1 MGNKSIQKFFADQN
15 SVIDLSSLGN
25 AKGAKVSLSGPD
37 MNITT
42 PRGSVI
48 IVNGALYSSIKG
60 NNLAVKFKDK
70 TITGAKILGS
80 VDLKDIQL
88 ERIDSS
94 LVDSA
99 QVEKKGNGK
108 RRNKKEEEELKKQ
121 LDDAENAKKEADKAK
136 EEAEKA
142 KEAAEKALNEAFE
155 VQNSSKQIEEML
167 QNFLADN
174 VAKDNLAQQSD
185 ASQQNTQAKATQ
197 ASKQNDAEKVL
208 PQPINKNTS
217 TGKSNSSKNEEN
229 KLDAES
235 VKEPLKVT
243 LALAAESNSGS
254 KDDSITNFTKP
265 QFVGST
271 APNATVI
278 IKING
283 IAVGQ
288 AVADSLGNFTF
299 TAPET
304 LTDGTYN
311 LEAEAK
317 TADGSGSAKLVITID
332 SVTDKPTFELS
343 PESSVSGHKGLT
355 PTLTPSIVGTAEE
368 NAKVDIYVDNKL
380 VASVDV
386 DKDGNWSYEFKDNE
400 LSEGEN
406 SIKVVAVDKA
416 GNKNETTDSIIT
428 DTIAPEKPTIELD
441 DSSDS
446 GIKND
451 NITNSTLPT
460 FIGVAEPG
468 STVSIYLGLKHL
480 GEVIVAKD
488 GTWSYTLT
496 TPLKDGEYN
505 ITATATDIAGHTSA
519 TANLPFTIDTRIS
532 YFSAEIETTN
542 DSGIVGDNVTN
553 NTRPT
558 FTGKT
563 EPNAIISVINSE
575 TGEEVIFKANDKGEW
590 TFNFTSDSVE
600 GINNLT
606 FTVEDVAGNKK
617 DFSFS
622 YVIDTIAPVPPTVS
636 LEDYVVLPNGIILS
650 GNDLPALVGT
660 AEPKSTILLMRD
672 GKLYDSIEV
681 DSNGTWNYQFSN
693 KFLQGAYDIEIISQ
707 DAAGN
712 KSSTVKYSFTI
723 QTEVV
728 PPKAEL
734 DASDDSGAKGDWIT
748 NKHNA
753 LTLLGTAD
761 RFATVNILIDG
772 KTIGVTTADADGNW
786 NFDISRN
793 LSDNVYKI
801 TVESI
806 DPLGRTSSVDYQLTI
821 DSFTPIPTVMLH
833 DSADSGVK
841 GDMITKINTP
851 LFTGMAEANAK
862 VSIYVDGVLS
872 GEAIAGDDG
881 VWNFQ
886 FTTALSDGSHDVTV
900 KVEDIAGNTAS
911 SSAYN
916 FQIVTQ
922 TQKPTIELV
931 NDTGVDNTDHIIN
944 EKNPA
949 LTGTAAPYSTVKL
962 YIDGAL
968 IAEVRTNKDGRW
980 EYTLK
985 ADQGLVDGDH
995 RITASVEDIAGNI
1008 AHSDPFL
1015 ISVDTA
1021 ISIPIVSLSPDS
1033 DSGISDD
1040 NLTNIVKPTLHLKD
1054 IDPDIISVQVWDAM
1068 SDTQIGVA
1076 TQQPDGSWA
1085 YTFTSDLTEGLHQ
1098 VYVKVEDI
1106 AGNKANSAIF
1116 DFTIDTT
1123 VSTPVISL
1131 LSKDD
1136 TGVTGD
1142 NLTNINKPGFAI
1154 SGVDADAH
1162 RVVVQ
1167 VMHNGVSEEIELS
1180 HLNGSWL
1187 FIPGNTWA
1195 DGSYTLTVKV
1205 EDKAGNTNYSAPLTV
1220 VIDTQIAIDG
1230 VELVNDSGV
1239 KGDNMTNDDRPHF
1252 RVTVPTDVNEVRLS
1266 IDGGNS
1272 WVQATPGVAGSWEY
1286 IWPTDLADGQ
1296 YTLTVEATD
1305 KAGNTVTKTIDF
1317 AVDTTLSVPV
1327 IVLDSADDTGIQ
1339 GDNMTNSTQPTFAL
1353 QHIDDDAVR
1362 VTVSVEHGGVTTTF
1376 DATKGTGGWTFTP
1389 PTSWADGDYT
1399 LSVSVE
1405 DKAGNTSHSA
1415 SLTVTVDT
1423 QIAIN
1428 NIELVNDSGIPDD
1441 NLTNNVRPHFQVTV
1455 PTDVNVVRLSID
1467 GGKTWFN
1474 ATQSATPGVW
1484 DYIWPDD
1491 VADGGYTLTVEATDE
1506 AGNKATQTLDFTI
1519 DTTLSVPTLSL
1530 DSADD
1535 SGIAGDNITN
1545 VKTPGFTLNNIDT
1558 DVSRVIVEVMHNG
1571 IKQEVPL
1578 VQTGG
1583 QWRFAPTSD
1592 WADGDYILTVKVED
1606 RAGNVKQSAPLTVTV
1621 DTHIAI
1627 DRIELVNDSG
1637 IPGDNLTNEAR
1648 PHFQVTVPADVNGV
1662 RLSIDGGKTWFDA
1675 TQSATSGVWD
1685 YTWLTNVANGPHTLM
1700 VEASDKA
1707 GNKTTQKLDFTID
1720 TILSEPTITLDS
1732 ADDSAAGDNITNVK
1746 MPGFTLGNI
1755 DADVT
1760 KVVVTVAHDGKNQQI
1775 ELIKNGGVWRFTPGA
1790 AWTDG
1795 DYTLTVKVEDKAGNT
1810 NYSAPLTV
1818 TIDTQTSIDRIELL
1832 NDTGIVGDNLTNEAR
1847 PQFHITVPTDVNSVQ
1862 LSLDGGINWVNATLT
1877 SDGVWEYIWPTDL
1890 VENTYTLTVK
1900 ATDVA
1905 GNTATETLNFII
1917 DTTLSTPTITLDSA
1931 DDSGTAN
1938 DNKTNVKTPGFI
1950 IGGIDSD
1957 VTQVV
1962 VQVMRDGH
1970 SEEVELTQT
1979 NGQWRFVPGSAWTDG
1994 DYTLTVT
2001 VKDEAGN
2008 IRHSAPLTV
2017 TIDTQIT
2024 IDHIELV
2031 NDSGIPDDNLTNNV
2045 RPHFQVTVPTDVNV
2059 VRLSIDG
2066 GKTWFNATQSATPGV
2081 WDYTWLAD
2089 VGEGKH
2095 TLTVE
2100 ATDKAG
2106 NKTTQQLDFIIDT
2119 LLSEP
2124 TIVLDNTDDS
2134 GTKGDHLTNVNKPTF
2149 LLGNIDADARYV
2161 TVEVQHGGTKEVL
2174 TATKDATG
2182 NWSVTPTGTWA
2193 DGDYTLTVRVE
2204 DEAGNE
2210 KHSASLT
2217 VTVDTQI
2224 TIDVIEL
2231 VNDNGI
2237 PGDNMT
2243 NDAHPQFRVTVPGDV
2258 NEVSLSIDG
2267 GVTWVKAT
2275 QSATPGVWNYTWPGT
2290 VPDGDYTLNVKATD
2304 NAGNTVTETLHFT
2317 IDTTLSTPVIVLD
2330 SADDSGVHGDN
2341 MTNHTQPTFA
2351 LQHIDDDAVR
2361 VTVSVEHGGVTT
2373 TFDAT
2378 KDAGGWTFTP
2388 TGAWADGDYTLS
2400 VSVEDKAGNTSH
2412 SASLTVTVD
2421 TQIAINNIELV
2432 NDSGIP
2438 DDNLTNNVR
2447 PHFQVTVPT
2456 DVNVVRLSIDGGK
2469 TWFNATQSATPGVWD
2484 YIWPDD
2490 VADGGY
2496 TLTVEATDEAGN
2508 KATQTLDF
2516 TIDTTLSVPTL
2527 SLDSADDSGIAGDNI
2542 TNVKTPGFTL
2552 NNIDTDVSRVIV
2564 EVMHNGIKQEVPL
2577 VQTGGQWRFA
2587 PTSDWADGDY
2597 ILTVKVED
2605 RAGNVKQSAPLTVT
2619 VDTHIAID
2627 RIELV
2632 NDSGIP
2638 GDNLTNEARPHF
2650 QVTVPAD
2657 VNGVRLSIDGGKTW
2671 FDATQSATSGVWDYT
2686 WLTNVANGPHTLMVE
2701 ASDKAGNKTT
2711 QKLDFT
2717 IDTILSEP
2725 TITLDSADDSA
2736 AGDNITNVK
2745 MPGFTLGNIDA
2756 DVTKVV
2762 VTVAHDGKN
2771 QQIELIKNGGVW
2783 RFTPGAAWTDGDYTL
2798 TVKVEDKAGNT
2809 NYSAPLTVT
2818 IDTQTSIDRIELLND
2833 TGIVGDNLTNEARPQ
2848 FHITVP
2854 TDVNSV
2860 QLSLDGGINWV
2871 NATLTSDGVWEY
2883 IWPTDLV
2890 ENTYTLTV
2898 KATDV
2903 AGNTATETL
2912 NFIIDTTLSTPTI
2925 TLDSADDSGTAN
2937 DNKTNVKTP
2946 GFIIGGIDSDVT
2958 QVVVQVM
2965 RDGHSEEV
2973 ELTQT
2978 NGQWRFVPGSAWT
2991 DGDYTLTVTVKD
3003 EAGNIRHSAPLT
3015 VTIDTQITIDHIE
3028 LVNDSGI
3035 PDDNLTNNV
3044 RPHFQVTVP
3053 TDVNVVRLSIDGGK
3067 TWFNATQSATPGVW
3081 DYTWLA
3087 DVGEGKHTLTVEA
3100 TDKAG
3105 NKTTQQLDFIIDTL
3119 LSEPTIVLDNTDDS
3133 GTKGDNLTNV
3143 NKPTFLLGNID
3154 ADARYVTVEV
3164 QHGGT
3169 KEVLTATKGATGIW
3183 SVTPTGTWADGDYT
3197 LTVRVEDD
3205 AGNVKYSAPLTVTV
3219 DTQITIDVIELVNDN
3234 GIPGDN
3240 LTNDVRPHFR
3250 VTVPGDVNEVRLSID
3265 GGNTWVRATQG
3276 TAGIW
3281 DYTWP
3286 KDVTDGLHTLTVEA
3300 TDKAGNKTTQTLDF
3314 TIDTRLSTPTIAMD
3328 SRDDTGAIGDHITSV
3343 KRPGF
3348 TIGNIDAD
3356 AHSVILRITQGGNSQ
3371 EVTLTQVGG
3380 QWRFTPDADWADGS
3394 YTLTVEVT
3402 DNAGNVRQST
3412 PLVVTVDTQTSITDI
3427 TLVNDHGVP
3436 DDNLT
3441 NSTRPQFEITVPAD
3455 VNSVQL
3461 SIDGGAN
3468 WVSATQGIEG
3478 VWGYTWP
3485 TDMGDGK
3492 HTLTVMVT
3500 DRAGNTATQT
3510 LEFFIDTRLST
3521 PTIALDSTDDTGTPG
3536 DDMTNRT
3543 RPTFILQ
3550 NIDSDVINVTV
3561 SVTHNGTTTSFTAT
3575 QGAGGWSFTPPAPWG
3590 DGDYTLTVTVEDRA
3604 GNTRPSTPLTVTVDT
3619 QIAIDRIELVNDS
3632 GVPGDNVTK
3641 HVRPQFQI
3649 SVPDDV
3655 EKVLLSIDG
3664 GTTWVTAIKSSTAGI
3679 WDYTWPTDMP
3689 EGQHTL
3695 TVEVTD
3701 GAGNKMTETLNFTI
3715 DITLLTPTIELAPD
3729 QDTGQNKNDNL
3740 TSVTQPVFVLGSID
3754 KDVRHV
3760 ELSIE
3765 HNGTFKTVVL
3775 TESADGWRYRPD
3787 SALADGSYTFTVT
3800 VTDVAGNQQTSAPL
3814 KVTIDGTLTTPV
3826 IELAAGE
3833 DSGTVGDRLTNHDRP
3848 VFDIHQ
3854 VDSDVTRVMVK
3865 VTYNGKTHEEAAV
3878 FTNGQWRFTPS
3889 ASWADGSYQLA
3900 VVVEDLAGNVKE
3912 SAPFEVRID
3921 TTTTIN
3927 NIVLL
3932 NDTGVQND
3940 QLTNVAK
3947 PSFRIDVPGDVVQV
3961 RVTLDG
3967 GANWNVIRKNADG
3980 QWIFDSPNTLV
3991 DGTYTLRVEATDEA
4005 GNIANKDL
4013 VFNID
4018 TNIQVPTIA
4027 LDAGQ
4032 DTGANTA
4039 DNITNISRPTFT
4051 IGNVD
4056 PDVIKV
4062 VVTIDGHDYN
4072 ATKVGAGWQFTP
4084 GNAIPDGSYNI
4095 TVTVE
4100 DKAGNTATSK
4110 PLPVVIDTTAEI
4122 ESVTLV
4128 TDSGDS
4134 DVDNI
4139 TKVDK
4144 PQFSIVTADDITHVR
4159 VKIDNAANWI
4169 ELTKGGDGRW
4179 IFNVGS
4185 ALPDGQHTLLVDVT
4199 DIAGNVAQETLQF
4212 TIDTTLREPTIV
4224 LDPTHDTG
4232 DDTNDNLTRINKP
4245 VFIIGNVD
4253 NDVSHIV
4260 VHIDGRDYTI
4270 ENTGGNLTFTPDQPL
4285 SDGQHTISVTVTDI
4299 AGNTKTSAE
4308 LRIEIDTQV
4317 QIDSVTLTTDSGVN
4331 DHDNVTNATRPSF
4344 EIATPDDVTSVLVS
4358 FDGVNWTP
4366 ISKNAAGQWEFTAGS
4381 ALPDGHYTLHVQA
4394 TDRAGNTANSTLGF
4408 TVDTQIDGL
4417 SVVML
4422 DDAGKD
4428 STDGITNITS
4438 PRFEISAREPLQSVT
4453 VILNGKSSTLTQGAG
4468 NKWLFT
4474 PDTPLVDGTYKI
4486 EIVAEDIA
4494 GNKISK
4500 EVSFTIDT
4508 IVSDPS
4514 IDLLDADDTGESAV
4528 DNITSV
4534 TTPRFV
4540 IGNVPADIDTVVIRI
4555 NGVSY
4560 SVTANGNNLWEFQ
4573 VPVALNDG
4581 VYEAVVVFRD
4591 IAGNTSETK
4600 LPFTIDTTTSVSVRM
4615 EPASDTGNSNSDNL
4629 TNKQNP
4635 KFEGTAEPNAK
4646 LVITIVDDKSGREVL
4661 KQTITV
4667 GADGNW
4673 SVTPNILPDGMY
4685 TINVVATDVA
4695 GNTAQTQERFTIDT
4709 VTIDPT
4715 IRLSDPSIDDQHE
4728 ATSLRPEFKGFA
4740 EAFSTIM
4747 IQWDGKVVGS
4757 ANANAN
4763 GEWSWTPP
4771 SVLAPG
4777 SYVVSIVAKDKA
4789 GNESSQ
4795 VDFPVV
4801 IPVIDVTPPTIK
4813 LSEES
4818 DSGALGDFTTNNKTP
4833 TLIGSTLPNTIVSIY
4848 VDGVKVGEATA
4859 DTAGRYT
4866 FQLSEMKDGH
4876 YVVQVGIVNPRDNSE
4891 LRSTAVDVTIDTEV
4905 AELVWNISGMHEG
4918 GYINTVTPEIGGT
4931 SEPNSKITI
4940 FVNGVEKAIA
4950 YTTGAGHWGVVLPA
4964 LGNDGNYELTFKV
4977 EDVAGNIRE
4986 FGPQNVILDTVISPL
5001 TVVLREADDSGKV
5014 GDWITNKSHVTIDG
5028 TAEAGSTLT
5037 IRNPQGV
5044 VIATL
5049 VVGNDGRWSAELDL
5063 REGSN
5068 AFVVVSEDKAGNSQ
5082 QKEILIEH
5090 DTQIEISD
5098 ISLSR
5103 DTNSGD
5109 KYDLI
5114 TNNKSPVLVAMTD
5127 PGATVQVYINGVLQG
5142 TVEASSS
5149 GNISYTMPA
5158 NSADGEYQVQFV
5170 ATDTAGNRVE
5180 SAITTVTIDSQIAVF
5195 DIDEDSLPALS
5206 NNRAL
5211 SVSGVGEA
5219 GSQVSIFVD
5228 GKLVNVVMVEADGT
5242 WRAPI
5247 LLQDDGTFNI
5257 HFSITDVAGNTEVSK
5272 DYSVDVD
5279 SSTDFP
5285 TLNLEDASNSGSLDD
5300 LITNHNK
5307 PVLVGTAE
5315 AGATIHIYVD
5325 EKIVANVLVL
5335 EDGTW
5340 SYQFDNA
5347 LKDGEYS
5354 IRVVAEDPA
5363 GNTAESPRL
5372 LVTIDTST
5380 FIDNPAMVAGSD
5392 NGIFSNDS
5400 ITSQTRPTFS
5410 IFGEMNQSVQI
5421 FIDGVLVD
5429 TITVT
5434 DRNQVYRPESPLG
5447 DGSHSIYYV
5456 ITDKAGNTATSKTL
5470 NFTIDTFNTTPVAID
5485 SIGGQTLAE
5494 MTGSDGKI
5502 YITDTT
5508 RNLLFSGSAEPNSK
5522 IEIIINGLNVGEVWV
5537 NEKGHWQM
5545 PVNPLYFTEGQLDIT
5560 VKSTDR
5566 AGNVNQEKYSIW
5578 VDTHIKVFTSELDD
5592 NKSSSKTEWWSNSDL
5607 ITMRGTGEIGATV
5620 SLIVAGVTLAT
5631 AVVAATGRWELS
5643 TDKLPEGTYDISL
5656 VIEDSAGNRWEDVRE
5671 IFIDRTPPNAP
5682 VVTYS
5687 DIVNDLIIMQGTA
5700 EAKSQL
5706 IITDSEGNTYTLTVP
5721 DNGKWSMAIPY
5732 PSEGKFTITSV
5743 DAIGNRSD
5751 DVPLDI
5757 MKEVPVISLSPDS
5770 DSGTVGD
5777 NITRDK
5783 QPTFIIGNL
5792 ESDVVVVQVD
5802 INGTVYN
5809 AEKNA
5814 DGVWFFTPGT
5824 PLADGS
5830 YTISVIA
5837 SDAAGN
5843 QKNSLPITVTIDS
5856 TLTVPEIALAA
5867 GEDNG
5872 ASDSDNV
5879 TNHTQPKFTLQ
5890 HIDADVTGVTVNVTH
5905 NGVTDIYQ
5913 ATQGADGWTFTP
5925 PAAWNDGNYTLSVTV
5940 VDRAGN
5946 SQQSASLAVT
5956 VDSTVTVTA
5965 DSQHDDASDDATATA
5980 VTPPES
5986 ETVNAE
5992 SATHLRTEPSA
6003 AEESVVKVTA
6013 YSITLLNADSGDEI
6027 DRSISQTPSFEISVP
6042 ENIVNVS
6049 IMFEGEEFTLP
6060 ITNQKAIFEVPLSLE
6075 DGEYTMDVKFID
6087 KDNDFLIKEKTFSV
6101 DHSSADIVNAMNVR
6115 GKTEDDIND
6124 SPSTSSVGHN
6134 NNGAIDVFAV
6144 NEVTLP
6150 VDNQEEHA

>member
-1033 DSGISDD
+1033 DSGVSDD

-1187 FIPGNTWA
+1187 FIPGNTWT

-2124 TIVLDNTDDS
+2124 TIVLDSTDDS

-2330 SADDSGVHGDN
+2330 SADDTGIQGDN
-2341 MTNHTQPTFA
+2341 MTNSTQPTFA

-2378 KDAGGWTFTP
+2378 KGTGGWTFTP
-2388 TGAWADGDYTLS
+2388 PTSWADGDYTLS

-2421 TQIAINNIELV
+2421 TQIAINN
-2432 NDSGIP
+2432 
-2438 DDNLTNNVR
+2438 
-2447 PHFQVTVPT
+2447 
-2456 DVNVVRLSIDGGK
+2456 
-2469 TWFNATQSATPGVWD
+2469 
-2484 YIWPDD
+2484 
-2490 VADGGY
+2490 
-2496 TLTVEATDEAGN
+2496 
-2508 KATQTLDF
+2508 
-2516 TIDTTLSVPTL
+2516 
-2527 SLDSADDSGIAGDNI
+2527 
-2542 TNVKTPGFTL
+2542 
-2552 NNIDTDVSRVIV
+2552 
-2564 EVMHNGIKQEVPL
+2564 
-2577 VQTGGQWRFA
+2577 
-2587 PTSDWADGDY
+2587 
-2597 ILTVKVED
+2597 
-2605 RAGNVKQSAPLTVT
+2605 
-2619 VDTHIAID
+2619 
-2627 RIELV
+2627 
-2632 NDSGIP
+2632 
-2638 GDNLTNEARPHF
+2638 
-2650 QVTVPAD
+2650 
-2657 VNGVRLSIDGGKTW
+2657 
-2671 FDATQSATSGVWDYT
+2671 
-2686 WLTNVANGPHTLMVE
+2686 
-2701 ASDKAGNKTT
+2701 
-2711 QKLDFT
+2711 
-2717 IDTILSEP
+2717 
-2725 TITLDSADDSA
+2725 
-2736 AGDNITNVK
+2736 
-2745 MPGFTLGNIDA
+2745 
-2756 DVTKVV
+2756 
-2762 VTVAHDGKN
+2762 
-2771 QQIELIKNGGVW
+2771 
-2783 RFTPGAAWTDGDYTL
+2783 
-2798 TVKVEDKAGNT
+2798 
-2809 NYSAPLTVT
+2809 
-2818 IDTQTSIDRIELLND
+2818 
-2833 TGIVGDNLTNEARPQ
+2833 
-2848 FHITVP
+2848 
-2854 TDVNSV
+2854 
-2860 QLSLDGGINWV
+2860 
-2871 NATLTSDGVWEY
+2871 
-2883 IWPTDLV
+2883 
-2890 ENTYTLTV
+2890 
-2898 KATDV
+2898 
-2903 AGNTATETL
+2903 
-2912 NFIIDTTLSTPTI
+2912 
-2925 TLDSADDSGTAN
+2925 
-2937 DNKTNVKTP
+2937 
-2946 GFIIGGIDSDVT
+2946 
-2958 QVVVQVM
+2958 
-2965 RDGHSEEV
+2965 
-2973 ELTQT
+2973 
-2978 NGQWRFVPGSAWT
+2978 
-2991 DGDYTLTVTVKD
+2991 
-3003 EAGNIRHSAPLT
+3003 
-3015 VTIDTQITIDHIE
+3015 IE

-4560 SVTANGNNLWEFQ
+4560 PVTANGNNLWEFQ

>member
-2124 TIVLDNTDDS
+2124 TIVLDSTDDS

-2421 TQIAINNIELV
+2421 TQIAINN
-2432 NDSGIP
+2432 
-2438 DDNLTNNVR
+2438 
-2447 PHFQVTVPT
+2447 
-2456 DVNVVRLSIDGGK
+2456 
-2469 TWFNATQSATPGVWD
+2469 
-2484 YIWPDD
+2484 
-2490 VADGGY
+2490 
-2496 TLTVEATDEAGN
+2496 
-2508 KATQTLDF
+2508 
-2516 TIDTTLSVPTL
+2516 
-2527 SLDSADDSGIAGDNI
+2527 
-2542 TNVKTPGFTL
+2542 
-2552 NNIDTDVSRVIV
+2552 
-2564 EVMHNGIKQEVPL
+2564 
-2577 VQTGGQWRFA
+2577 
-2587 PTSDWADGDY
+2587 
-2597 ILTVKVED
+2597 
-2605 RAGNVKQSAPLTVT
+2605 
-2619 VDTHIAID
+2619 
-2627 RIELV
+2627 
-2632 NDSGIP
+2632 
-2638 GDNLTNEARPHF
+2638 
-2650 QVTVPAD
+2650 
-2657 VNGVRLSIDGGKTW
+2657 
-2671 FDATQSATSGVWDYT
+2671 
-2686 WLTNVANGPHTLMVE
+2686 
-2701 ASDKAGNKTT
+2701 
-2711 QKLDFT
+2711 
-2717 IDTILSEP
+2717 
-2725 TITLDSADDSA
+2725 
-2736 AGDNITNVK
+2736 
-2745 MPGFTLGNIDA
+2745 
-2756 DVTKVV
+2756 
-2762 VTVAHDGKN
+2762 
-2771 QQIELIKNGGVW
+2771 
-2783 RFTPGAAWTDGDYTL
+2783 
-2798 TVKVEDKAGNT
+2798 
-2809 NYSAPLTVT
+2809 
-2818 IDTQTSIDRIELLND
+2818 
-2833 TGIVGDNLTNEARPQ
+2833 
-2848 FHITVP
+2848 
-2854 TDVNSV
+2854 
-2860 QLSLDGGINWV
+2860 
-2871 NATLTSDGVWEY
+2871 
-2883 IWPTDLV
+2883 
-2890 ENTYTLTV
+2890 
-2898 KATDV
+2898 
-2903 AGNTATETL
+2903 
-2912 NFIIDTTLSTPTI
+2912 
-2925 TLDSADDSGTAN
+2925 
-2937 DNKTNVKTP
+2937 
-2946 GFIIGGIDSDVT
+2946 
-2958 QVVVQVM
+2958 
-2965 RDGHSEEV
+2965 
-2973 ELTQT
+2973 
-2978 NGQWRFVPGSAWT
+2978 
-2991 DGDYTLTVTVKD
+2991 
-3003 EAGNIRHSAPLT
+3003 
-3015 VTIDTQITIDHIE
+3015 IE

-4005 GNIANKDL
+4005 GNIANKD
-4013 VFNID
+4013 
-4018 TNIQVPTIA
+4018 
-4027 LDAGQ
+4027 
-4032 DTGANTA
+4032 
-4039 DNITNISRPTFT
+4039 
-4051 IGNVD
+4051 
-4056 PDVIKV
+4056 
-4062 VVTIDGHDYN
+4062 
-4072 ATKVGAGWQFTP
+4072 
-4084 GNAIPDGSYNI
+4084 
-4095 TVTVE
+4095 
-4100 DKAGNTATSK
+4100 
-4110 PLPVVIDTTAEI
+4110 
-4122 ESVTLV
+4122 
-4128 TDSGDS
+4128 
-4134 DVDNI
+4134 
-4139 TKVDK
+4139 
-4144 PQFSIVTADDITHVR
+4144 
-4159 VKIDNAANWI
+4159 
-4169 ELTKGGDGRW
+4169 
-4179 IFNVGS
+4179 
-4185 ALPDGQHTLLVDVT
+4185 
-4199 DIAGNVAQETLQF
+4199 
-4212 TIDTTLREPTIV
+4212 
-4224 LDPTHDTG
+4224 
-4232 DDTNDNLTRINKP
+4232 
-4245 VFIIGNVD
+4245 
-4253 NDVSHIV
+4253 
-4260 VHIDGRDYTI
+4260 
-4270 ENTGGNLTFTPDQPL
+4270 
-4285 SDGQHTISVTVTDI
+4285 
-4299 AGNTKTSAE
+4299 
-4308 LRIEIDTQV
+4308 
-4317 QIDSVTLTTDSGVN
+4317 
-4331 DHDNVTNATRPSF
+4331 
-4344 EIATPDDVTSVLVS
+4344 
-4358 FDGVNWTP
+4358 
-4366 ISKNAAGQWEFTAGS
+4366 
-4381 ALPDGHYTLHVQA
+4381 
-4394 TDRAGNTANSTLGF
+4394 
-4408 TVDTQIDGL
+4408 
-4417 SVVML
+4417 
-4422 DDAGKD
+4422 
-4428 STDGITNITS
+4428 
-4438 PRFEISAREPLQSVT
+4438 
-4453 VILNGKSSTLTQGAG
+4453 
-4468 NKWLFT
+4468 
-4474 PDTPLVDGTYKI
+4474 
-4486 EIVAEDIA
+4486 
-4494 GNKISK
+4494 
-4500 EVSFTIDT
+4500 
-4508 IVSDPS
+4508 
-4514 IDLLDADDTGESAV
+4514 
-4528 DNITSV
+4528 
-4534 TTPRFV
+4534 
-4540 IGNVPADIDTVVIRI
+4540 
-4555 NGVSY
+4555 
-4560 SVTANGNNLWEFQ
+4560 
-4573 VPVALNDG
+4573 
-4581 VYEAVVVFRD
+4581 
-4591 IAGNTSETK
+4591 
-4600 LPFTIDTTTSVSVRM
+4600 
-4615 EPASDTGNSNSDNL
+4615 
-4629 TNKQNP
+4629 
-4635 KFEGTAEPNAK
+4635 
-4646 LVITIVDDKSGREVL
+4646 
-4661 KQTITV
+4661 
-4667 GADGNW
+4667 
-4673 SVTPNILPDGMY
+4673 
-4685 TINVVATDVA
+4685 
-4695 GNTAQTQERFTIDT
+4695 
-4709 VTIDPT
+4709 
-4715 IRLSDPSIDDQHE
+4715 
-4728 ATSLRPEFKGFA
+4728 
-4740 EAFSTIM
+4740 
-4747 IQWDGKVVGS
+4747 
-4757 ANANAN
+4757 
-4763 GEWSWTPP
+4763 
-4771 SVLAPG
+4771 
-4777 SYVVSIVAKDKA
+4777 
-4789 GNESSQ
+4789 
-4795 VDFPVV
+4795 
-4801 IPVIDVTPPTIK
+4801 
-4813 LSEES
+4813 
-4818 DSGALGDFTTNNKTP
+4818 
-4833 TLIGSTLPNTIVSIY
+4833 
-4848 VDGVKVGEATA
+4848 
-4859 DTAGRYT
+4859 
-4866 FQLSEMKDGH
+4866 
-4876 YVVQVGIVNPRDNSE
+4876 
-4891 LRSTAVDVTIDTEV
+4891 
-4905 AELVWNISGMHEG
+4905 
-4918 GYINTVTPEIGGT
+4918 
-4931 SEPNSKITI
+4931 
-4940 FVNGVEKAIA
+4940 
-4950 YTTGAGHWGVVLPA
+4950 
-4964 LGNDGNYELTFKV
+4964 
-4977 EDVAGNIRE
+4977 
-4986 FGPQNVILDTVISPL
+4986 
-5001 TVVLREADDSGKV
+5001 
-5014 GDWITNKSHVTIDG
+5014 
-5028 TAEAGSTLT
+5028 
-5037 IRNPQGV
+5037 
-5044 VIATL
+5044 
-5049 VVGNDGRWSAELDL
+5049 
-5063 REGSN
+5063 
-5068 AFVVVSEDKAGNSQ
+5068 
-5082 QKEILIEH
+5082 
-5090 DTQIEISD
+5090 
-5098 ISLSR
+5098 
-5103 DTNSGD
+5103 
-5109 KYDLI
+5109 
-5114 TNNKSPVLVAMTD
+5114 
-5127 PGATVQVYINGVLQG
+5127 
-5142 TVEASSS
+5142 
-5149 GNISYTMPA
+5149 
-5158 NSADGEYQVQFV
+5158 
-5170 ATDTAGNRVE
+5170 
-5180 SAITTVTIDSQIAVF
+5180 
-5195 DIDEDSLPALS
+5195 
-5206 NNRAL
+5206 
-5211 SVSGVGEA
+5211 
-5219 GSQVSIFVD
+5219 
-5228 GKLVNVVMVEADGT
+5228 
-5242 WRAPI
+5242 
-5247 LLQDDGTFNI
+5247 
-5257 HFSITDVAGNTEVSK
+5257 
-5272 DYSVDVD
+5272 
-5279 SSTDFP
+5279 
-5285 TLNLEDASNSGSLDD
+5285 
-5300 LITNHNK
+5300 
-5307 PVLVGTAE
+5307 
-5315 AGATIHIYVD
+5315 
-5325 EKIVANVLVL
+5325 
-5335 EDGTW
+5335 
-5340 SYQFDNA
+5340 
-5347 LKDGEYS
+5347 
-5354 IRVVAEDPA
+5354 
-5363 GNTAESPRL
+5363 
-5372 LVTIDTST
+5372 
-5380 FIDNPAMVAGSD
+5380 
-5392 NGIFSNDS
+5392 
-5400 ITSQTRPTFS
+5400 
-5410 IFGEMNQSVQI
+5410 
-5421 FIDGVLVD
+5421 
-5429 TITVT
+5429 
-5434 DRNQVYRPESPLG
+5434 
-5447 DGSHSIYYV
+5447 
-5456 ITDKAGNTATSKTL
+5456 
-5470 NFTIDTFNTTPVAID
+5470 
-5485 SIGGQTLAE
+5485 
-5494 MTGSDGKI
+5494 
-5502 YITDTT
+5502 
-5508 RNLLFSGSAEPNSK
+5508 
-5522 IEIIINGLNVGEVWV
+5522 
-5537 NEKGHWQM
+5537 
-5545 PVNPLYFTEGQLDIT
+5545 
-5560 VKSTDR
+5560 
-5566 AGNVNQEKYSIW
+5566 
-5578 VDTHIKVFTSELDD
+5578 
-5592 NKSSSKTEWWSNSDL
+5592 
-5607 ITMRGTGEIGATV
+5607 
-5620 SLIVAGVTLAT
+5620 
-5631 AVVAATGRWELS
+5631 
-5643 TDKLPEGTYDISL
+5643 
-5656 VIEDSAGNRWEDVRE
+5656 
-5671 IFIDRTPPNAP
+5671 
-5682 VVTYS
+5682 
-5687 DIVNDLIIMQGTA
+5687 
-5700 EAKSQL
+5700 
-5706 IITDSEGNTYTLTVP
+5706 
-5721 DNGKWSMAIPY
+5721 
-5732 PSEGKFTITSV
+5732 
-5743 DAIGNRSD
+5743 
-5751 DVPLDI
+5751 
-5757 MKEVPVISLSPDS
+5757 
-5770 DSGTVGD
+5770 
-5777 NITRDK
+5777 
-5783 QPTFIIGNL
+5783 
-5792 ESDVVVVQVD
+5792 
-5802 INGTVYN
+5802 
-5809 AEKNA
+5809 
-5814 DGVWFFTPGT
+5814 
-5824 PLADGS
+5824 
-5830 YTISVIA
+5830 
-5837 SDAAGN
+5837 
-5843 QKNSLPITVTIDS
+5843 
-5856 TLTVPEIALAA
+5856 
-5867 GEDNG
+5867 
-5872 ASDSDNV
+5872 
-5879 TNHTQPKFTLQ
+5879 
-5890 HIDADVTGVTVNVTH
+5890 
-5905 NGVTDIYQ
+5905 
-5913 ATQGADGWTFTP
+5913 
-5925 PAAWNDGNYTLSVTV
+5925 
-5940 VDRAGN
+5940 
-5946 SQQSASLAVT
+5946 
-5956 VDSTVTVTA
+5956 
-5965 DSQHDDASDDATATA
+5965 
-5980 VTPPES
+5980 
-5986 ETVNAE
+5986 
-5992 SATHLRTEPSA
+5992 
-6003 AEESVVKVTA
+6003 
-6013 YSITLLNADSGDEI
+6013 
-6027 DRSISQTPSFEISVP
+6027 
-6042 ENIVNVS
+6042 
-6049 IMFEGEEFTLP
+6049 
-6060 ITNQKAIFEVPLSLE
+6060 
-6075 DGEYTMDVKFID
+6075 
-6087 KDNDFLIKEKTFSV
+6087 
-6101 DHSSADIVNAMNVR
+6101 
-6115 GKTEDDIND
+6115 
-6124 SPSTSSVGHN
+6124 
-6134 NNGAIDVFAV
+6134 
-6144 NEVTLP
+6144 
-6150 VDNQEEHA
+6150 

>member
-42 PRGSVI
+42 PHGSVI

-121 LDDAENAKKEADKAK
+121 LDEAENAKKEADKAK

-451 NITNSTLPT
+451 SITNSTLPT

-532 YFSAEIETTN
+532 YFSAEIETTD

-600 GINNLT
+600 GVNNLT

-622 YVIDTIAPVPPTVS
+622 YVIDTVAPVPPTVS
-636 LEDYVVLPNGIILS
+636 LEDFVVLPNGIILS

-1040 NLTNIVKPTLHLKD
+1040 SLTNIVKPTLHLKD
-1054 IDPDIISVQVWDAM
+1054 IDPDIISVQVWDAA

-1106 AGNKANSAIF
+1106 AGNKANSAVF

-1187 FIPGNTWA
+1187 FTPGNTWA

-1327 IVLDSADDTGIQ
+1327 IVLNSADDTGVQ

-1376 DATKGTGGWTFTP
+1376 DATKGVGGWSFTP
-1389 PTSWADGDYT
+1389 TGAWADGDYT

-1428 NIELVNDSGIPDD
+1428 NIELVNDSGIPND

-1474 ATQSATPGVW
+1474 ATQNATPGVW

-1506 AGNKATQTLDFTI
+1506 AGNKTTQTLDFTI

-1545 VKTPGFTLNNIDT
+1545 VKTPGFTLNNIDA
-1558 DVSRVIVEVMHNG
+1558 DVSRVTVEVMHNG

-1675 TQSATSGVWD
+1675 TQSATPGVWD

-1707 GNKTTQKLDFTID
+1707 GNKTTQKLDFIID
-1720 TILSEPTITLDS
+1720 TMLSEPTITLDS

-1877 SDGVWEYIWPTDL
+1877 PDGVWEYIWPTDL

-2017 TIDTQIT
+2017 TIDTQIA

-2031 NDSGIPDDNLTNNV
+2031 NDSGIPDDNLTN
-2045 RPHFQVTVPTDVNV
+2045 
-2059 VRLSIDG
+2059 
-2066 GKTWFNATQSATPGV
+2066 
-2081 WDYTWLAD
+2081 
-2089 VGEGKH
+2089 
-2095 TLTVE
+2095 E
-2100 ATDKAG
+2100 A
-2106 NKTTQQLDFIIDT
+2106 
-2119 LLSEP
+2119 
-2124 TIVLDNTDDS
+2124 
-2134 GTKGDHLTNVNKPTF
+2134 
-2149 LLGNIDADARYV
+2149 
-2161 TVEVQHGGTKEVL
+2161 
-2174 TATKDATG
+2174 
-2182 NWSVTPTGTWA
+2182 
-2193 DGDYTLTVRVE
+2193 
-2204 DEAGNE
+2204 
-2210 KHSASLT
+2210 
-2217 VTVDTQI
+2217 
-2224 TIDVIEL
+2224 
-2231 VNDNGI
+2231 
-2237 PGDNMT
+2237 
-2243 NDAHPQFRVTVPGDV
+2243 
-2258 NEVSLSIDG
+2258 
-2267 GVTWVKAT
+2267 
-2275 QSATPGVWNYTWPGT
+2275 
-2290 VPDGDYTLNVKATD
+2290 
-2304 NAGNTVTETLHFT
+2304 
-2317 IDTTLSTPVIVLD
+2317 
-2330 SADDSGVHGDN
+2330 
-2341 MTNHTQPTFA
+2341 
-2351 LQHIDDDAVR
+2351 
-2361 VTVSVEHGGVTT
+2361 
-2373 TFDAT
+2373 
-2378 KDAGGWTFTP
+2378 
-2388 TGAWADGDYTLS
+2388 
-2400 VSVEDKAGNTSH
+2400 
-2412 SASLTVTVD
+2412 
-2421 TQIAINNIELV
+2421 
-2432 NDSGIP
+2432 
-2438 DDNLTNNVR
+2438 
-2447 PHFQVTVPT
+2447 
-2456 DVNVVRLSIDGGK
+2456 
-2469 TWFNATQSATPGVWD
+2469 
-2484 YIWPDD
+2484 
-2490 VADGGY
+2490 
-2496 TLTVEATDEAGN
+2496 
-2508 KATQTLDF
+2508 
-2516 TIDTTLSVPTL
+2516 
-2527 SLDSADDSGIAGDNI
+2527 
-2542 TNVKTPGFTL
+2542 
-2552 NNIDTDVSRVIV
+2552 
-2564 EVMHNGIKQEVPL
+2564 
-2577 VQTGGQWRFA
+2577 
-2587 PTSDWADGDY
+2587 
-2597 ILTVKVED
+2597 
-2605 RAGNVKQSAPLTVT
+2605 
-2619 VDTHIAID
+2619 
-2627 RIELV
+2627 
-2632 NDSGIP
+2632 
-2638 GDNLTNEARPHF
+2638 
-2650 QVTVPAD
+2650 
-2657 VNGVRLSIDGGKTW
+2657 
-2671 FDATQSATSGVWDYT
+2671 
-2686 WLTNVANGPHTLMVE
+2686 
-2701 ASDKAGNKTT
+2701 
-2711 QKLDFT
+2711 
-2717 IDTILSEP
+2717 
-2725 TITLDSADDSA
+2725 
-2736 AGDNITNVK
+2736 
-2745 MPGFTLGNIDA
+2745 
-2756 DVTKVV
+2756 
-2762 VTVAHDGKN
+2762 
-2771 QQIELIKNGGVW
+2771 
-2783 RFTPGAAWTDGDYTL
+2783 
-2798 TVKVEDKAGNT
+2798 
-2809 NYSAPLTVT
+2809 
-2818 IDTQTSIDRIELLND
+2818 
-2833 TGIVGDNLTNEARPQ
+2833 
-2848 FHITVP
+2848 
-2854 TDVNSV
+2854 
-2860 QLSLDGGINWV
+2860 
-2871 NATLTSDGVWEY
+2871 
-2883 IWPTDLV
+2883 
-2890 ENTYTLTV
+2890 
-2898 KATDV
+2898 
-2903 AGNTATETL
+2903 
-2912 NFIIDTTLSTPTI
+2912 
-2925 TLDSADDSGTAN
+2925 
-2937 DNKTNVKTP
+2937 
-2946 GFIIGGIDSDVT
+2946 
-2958 QVVVQVM
+2958 
-2965 RDGHSEEV
+2965 
-2973 ELTQT
+2973 
-2978 NGQWRFVPGSAWT
+2978 
-2991 DGDYTLTVTVKD
+2991 
-3003 EAGNIRHSAPLT
+3003 
-3015 VTIDTQITIDHIE
+3015 
-3028 LVNDSGI
+3028 
-3035 PDDNLTNNV
+3035 

-3169 KEVLTATKGATGIW
+3169 KEVLTATKDATGNWSVTPTGTWADGDYTLTVRVEDEAGNEKHSASLTVTVDTQITIDAIELVNDNGIPGDNMTNDAHPQFRVTVPGDVNEVSLSIDGGVTWVKATQSATPGVWNYTWPGTVPDGDYTLNVKATDNAGNTVTETLHFTIDTTLSTPVIVLDSADDTGIQGDNMTNRTQPTFNLQHIDDDAVRVTVSVEHGGVTTTFDATKGVGGWTFTPPTSWGAGDYTLSVSVEDKAGNTSHSASLTVTVDTQIAINNIELVNDSGIPDDNLTNNVRPQFQVKVPTDVNEVRLSIDGGKTWFNATQSATPGVWDYTWLADVGEGKHTLTVEATDKAGNQTTQKLDFIIDTLLSEPTIVLDNTDDSGIKGDNLTNANKPTFLLGNIDADARYVTVEVQHGSTKEVLTATKGATGIW

-3197 LTVRVEDD
+3197 LTVRVEDE

-3314 TIDTRLSTPTIAMD
+3314 TIDTRLSTPTITMD

-3348 TIGNIDAD
+3348 TIGNIDSD
-3356 AHSVILRITQGGNSQ
+3356 AQSVILRITQGGNSQ

-3412 PLVVTVDTQTSITDI
+3412 PLIVTVDTQTSITDI

-3468 WVSATQGIEG
+3468 WVSAAQGIEG

-3619 QIAIDRIELVNDS
+3619 QIAIDHIELVNDS
-3632 GVPGDNVTK
+3632 GVPGDNITK

-3695 TVEVTD
+3695 IVEVTD
-3701 GAGNKMTETLNFTI
+3701 GAGNKMTGTLDFTI

-3740 TSVTQPVFVLGSID
+3740 TSVTQPIFVLGSID

-3848 VFDIHQ
+3848 VFDIRQ

-3900 VVVEDLAGNVKE
+3900 VVVEDLAGNIKE
-3912 SAPFEVRID
+3912 SAPLEVRID

-3947 PSFRIDVPGDVVQV
+3947 PSFRIDVPGDVIQV

-4185 ALPDGQHTLLVDVT
+4185 ALPDGKHTLLVDVT

-4270 ENTGGNLTFTPDQPL
+4270 ENTGGNLAFTPDQPL

-4308 LRIEIDTQV
+4308 LQIEIDTQV

-4534 TTPRFV
+4534 TKPRFV

-4560 SVTANGNNLWEFQ
+4560 PVTANGNNLWEFQ

-4615 EPASDTGNSNSDNL
+4615 EPASDTGSSNSDNL

-4661 KQTITV
+4661 KHTITV

-4715 IRLSDPSIDDQHE
+4715 IRLSDPSIDDQYE
-4728 ATSLRPEFKGFA
+4728 ATSLRPEFKGLA

-4833 TLIGSTLPNTIVSIY
+4833 TLVGNSLPNAIVSIY

-4964 LGNDGNYELTFKV
+4964 LGNDGNYVLTFKV

-5082 QKEILIEH
+5082 QKDILIEH

-5300 LITNHNK
+5300 LITSHNK

-5380 FIDNPAMVAGSD
+5380 FIDNPVMMAGSD

-5400 ITSQTRPTFS
+5400 ITSQTRPAFS
-5410 IFGEMNQSVQI
+5410 IYGEMNQSVQI

-5537 NEKGHWQM
+5537 NDKGHWQM

-5578 VDTHIKVFTSELDD
+5578 VDTHIQVFTSELDD
-5592 NKSSSKTEWWSNSDL
+5592 NKSSSKTDWWSNSST
-5607 ITMRGTGEIGATV
+5607 ITMRGMGEIGATV

-5631 AVVAATGRWELS
+5631 AVVAANGQWELS
-5643 TDKLPEGTYDISL
+5643 TDQLPEGKYDITLS
-5656 VIEDSAGNRWEDVRE
+5656 IEDNAGNRKEEVHE

-5706 IITDSEGNTYTLTVP
+5706 IITDSNGNTYTLTVP

-5757 MKEVPVISLSPDS
+5757 MKETPVISLSPDS

-5777 NITRDK
+5777 NITRDN

-5867 GEDNG
+5867 GEGNG

-5879 TNHTQPKFTLQ
+5879 TNHNHTQPKFTLQ

-5925 PAAWNDGNYTLSVTV
+5925 PAAWNDGTYTLSVTV

-5946 SQQSASLAVT
+5946 SLQSASLEVT

-5965 DSQHDDASDDATATA
+5965 DSQHDDASDDATPTA

-5992 SATHLRTEPSA
+5992 SATHLRTVPSA
-6003 AEESVVKVTA
+6003 AEESVVKETA

-6049 IMFEGEEFTLP
+6049 VMFEGEEFTLP

-6075 DGEYTMDVKFID
+6075 DGEYTMDVKFLD
-6087 KDNDFLIKEKTFSV
+6087 KDDDFLIKEKTFSV
-6101 DHSSADIVNAMNVR
+6101 DHSSADIVNAMNAR

-6134 NNGAIDVFAV
+6134 NNGAIEVFAV

>member
-42 PRGSVI
+42 PHGSVI

-428 DTIAPEKPTIELD
+428 DTIPPEKPTIELD

-451 NITNSTLPT
+451 NVTNSTLPT

-532 YFSAEIETTN
+532 YFSAEIETTD

-600 GINNLT
+600 GVNNLT

-622 YVIDTIAPVPPTVS
+622 YVIDTVAPVPPTVS
-636 LEDYVVLPNGIILS
+636 LEDFVVLPNGIILS

-1033 DSGISDD
+1033 DSGIADD

-1054 IDPDIISVQVWDAM
+1054 IDPDIISVQVWDAA

-1106 AGNKANSAIF
+1106 AGNKANSAVF

-1327 IVLDSADDTGIQ
+1327 IVLDSADDTGVQ
-1339 GDNMTNSTQPTFAL
+1339 GDNMTNRTQPTFAL

-1474 ATQSATPGVW
+1474 ATQSATTGVW

-1637 IPGDNLTNEAR
+1637 ISGDNLTNEAR

-2124 TIVLDNTDDS
+2124 TIVLDSTDDS
-2134 GTKGDHLTNVNKPTF
+2134 GTKGDNLTNVNKPTF

-2204 DEAGNE
+2204 DDAGNE

-2317 IDTTLSTPVIVLD
+2317 IDTTLSVPVIVLN
-2330 SADDSGVHGDN
+2330 SADDTGVQGDN
-2341 MTNHTQPTFA
+2341 MTNSTQPTFA

-2378 KDAGGWTFTP
+2378 KGTGGWSFTP

-2447 PHFQVTVPT
+2447 PHFQVKVPT
-2456 DVNVVRLSIDGGK
+2456 DVN
-2469 TWFNATQSATPGVWD
+2469 
-2484 YIWPDD
+2484 
-2490 VADGGY
+2490 
-2496 TLTVEATDEAGN
+2496 E
-2508 KATQTLDF
+2508 
-2516 TIDTTLSVPTL
+2516 
-2527 SLDSADDSGIAGDNI
+2527 
-2542 TNVKTPGFTL
+2542 
-2552 NNIDTDVSRVIV
+2552 
-2564 EVMHNGIKQEVPL
+2564 
-2577 VQTGGQWRFA
+2577 
-2587 PTSDWADGDY
+2587 
-2597 ILTVKVED
+2597 
-2605 RAGNVKQSAPLTVT
+2605 
-2619 VDTHIAID
+2619 
-2627 RIELV
+2627 
-2632 NDSGIP
+2632 
-2638 GDNLTNEARPHF
+2638 
-2650 QVTVPAD
+2650 
-2657 VNGVRLSIDGGKTW
+2657 
-2671 FDATQSATSGVWDYT
+2671 
-2686 WLTNVANGPHTLMVE
+2686 
-2701 ASDKAGNKTT
+2701 
-2711 QKLDFT
+2711 
-2717 IDTILSEP
+2717 
-2725 TITLDSADDSA
+2725 
-2736 AGDNITNVK
+2736 
-2745 MPGFTLGNIDA
+2745 
-2756 DVTKVV
+2756 
-2762 VTVAHDGKN
+2762 
-2771 QQIELIKNGGVW
+2771 
-2783 RFTPGAAWTDGDYTL
+2783 
-2798 TVKVEDKAGNT
+2798 
-2809 NYSAPLTVT
+2809 
-2818 IDTQTSIDRIELLND
+2818 
-2833 TGIVGDNLTNEARPQ
+2833 
-2848 FHITVP
+2848 
-2854 TDVNSV
+2854 
-2860 QLSLDGGINWV
+2860 
-2871 NATLTSDGVWEY
+2871 
-2883 IWPTDLV
+2883 
-2890 ENTYTLTV
+2890 
-2898 KATDV
+2898 
-2903 AGNTATETL
+2903 
-2912 NFIIDTTLSTPTI
+2912 
-2925 TLDSADDSGTAN
+2925 
-2937 DNKTNVKTP
+2937 
-2946 GFIIGGIDSDVT
+2946 
-2958 QVVVQVM
+2958 
-2965 RDGHSEEV
+2965 
-2973 ELTQT
+2973 
-2978 NGQWRFVPGSAWT
+2978 
-2991 DGDYTLTVTVKD
+2991 
-3003 EAGNIRHSAPLT
+3003 
-3015 VTIDTQITIDHIE
+3015 
-3028 LVNDSGI
+3028 
-3035 PDDNLTNNV
+3035 
-3044 RPHFQVTVP
+3044 
-3053 TDVNVVRLSIDGGK
+3053 VRLSIDGGK

-3105 NKTTQQLDFIIDTL
+3105 NQTTQKLDFIIDTL
-3119 LSEPTIVLDNTDDS
+3119 LSEPTIVLDSTDDS
-3133 GTKGDNLTNV
+3133 GTKGDNLTNA
-3143 NKPTFLLGNID
+3143 NKPTFILGNID

-3276 TAGIW
+3276 TAGTW

-3348 TIGNIDAD
+3348 TIGNIDSD
-3356 AHSVILRITQGGNSQ
+3356 AQSVILRITQGGNSQ

-3412 PLVVTVDTQTSITDI
+3412 PLIVTVDTQTSITDI

-3619 QIAIDRIELVNDS
+3619 QIAIDHIELVNDS

-3715 DITLLTPTIELAPD
+3715 DITLMTPTIELAPD

-3787 SALADGSYTFTVT
+3787 SALVDGSYTFTVT

-3865 VTYNGKTHEEAAV
+3865 VTYNGKTHEETAV

-3980 QWIFDSPNTLV
+3980 QWIFDSPNTLG

-4560 SVTANGNNLWEFQ
+4560 PVTANGNNLWEFQ

-4891 LRSTAVDVTIDTEV
+4891 LRSTAVDLTIDTEV

-5300 LITNHNK
+5300 LITSHNK

-5380 FIDNPAMVAGSD
+5380 FIDNPVMMAGSD

-5400 ITSQTRPTFS
+5400 ITSQTRPAFS

-5578 VDTHIKVFTSELDD
+5578 VDTHIQVFTSELDD
-5592 NKSSSKTEWWSNSDL
+5592 NKSSSKTDWWSNSST
-5607 ITMRGTGEIGATV
+5607 ITMRGMGEIGATV

-5631 AVVAATGRWELS
+5631 AVVAANGQWELS
-5643 TDKLPEGTYDISL
+5643 TDQLPEGKYDITLS
-5656 VIEDSAGNRWEDVRE
+5656 IEDNAGNRKEEVHE

-5706 IITDSEGNTYTLTVP
+5706 IITDSNGNTYTLTVP

-5925 PAAWNDGNYTLSVTV
+5925 PAAWNDGTYTLSVTV

-5965 DSQHDDASDDATATA
+5965 DSQHNDASDDATATA

-5992 SATHLRTEPSA
+5992 SATHLRTVPSV
-6003 AEESVVKVTA
+6003 AEESVVKETA

-6049 IMFEGEEFTLP
+6049 VMFEGEEFTLP

-6087 KDNDFLIKEKTFSV
+6087 KDDDFLIKEKTFSV
-6101 DHSSADIVNAMNVR
+6101 DHSSADIVNAMNAR

>member
-243 LALAAESNSGS
+243 LALATESNSGS

-622 YVIDTIAPVPPTVS
+622 YVIDTVAPVPPTVS
-636 LEDYVVLPNGIILS
+636 LEDFVVLPNGIILS

-1033 DSGISDD
+1033 DSGVSDD

-1054 IDPDIISVQVWDAM
+1054 IDPDIISVQVWDAA

-1106 AGNKANSAIF
+1106 AGNKANSAVF

-1205 EDKAGNTNYSAPLTV
+1205 EDKAGNTSYSAPLTV

-1376 DATKGTGGWTFTP
+1376 DATKGTGGWSFTP
-1389 PTSWADGDYT
+1389 TGAWADGDYT

-1428 NIELVNDSGIPDD
+1428 NIELVNDSGIPND

-1474 ATQSATPGVW
+1474 ATQSATPGAW

-1491 VADGGYTLTVEATDE
+1491 VADGGYTLTVEATDK
-1506 AGNKATQTLDFTI
+1506 AGNKTTQELDFTI

-2124 TIVLDNTDDS
+2124 TIVLDSTDDS
-2134 GTKGDHLTNVNKPTF
+2134 GTKGDNLTNVNKPTF

-2317 IDTTLSTPVIVLD
+2317 IDTTLSVPVIVLN
-2330 SADDSGVHGDN
+2330 SADDTGVQGDN
-2341 MTNHTQPTFA
+2341 MTNSTQPTFA

-2378 KDAGGWTFTP
+2378 KGTGGWSFTP

-2447 PHFQVTVPT
+2447 PHFQVKVPM
-2456 DVNVVRLSIDGGK
+2456 DVN
-2469 TWFNATQSATPGVWD
+2469 
-2484 YIWPDD
+2484 
-2490 VADGGY
+2490 
-2496 TLTVEATDEAGN
+2496 E
-2508 KATQTLDF
+2508 
-2516 TIDTTLSVPTL
+2516 
-2527 SLDSADDSGIAGDNI
+2527 
-2542 TNVKTPGFTL
+2542 
-2552 NNIDTDVSRVIV
+2552 
-2564 EVMHNGIKQEVPL
+2564 
-2577 VQTGGQWRFA
+2577 
-2587 PTSDWADGDY
+2587 
-2597 ILTVKVED
+2597 
-2605 RAGNVKQSAPLTVT
+2605 
-2619 VDTHIAID
+2619 
-2627 RIELV
+2627 
-2632 NDSGIP
+2632 
-2638 GDNLTNEARPHF
+2638 
-2650 QVTVPAD
+2650 
-2657 VNGVRLSIDGGKTW
+2657 
-2671 FDATQSATSGVWDYT
+2671 
-2686 WLTNVANGPHTLMVE
+2686 
-2701 ASDKAGNKTT
+2701 
-2711 QKLDFT
+2711 
-2717 IDTILSEP
+2717 
-2725 TITLDSADDSA
+2725 
-2736 AGDNITNVK
+2736 
-2745 MPGFTLGNIDA
+2745 
-2756 DVTKVV
+2756 
-2762 VTVAHDGKN
+2762 
-2771 QQIELIKNGGVW
+2771 
-2783 RFTPGAAWTDGDYTL
+2783 
-2798 TVKVEDKAGNT
+2798 
-2809 NYSAPLTVT
+2809 
-2818 IDTQTSIDRIELLND
+2818 
-2833 TGIVGDNLTNEARPQ
+2833 
-2848 FHITVP
+2848 
-2854 TDVNSV
+2854 
-2860 QLSLDGGINWV
+2860 
-2871 NATLTSDGVWEY
+2871 
-2883 IWPTDLV
+2883 
-2890 ENTYTLTV
+2890 
-2898 KATDV
+2898 
-2903 AGNTATETL
+2903 
-2912 NFIIDTTLSTPTI
+2912 
-2925 TLDSADDSGTAN
+2925 
-2937 DNKTNVKTP
+2937 
-2946 GFIIGGIDSDVT
+2946 
-2958 QVVVQVM
+2958 
-2965 RDGHSEEV
+2965 
-2973 ELTQT
+2973 
-2978 NGQWRFVPGSAWT
+2978 
-2991 DGDYTLTVTVKD
+2991 
-3003 EAGNIRHSAPLT
+3003 
-3015 VTIDTQITIDHIE
+3015 
-3028 LVNDSGI
+3028 
-3035 PDDNLTNNV
+3035 
-3044 RPHFQVTVP
+3044 
-3053 TDVNVVRLSIDGGK
+3053 VRLSIDGGK

-3105 NKTTQQLDFIIDTL
+3105 NQTTQKLDFIIDTL
-3119 LSEPTIVLDNTDDS
+3119 LSEPTIVLDSTDDS
-3133 GTKGDNLTNV
+3133 GTKGDNLTNA
-3143 NKPTFLLGNID
+3143 NKPTFILGNID

-3164 QHGGT
+3164 QYGGT

-3314 TIDTRLSTPTIAMD
+3314 TIDTRLSTPTITMD

-3348 TIGNIDAD
+3348 TIGNIDSD
-3356 AHSVILRITQGGNSQ
+3356 AQSVILRITQGGNSQ

-3412 PLVVTVDTQTSITDI
+3412 PLIVTVDTQTSITDI

-3468 WVSATQGIEG
+3468 WVSAAQGIEG

-3619 QIAIDRIELVNDS
+3619 QIAIDHIELVNDS

-3715 DITLLTPTIELAPD
+3715 DITLMTPTIELAPD

-3848 VFDIHQ
+3848 VFDIRQ

-4308 LRIEIDTQV
+4308 LQIEIDTQV

-4534 TTPRFV
+4534 TKPRFV

-4560 SVTANGNNLWEFQ
+4560 PVTANGNNLWEFQ

-4833 TLIGSTLPNTIVSIY
+4833 TLVGNTLPNAIVSIY

-4964 LGNDGNYELTFKV
+4964 LGNDGNYVLTFKV

-5300 LITNHNK
+5300 LITSHNK

-5380 FIDNPAMVAGSD
+5380 FIDNPVMMAGSD

-5400 ITSQTRPTFS
+5400 ITSQTRPAFS
-5410 IFGEMNQSVQI
+5410 IYGEMNQSVQI

-5470 NFTIDTFNTTPVAID
+5470 NFTIDTLNTTPVAID

-5537 NEKGHWQM
+5537 NDKGHWQM

-5578 VDTHIKVFTSELDD
+5578 VDTHIQVFTSELDD
-5592 NKSSSKTEWWSNSDL
+5592 NKSSSKTDWWSNSST
-5607 ITMRGTGEIGATV
+5607 ITMRGMGEIGATV

-5631 AVVAATGRWELS
+5631 AVVAANGQWELS
-5643 TDKLPEGTYDISL
+5643 TDQLPEGKYDITLS
-5656 VIEDSAGNRWEDVRE
+5656 IEDNAGNRKEEVHE

-5706 IITDSEGNTYTLTVP
+5706 IITDSNGNTYTLTVP

-5751 DVPLDI
+5751 DVSLDI

-5872 ASDSDNV
+5872 VSDSDNV

-5905 NGVTDIYQ
+5905 NGVTDTYQ

-5925 PAAWNDGNYTLSVTV
+5925 PAAWNDGTYTLSVTV

-5992 SATHLRTEPSA
+5992 SATHLRTVPSA
-6003 AEESVVKVTA
+6003 AEESVVKETA

-6101 DHSSADIVNAMNVR
+6101 DHSSADIVNAMNAR

>member
-42 PRGSVI
+42 PHGSVI

-121 LDDAENAKKEADKAK
+121 LDEAENAKKEADKAK

-142 KEAAEKALNEAFE
+142 KEAAEKTLNEAFE

-428 DTIAPEKPTIELD
+428 DTIPPEKPTIELD

-532 YFSAEIETTN
+532 YFSAEIETTD

-600 GINNLT
+600 GVNNLT

-622 YVIDTIAPVPPTVS
+622 YVIDTVAPVPPTVS
-636 LEDYVVLPNGIILS
+636 LEDFVVLPNGIILS

-761 RFATVNILIDG
+761 RFATINILIDG

-833 DSADSGVK
+833 DSAGSGVK

-962 YIDGAL
+962 YVDGAL
-968 IAEVRTNKDGRW
+968 IAEVRTNKDSRW

-1033 DSGISDD
+1033 DSGIADD
-1040 NLTNIVKPTLHLKD
+1040 NLTNIVNPTLHLKD
-1054 IDPDIISVQVWDAM
+1054 IDPDIISVQVWDAA

-1076 TQQPDGSWA
+1076 TQQPDGSWT

-1106 AGNKANSAIF
+1106 AGNKANSAVF

-1187 FIPGNTWA
+1187 FTPGNTWA

-1205 EDKAGNTNYSAPLTV
+1205 EDKAGNTSYSAPLTV

-1327 IVLDSADDTGIQ
+1327 IVLNSADDTGVQ
-1339 GDNMTNSTQPTFAL
+1339 GDNMTNRTQPTFAL

-1428 NIELVNDSGIPDD
+1428 NIELVNDSGIPND

-1535 SGIAGDNITN
+1535 SGIAGDNITS

-1592 WADGDYILTVKVED
+1592 WADGGYILTVKVED

-1627 DRIELVNDSG
+1627 DRIELVNDSS
-1637 IPGDNLTNEAR
+1637 IPDDNLTNEAR

-1700 VEASDKA
+1700 VEATDKA
-1707 GNKTTQKLDFTID
+1707 GNKTTQKLDVIID
-1720 TILSEPTITLDS
+1720 TLLSEPTITLDS

-1818 TIDTQTSIDRIELL
+1818 TIDTQTSIDRIGLL

-1979 NGQWRFVPGSAWTDG
+1979 NGQWRFVPGSAWT
-1994 DYTLTVT
+1994 
-2001 VKDEAGN
+2001 
-2008 IRHSAPLTV
+2008 
-2017 TIDTQIT
+2017 
-2024 IDHIELV
+2024 
-2031 NDSGIPDDNLTNNV
+2031 
-2045 RPHFQVTVPTDVNV
+2045 
-2059 VRLSIDG
+2059 
-2066 GKTWFNATQSATPGV
+2066 
-2081 WDYTWLAD
+2081 
-2089 VGEGKH
+2089 
-2095 TLTVE
+2095 
-2100 ATDKAG
+2100 
-2106 NKTTQQLDFIIDT
+2106 
-2119 LLSEP
+2119 
-2124 TIVLDNTDDS
+2124 
-2134 GTKGDHLTNVNKPTF
+2134 
-2149 LLGNIDADARYV
+2149 
-2161 TVEVQHGGTKEVL
+2161 
-2174 TATKDATG
+2174 
-2182 NWSVTPTGTWA
+2182 
-2193 DGDYTLTVRVE
+2193 
-2204 DEAGNE
+2204 
-2210 KHSASLT
+2210 
-2217 VTVDTQI
+2217 
-2224 TIDVIEL
+2224 
-2231 VNDNGI
+2231 
-2237 PGDNMT
+2237 
-2243 NDAHPQFRVTVPGDV
+2243 
-2258 NEVSLSIDG
+2258 
-2267 GVTWVKAT
+2267 
-2275 QSATPGVWNYTWPGT
+2275 
-2290 VPDGDYTLNVKATD
+2290 
-2304 NAGNTVTETLHFT
+2304 
-2317 IDTTLSTPVIVLD
+2317 
-2330 SADDSGVHGDN
+2330 
-2341 MTNHTQPTFA
+2341 
-2351 LQHIDDDAVR
+2351 
-2361 VTVSVEHGGVTT
+2361 
-2373 TFDAT
+2373 
-2378 KDAGGWTFTP
+2378 
-2388 TGAWADGDYTLS
+2388 
-2400 VSVEDKAGNTSH
+2400 
-2412 SASLTVTVD
+2412 
-2421 TQIAINNIELV
+2421 
-2432 NDSGIP
+2432 
-2438 DDNLTNNVR
+2438 
-2447 PHFQVTVPT
+2447 
-2456 DVNVVRLSIDGGK
+2456 
-2469 TWFNATQSATPGVWD
+2469 
-2484 YIWPDD
+2484 
-2490 VADGGY
+2490 
-2496 TLTVEATDEAGN
+2496 
-2508 KATQTLDF
+2508 
-2516 TIDTTLSVPTL
+2516 
-2527 SLDSADDSGIAGDNI
+2527 
-2542 TNVKTPGFTL
+2542 
-2552 NNIDTDVSRVIV
+2552 
-2564 EVMHNGIKQEVPL
+2564 
-2577 VQTGGQWRFA
+2577 
-2587 PTSDWADGDY
+2587 
-2597 ILTVKVED
+2597 
-2605 RAGNVKQSAPLTVT
+2605 
-2619 VDTHIAID
+2619 
-2627 RIELV
+2627 
-2632 NDSGIP
+2632 
-2638 GDNLTNEARPHF
+2638 
-2650 QVTVPAD
+2650 
-2657 VNGVRLSIDGGKTW
+2657 
-2671 FDATQSATSGVWDYT
+2671 
-2686 WLTNVANGPHTLMVE
+2686 
-2701 ASDKAGNKTT
+2701 
-2711 QKLDFT
+2711 
-2717 IDTILSEP
+2717 
-2725 TITLDSADDSA
+2725 
-2736 AGDNITNVK
+2736 
-2745 MPGFTLGNIDA
+2745 
-2756 DVTKVV
+2756 
-2762 VTVAHDGKN
+2762 
-2771 QQIELIKNGGVW
+2771 
-2783 RFTPGAAWTDGDYTL
+2783 
-2798 TVKVEDKAGNT
+2798 
-2809 NYSAPLTVT
+2809 
-2818 IDTQTSIDRIELLND
+2818 
-2833 TGIVGDNLTNEARPQ
+2833 
-2848 FHITVP
+2848 
-2854 TDVNSV
+2854 
-2860 QLSLDGGINWV
+2860 
-2871 NATLTSDGVWEY
+2871 
-2883 IWPTDLV
+2883 
-2890 ENTYTLTV
+2890 
-2898 KATDV
+2898 
-2903 AGNTATETL
+2903 
-2912 NFIIDTTLSTPTI
+2912 
-2925 TLDSADDSGTAN
+2925 
-2937 DNKTNVKTP
+2937 
-2946 GFIIGGIDSDVT
+2946 
-2958 QVVVQVM
+2958 
-2965 RDGHSEEV
+2965 
-2973 ELTQT
+2973 
-2978 NGQWRFVPGSAWT
+2978 
-2991 DGDYTLTVTVKD
+2991 
-3003 EAGNIRHSAPLT
+3003 
-3015 VTIDTQITIDHIE
+3015 
-3028 LVNDSGI
+3028 
-3035 PDDNLTNNV
+3035 
-3044 RPHFQVTVP
+3044 
-3053 TDVNVVRLSIDGGK
+3053 
-3067 TWFNATQSATPGVW
+3067 
-3081 DYTWLA
+3081 
-3087 DVGEGKHTLTVEA
+3087 
-3100 TDKAG
+3100 
-3105 NKTTQQLDFIIDTL
+3105 
-3119 LSEPTIVLDNTDDS
+3119 
-3133 GTKGDNLTNV
+3133 
-3143 NKPTFLLGNID
+3143 
-3154 ADARYVTVEV
+3154 
-3164 QHGGT
+3164 
-3169 KEVLTATKGATGIW
+3169 
-3183 SVTPTGTWADGDYT
+3183 DGDYT

-3619 QIAIDRIELVNDS
+3619 QIAIDHIELVNDS

-3664 GTTWVTAIKSSTAGI
+3664 GTTWVTAIKSSTVGI

-3695 TVEVTD
+3695 IVEVTD
-3701 GAGNKMTETLNFTI
+3701 GAGNKMTGTLDFTI

-3848 VFDIHQ
+3848 VFDIRQ
-3854 VDSDVTRVMVK
+3854 IDSDVTRVMVK

-3878 FTNGQWRFTPS
+3878 FTNG
-3889 ASWADGSYQLA
+3889 
-3900 VVVEDLAGNVKE
+3900 
-3912 SAPFEVRID
+3912 
-3921 TTTTIN
+3921 
-3927 NIVLL
+3927 
-3932 NDTGVQND
+3932 
-3940 QLTNVAK
+3940 
-3947 PSFRIDVPGDVVQV
+3947 
-3961 RVTLDG
+3961 
-3967 GANWNVIRKNADG
+3967 
-3980 QWIFDSPNTLV
+3980 
-3991 DGTYTLRVEATDEA
+3991 
-4005 GNIANKDL
+4005 
-4013 VFNID
+4013 
-4018 TNIQVPTIA
+4018 
-4027 LDAGQ
+4027 
-4032 DTGANTA
+4032 
-4039 DNITNISRPTFT
+4039 
-4051 IGNVD
+4051 
-4056 PDVIKV
+4056 
-4062 VVTIDGHDYN
+4062 
-4072 ATKVGAGWQFTP
+4072 
-4084 GNAIPDGSYNI
+4084 
-4095 TVTVE
+4095 
-4100 DKAGNTATSK
+4100 
-4110 PLPVVIDTTAEI
+4110 
-4122 ESVTLV
+4122 
-4128 TDSGDS
+4128 
-4134 DVDNI
+4134 
-4139 TKVDK
+4139 
-4144 PQFSIVTADDITHVR
+4144 
-4159 VKIDNAANWI
+4159 
-4169 ELTKGGDGRW
+4169 
-4179 IFNVGS
+4179 
-4185 ALPDGQHTLLVDVT
+4185 
-4199 DIAGNVAQETLQF
+4199 
-4212 TIDTTLREPTIV
+4212 
-4224 LDPTHDTG
+4224 
-4232 DDTNDNLTRINKP
+4232 
-4245 VFIIGNVD
+4245 
-4253 NDVSHIV
+4253 
-4260 VHIDGRDYTI
+4260 
-4270 ENTGGNLTFTPDQPL
+4270 
-4285 SDGQHTISVTVTDI
+4285 
-4299 AGNTKTSAE
+4299 
-4308 LRIEIDTQV
+4308 
-4317 QIDSVTLTTDSGVN
+4317 
-4331 DHDNVTNATRPSF
+4331 
-4344 EIATPDDVTSVLVS
+4344 
-4358 FDGVNWTP
+4358 
-4366 ISKNAAGQWEFTAGS
+4366 
-4381 ALPDGHYTLHVQA
+4381 
-4394 TDRAGNTANSTLGF
+4394 
-4408 TVDTQIDGL
+4408 
-4417 SVVML
+4417 
-4422 DDAGKD
+4422 
-4428 STDGITNITS
+4428 
-4438 PRFEISAREPLQSVT
+4438 
-4453 VILNGKSSTLTQGAG
+4453 
-4468 NKWLFT
+4468 
-4474 PDTPLVDGTYKI
+4474 
-4486 EIVAEDIA
+4486 
-4494 GNKISK
+4494 
-4500 EVSFTIDT
+4500 
-4508 IVSDPS
+4508 
-4514 IDLLDADDTGESAV
+4514 
-4528 DNITSV
+4528 
-4534 TTPRFV
+4534 
-4540 IGNVPADIDTVVIRI
+4540 
-4555 NGVSY
+4555 
-4560 SVTANGNNLWEFQ
+4560 
-4573 VPVALNDG
+4573 
-4581 VYEAVVVFRD
+4581 
-4591 IAGNTSETK
+4591 
-4600 LPFTIDTTTSVSVRM
+4600 
-4615 EPASDTGNSNSDNL
+4615 
-4629 TNKQNP
+4629 
-4635 KFEGTAEPNAK
+4635 
-4646 LVITIVDDKSGREVL
+4646 
-4661 KQTITV
+4661 
-4667 GADGNW
+4667 
-4673 SVTPNILPDGMY
+4673 
-4685 TINVVATDVA
+4685 
-4695 GNTAQTQERFTIDT
+4695 
-4709 VTIDPT
+4709 
-4715 IRLSDPSIDDQHE
+4715 
-4728 ATSLRPEFKGFA
+4728 
-4740 EAFSTIM
+4740 
-4747 IQWDGKVVGS
+4747 
-4757 ANANAN
+4757 
-4763 GEWSWTPP
+4763 
-4771 SVLAPG
+4771 
-4777 SYVVSIVAKDKA
+4777 
-4789 GNESSQ
+4789 
-4795 VDFPVV
+4795 
-4801 IPVIDVTPPTIK
+4801 
-4813 LSEES
+4813 
-4818 DSGALGDFTTNNKTP
+4818 
-4833 TLIGSTLPNTIVSIY
+4833 
-4848 VDGVKVGEATA
+4848 
-4859 DTAGRYT
+4859 
-4866 FQLSEMKDGH
+4866 
-4876 YVVQVGIVNPRDNSE
+4876 
-4891 LRSTAVDVTIDTEV
+4891 
-4905 AELVWNISGMHEG
+4905 
-4918 GYINTVTPEIGGT
+4918 
-4931 SEPNSKITI
+4931 
-4940 FVNGVEKAIA
+4940 
-4950 YTTGAGHWGVVLPA
+4950 
-4964 LGNDGNYELTFKV
+4964 
-4977 EDVAGNIRE
+4977 
-4986 FGPQNVILDTVISPL
+4986 
-5001 TVVLREADDSGKV
+5001 
-5014 GDWITNKSHVTIDG
+5014 
-5028 TAEAGSTLT
+5028 
-5037 IRNPQGV
+5037 
-5044 VIATL
+5044 
-5049 VVGNDGRWSAELDL
+5049 
-5063 REGSN
+5063 
-5068 AFVVVSEDKAGNSQ
+5068 
-5082 QKEILIEH
+5082 
-5090 DTQIEISD
+5090 
-5098 ISLSR
+5098 
-5103 DTNSGD
+5103 
-5109 KYDLI
+5109 
-5114 TNNKSPVLVAMTD
+5114 
-5127 PGATVQVYINGVLQG
+5127 
-5142 TVEASSS
+5142 
-5149 GNISYTMPA
+5149 
-5158 NSADGEYQVQFV
+5158 
-5170 ATDTAGNRVE
+5170 
-5180 SAITTVTIDSQIAVF
+5180 
-5195 DIDEDSLPALS
+5195 
-5206 NNRAL
+5206 
-5211 SVSGVGEA
+5211 
-5219 GSQVSIFVD
+5219 
-5228 GKLVNVVMVEADGT
+5228 
-5242 WRAPI
+5242 
-5247 LLQDDGTFNI
+5247 
-5257 HFSITDVAGNTEVSK
+5257 
-5272 DYSVDVD
+5272 
-5279 SSTDFP
+5279 
-5285 TLNLEDASNSGSLDD
+5285 
-5300 LITNHNK
+5300 
-5307 PVLVGTAE
+5307 
-5315 AGATIHIYVD
+5315 
-5325 EKIVANVLVL
+5325 
-5335 EDGTW
+5335 
-5340 SYQFDNA
+5340 
-5347 LKDGEYS
+5347 
-5354 IRVVAEDPA
+5354 
-5363 GNTAESPRL
+5363 
-5372 LVTIDTST
+5372 
-5380 FIDNPAMVAGSD
+5380 
-5392 NGIFSNDS
+5392 
-5400 ITSQTRPTFS
+5400 
-5410 IFGEMNQSVQI
+5410 
-5421 FIDGVLVD
+5421 
-5429 TITVT
+5429 
-5434 DRNQVYRPESPLG
+5434 
-5447 DGSHSIYYV
+5447 
-5456 ITDKAGNTATSKTL
+5456 
-5470 NFTIDTFNTTPVAID
+5470 
-5485 SIGGQTLAE
+5485 
-5494 MTGSDGKI
+5494 
-5502 YITDTT
+5502 
-5508 RNLLFSGSAEPNSK
+5508 
-5522 IEIIINGLNVGEVWV
+5522 
-5537 NEKGHWQM
+5537 
-5545 PVNPLYFTEGQLDIT
+5545 
-5560 VKSTDR
+5560 
-5566 AGNVNQEKYSIW
+5566 
-5578 VDTHIKVFTSELDD
+5578 
-5592 NKSSSKTEWWSNSDL
+5592 
-5607 ITMRGTGEIGATV
+5607 
-5620 SLIVAGVTLAT
+5620 
-5631 AVVAATGRWELS
+5631 
-5643 TDKLPEGTYDISL
+5643 
-5656 VIEDSAGNRWEDVRE
+5656 
-5671 IFIDRTPPNAP
+5671 
-5682 VVTYS
+5682 
-5687 DIVNDLIIMQGTA
+5687 
-5700 EAKSQL
+5700 
-5706 IITDSEGNTYTLTVP
+5706 
-5721 DNGKWSMAIPY
+5721 
-5732 PSEGKFTITSV
+5732 
-5743 DAIGNRSD
+5743 
-5751 DVPLDI
+5751 
-5757 MKEVPVISLSPDS
+5757 
-5770 DSGTVGD
+5770 
-5777 NITRDK
+5777 
-5783 QPTFIIGNL
+5783 
-5792 ESDVVVVQVD
+5792 
-5802 INGTVYN
+5802 
-5809 AEKNA
+5809 
-5814 DGVWFFTPGT
+5814 
-5824 PLADGS
+5824 
-5830 YTISVIA
+5830 
-5837 SDAAGN
+5837 
-5843 QKNSLPITVTIDS
+5843 
-5856 TLTVPEIALAA
+5856 
-5867 GEDNG
+5867 
-5872 ASDSDNV
+5872 
-5879 TNHTQPKFTLQ
+5879 
-5890 HIDADVTGVTVNVTH
+5890 
-5905 NGVTDIYQ
+5905 
-5913 ATQGADGWTFTP
+5913 
-5925 PAAWNDGNYTLSVTV
+5925 
-5940 VDRAGN
+5940 
-5946 SQQSASLAVT
+5946 
-5956 VDSTVTVTA
+5956 
-5965 DSQHDDASDDATATA
+5965 
-5980 VTPPES
+5980 
-5986 ETVNAE
+5986 
-5992 SATHLRTEPSA
+5992 
-6003 AEESVVKVTA
+6003 
-6013 YSITLLNADSGDEI
+6013 
-6027 DRSISQTPSFEISVP
+6027 
-6042 ENIVNVS
+6042 
-6049 IMFEGEEFTLP
+6049 
-6060 ITNQKAIFEVPLSLE
+6060 
-6075 DGEYTMDVKFID
+6075 
-6087 KDNDFLIKEKTFSV
+6087 
-6101 DHSSADIVNAMNVR
+6101 
-6115 GKTEDDIND
+6115 
-6124 SPSTSSVGHN
+6124 
-6134 NNGAIDVFAV
+6134 
-6144 NEVTLP
+6144 
-6150 VDNQEEHA
+6150 

>member
-519 TANLPFTIDTRIS
+519 KANLPFTIDTRIS

-2124 TIVLDNTDDS
+2124 TIVLDSTDDS

-2484 YIWPDD
+2484 Y
-2490 VADGGY
+2490 
-2496 TLTVEATDEAGN
+2496 
-2508 KATQTLDF
+2508 
-2516 TIDTTLSVPTL
+2516 
-2527 SLDSADDSGIAGDNI
+2527 
-2542 TNVKTPGFTL
+2542 
-2552 NNIDTDVSRVIV
+2552 
-2564 EVMHNGIKQEVPL
+2564 
-2577 VQTGGQWRFA
+2577 
-2587 PTSDWADGDY
+2587 
-2597 ILTVKVED
+2597 
-2605 RAGNVKQSAPLTVT
+2605 
-2619 VDTHIAID
+2619 
-2627 RIELV
+2627 
-2632 NDSGIP
+2632 
-2638 GDNLTNEARPHF
+2638 
-2650 QVTVPAD
+2650 
-2657 VNGVRLSIDGGKTW
+2657 
-2671 FDATQSATSGVWDYT
+2671 
-2686 WLTNVANGPHTLMVE
+2686 
-2701 ASDKAGNKTT
+2701 
-2711 QKLDFT
+2711 
-2717 IDTILSEP
+2717 
-2725 TITLDSADDSA
+2725 
-2736 AGDNITNVK
+2736 
-2745 MPGFTLGNIDA
+2745 
-2756 DVTKVV
+2756 
-2762 VTVAHDGKN
+2762 
-2771 QQIELIKNGGVW
+2771 
-2783 RFTPGAAWTDGDYTL
+2783 
-2798 TVKVEDKAGNT
+2798 
-2809 NYSAPLTVT
+2809 
-2818 IDTQTSIDRIELLND
+2818 
-2833 TGIVGDNLTNEARPQ
+2833 
-2848 FHITVP
+2848 
-2854 TDVNSV
+2854 
-2860 QLSLDGGINWV
+2860 
-2871 NATLTSDGVWEY
+2871 
-2883 IWPTDLV
+2883 
-2890 ENTYTLTV
+2890 
-2898 KATDV
+2898 
-2903 AGNTATETL
+2903 
-2912 NFIIDTTLSTPTI
+2912 
-2925 TLDSADDSGTAN
+2925 
-2937 DNKTNVKTP
+2937 
-2946 GFIIGGIDSDVT
+2946 
-2958 QVVVQVM
+2958 
-2965 RDGHSEEV
+2965 
-2973 ELTQT
+2973 
-2978 NGQWRFVPGSAWT
+2978 
-2991 DGDYTLTVTVKD
+2991 
-3003 EAGNIRHSAPLT
+3003 
-3015 VTIDTQITIDHIE
+3015 
-3028 LVNDSGI
+3028 
-3035 PDDNLTNNV
+3035 
-3044 RPHFQVTVP
+3044 
-3053 TDVNVVRLSIDGGK
+3053 
-3067 TWFNATQSATPGVW
+3067 
-3081 DYTWLA
+3081 TWLA

-3328 SRDDTGAIGDHITSV
+3328 SRDDTGAIGAHITSV

-4560 SVTANGNNLWEFQ
+4560 PVTANGNNLWEFQ

>member
-451 NITNSTLPT
+451 SITNSTLPT

-532 YFSAEIETTN
+532 YFSAEIETTD

-636 LEDYVVLPNGIILS
+636 LEDFVVLPNGIILS

-968 IAEVRTNKDGRW
+968 IAEVRTNKEGRW

-1033 DSGISDD
+1033 DSGIADD

-1054 IDPDIISVQVWDAM
+1054 IDPDIISVQVWDAA

-1106 AGNKANSAIF
+1106 AGNKANSAVF

-1376 DATKGTGGWTFTP
+1376 DATKGTGGWSFTP
-1389 PTSWADGDYT
+1389 TGAWADGDYT

-1474 ATQSATPGVW
+1474 ATQSATPGAW

-1491 VADGGYTLTVEATDE
+1491 VADGGYTLTVEATDK
-1506 AGNKATQTLDFTI
+1506 AGNKTTQELDFTI

-1637 IPGDNLTNEAR
+1637 IPDDNLTNEAR

-1700 VEASDKA
+1700 VEATDKA

-1795 DYTLTVKVEDKAGNT
+1795 NYTLTVKVEDKAGNT

-2017 TIDTQIT
+2017 TIDTQI
-2024 IDHIELV
+2024 
-2031 NDSGIPDDNLTNNV
+2031 
-2045 RPHFQVTVPTDVNV
+2045 
-2059 VRLSIDG
+2059 
-2066 GKTWFNATQSATPGV
+2066 A
-2081 WDYTWLAD
+2081 
-2089 VGEGKH
+2089 
-2095 TLTVE
+2095 
-2100 ATDKAG
+2100 
-2106 NKTTQQLDFIIDT
+2106 
-2119 LLSEP
+2119 
-2124 TIVLDNTDDS
+2124 
-2134 GTKGDHLTNVNKPTF
+2134 
-2149 LLGNIDADARYV
+2149 
-2161 TVEVQHGGTKEVL
+2161 
-2174 TATKDATG
+2174 
-2182 NWSVTPTGTWA
+2182 
-2193 DGDYTLTVRVE
+2193 
-2204 DEAGNE
+2204 
-2210 KHSASLT
+2210 
-2217 VTVDTQI
+2217 
-2224 TIDVIEL
+2224 
-2231 VNDNGI
+2231 
-2237 PGDNMT
+2237 
-2243 NDAHPQFRVTVPGDV
+2243 
-2258 NEVSLSIDG
+2258 
-2267 GVTWVKAT
+2267 
-2275 QSATPGVWNYTWPGT
+2275 
-2290 VPDGDYTLNVKATD
+2290 
-2304 NAGNTVTETLHFT
+2304 
-2317 IDTTLSTPVIVLD
+2317 
-2330 SADDSGVHGDN
+2330 
-2341 MTNHTQPTFA
+2341 
-2351 LQHIDDDAVR
+2351 
-2361 VTVSVEHGGVTT
+2361 
-2373 TFDAT
+2373 
-2378 KDAGGWTFTP
+2378 
-2388 TGAWADGDYTLS
+2388 
-2400 VSVEDKAGNTSH
+2400 
-2412 SASLTVTVD
+2412 
-2421 TQIAINNIELV
+2421 
-2432 NDSGIP
+2432 
-2438 DDNLTNNVR
+2438 
-2447 PHFQVTVPT
+2447 
-2456 DVNVVRLSIDGGK
+2456 
-2469 TWFNATQSATPGVWD
+2469 
-2484 YIWPDD
+2484 
-2490 VADGGY
+2490 
-2496 TLTVEATDEAGN
+2496 
-2508 KATQTLDF
+2508 
-2516 TIDTTLSVPTL
+2516 
-2527 SLDSADDSGIAGDNI
+2527 
-2542 TNVKTPGFTL
+2542 
-2552 NNIDTDVSRVIV
+2552 
-2564 EVMHNGIKQEVPL
+2564 
-2577 VQTGGQWRFA
+2577 
-2587 PTSDWADGDY
+2587 
-2597 ILTVKVED
+2597 
-2605 RAGNVKQSAPLTVT
+2605 
-2619 VDTHIAID
+2619 
-2627 RIELV
+2627 
-2632 NDSGIP
+2632 
-2638 GDNLTNEARPHF
+2638 
-2650 QVTVPAD
+2650 
-2657 VNGVRLSIDGGKTW
+2657 
-2671 FDATQSATSGVWDYT
+2671 
-2686 WLTNVANGPHTLMVE
+2686 
-2701 ASDKAGNKTT
+2701 
-2711 QKLDFT
+2711 
-2717 IDTILSEP
+2717 
-2725 TITLDSADDSA
+2725 
-2736 AGDNITNVK
+2736 
-2745 MPGFTLGNIDA
+2745 
-2756 DVTKVV
+2756 
-2762 VTVAHDGKN
+2762 
-2771 QQIELIKNGGVW
+2771 
-2783 RFTPGAAWTDGDYTL
+2783 
-2798 TVKVEDKAGNT
+2798 
-2809 NYSAPLTVT
+2809 
-2818 IDTQTSIDRIELLND
+2818 
-2833 TGIVGDNLTNEARPQ
+2833 
-2848 FHITVP
+2848 
-2854 TDVNSV
+2854 
-2860 QLSLDGGINWV
+2860 
-2871 NATLTSDGVWEY
+2871 
-2883 IWPTDLV
+2883 
-2890 ENTYTLTV
+2890 
-2898 KATDV
+2898 
-2903 AGNTATETL
+2903 
-2912 NFIIDTTLSTPTI
+2912 
-2925 TLDSADDSGTAN
+2925 
-2937 DNKTNVKTP
+2937 
-2946 GFIIGGIDSDVT
+2946 
-2958 QVVVQVM
+2958 
-2965 RDGHSEEV
+2965 
-2973 ELTQT
+2973 
-2978 NGQWRFVPGSAWT
+2978 
-2991 DGDYTLTVTVKD
+2991 
-3003 EAGNIRHSAPLT
+3003 
-3015 VTIDTQITIDHIE
+3015 IDHIE

-3169 KEVLTATKGATGIW
+3169 KEVLTATKDATGNWSVTPTGTWADGDYTLTVRVEDEAGNEKHSASLTVTVDTQITIDAIELVNDNGIPGDNMTNDAHPQFRVTVPGDVNEVSLSIDGGVTWVKATQSATPGVWNYTWPGTVPDGDYTLNVKATDNAGNTVTETLHFTIDTTLSVPVIVLNSADDTGVQGDNMTNSTQPTFALQHIDDDAVRVTVSVEHGGVTTTFDATKGVGGWSFTPTGAWADGDYTLSVSVEDKAGNTSHSASLTVTVDTQIAINNIELVNDSGIPDDNLTNNVRPHFQVKVPTDVNEVRLSIDGGKTWFNATQSATPGVWDYTWLADVGEGKHTLTVEATDKAGNQTTQKLDFIIDTMLSEPTIVLDSTDDSGTKGDNLTNANKPTFILGNIDADARYVTVEVQYGGTKEVLTATKGATGIW
-3183 SVTPTGTWADGDYT
+3183 SVTPTGTWADGDYM

-3314 TIDTRLSTPTIAMD
+3314 TIDTRLSTPTITMD

-3348 TIGNIDAD
+3348 TIGNIDSD
-3356 AHSVILRITQGGNSQ
+3356 AQSVILRITQGGNSQ

-3412 PLVVTVDTQTSITDI
+3412 PLIVTVDTQTSITDI

-3468 WVSATQGIEG
+3468 WVSAAQGIEG

-3619 QIAIDRIELVNDS
+3619 QIAIDHIELVNDS

-3715 DITLLTPTIELAPD
+3715 DITLMTPTIELAPD

-3848 VFDIHQ
+3848 VFDIRQ

-4308 LRIEIDTQV
+4308 LKIEIDTQV

-4534 TTPRFV
+4534 TKPRFV

-4560 SVTANGNNLWEFQ
+4560 PVTANGNNLWEFQ

-4891 LRSTAVDVTIDTEV
+4891 LRSTAVDLTIDTEV

-5300 LITNHNK
+5300 LITSHNK

-5380 FIDNPAMVAGSD
+5380 FIDNPVMMAGSD

-5578 VDTHIKVFTSELDD
+5578 VDTHIQVFTSELDD
-5592 NKSSSKTEWWSNSDL
+5592 NKSSSKTDWWSNSST
-5607 ITMRGTGEIGATV
+5607 ITMRGMGEIGATV

-5631 AVVAATGRWELS
+5631 AVVAANGQWELS
-5643 TDKLPEGTYDISL
+5643 TDQLPEGKYDITLS
-5656 VIEDSAGNRWEDVRE
+5656 IEDNAGNRKEEVHE

-5706 IITDSEGNTYTLTVP
+5706 IITDSNGNTYTLTVP

-5992 SATHLRTEPSA
+5992 SATHLRTVPSA
-6003 AEESVVKVTA
+6003 AEESVVKETA

-6049 IMFEGEEFTLP
+6049 VMFEGEEFTLP

-6087 KDNDFLIKEKTFSV
+6087 KDDDFLIKEKTFSV
-6101 DHSSADIVNAMNVR
+6101 DHSSADIVNAMNAR

>member
-243 LALAAESNSGS
+243 LALATESNSGS

-622 YVIDTIAPVPPTVS
+622 YVIDTVAPVPPTVS
-636 LEDYVVLPNGIILS
+636 LEDFVVLPNGIILS

-931 NDTGVDNTDHIIN
+931 NDTGIDNTDHIIN

-1033 DSGISDD
+1033 DSGVSDD

-1054 IDPDIISVQVWDAM
+1054 IDPDIISVQVWDAA

-1106 AGNKANSAIF
+1106 AGNKANSAVF

-1205 EDKAGNTNYSAPLTV
+1205 EDKAGNTSYSAPLTV

-1376 DATKGTGGWTFTP
+1376 DATKGTGGWSFTP
-1389 PTSWADGDYT
+1389 TGAWADGDYT

-1428 NIELVNDSGIPDD
+1428 NIELVNDSGIPND

-1474 ATQSATPGVW
+1474 ATQSATPGAW

-1491 VADGGYTLTVEATDE
+1491 VADGGYTLTVEATDK
-1506 AGNKATQTLDFTI
+1506 AGNKTTQELDFTI

-2124 TIVLDNTDDS
+2124 TIVLDSTDDS
-2134 GTKGDHLTNVNKPTF
+2134 GTKGDNLTNVNKPTF

-2317 IDTTLSTPVIVLD
+2317 IDTTLSVPVIVLN
-2330 SADDSGVHGDN
+2330 SADDTGVQGDN
-2341 MTNHTQPTFA
+2341 MTNSTQPTFA

-2378 KDAGGWTFTP
+2378 KGTGGWSFTP

-2447 PHFQVTVPT
+2447 PHFQVKVPM
-2456 DVNVVRLSIDGGK
+2456 DVN
-2469 TWFNATQSATPGVWD
+2469 
-2484 YIWPDD
+2484 
-2490 VADGGY
+2490 
-2496 TLTVEATDEAGN
+2496 E
-2508 KATQTLDF
+2508 
-2516 TIDTTLSVPTL
+2516 
-2527 SLDSADDSGIAGDNI
+2527 
-2542 TNVKTPGFTL
+2542 
-2552 NNIDTDVSRVIV
+2552 
-2564 EVMHNGIKQEVPL
+2564 
-2577 VQTGGQWRFA
+2577 
-2587 PTSDWADGDY
+2587 
-2597 ILTVKVED
+2597 
-2605 RAGNVKQSAPLTVT
+2605 
-2619 VDTHIAID
+2619 
-2627 RIELV
+2627 
-2632 NDSGIP
+2632 
-2638 GDNLTNEARPHF
+2638 
-2650 QVTVPAD
+2650 
-2657 VNGVRLSIDGGKTW
+2657 
-2671 FDATQSATSGVWDYT
+2671 
-2686 WLTNVANGPHTLMVE
+2686 
-2701 ASDKAGNKTT
+2701 
-2711 QKLDFT
+2711 
-2717 IDTILSEP
+2717 
-2725 TITLDSADDSA
+2725 
-2736 AGDNITNVK
+2736 
-2745 MPGFTLGNIDA
+2745 
-2756 DVTKVV
+2756 
-2762 VTVAHDGKN
+2762 
-2771 QQIELIKNGGVW
+2771 
-2783 RFTPGAAWTDGDYTL
+2783 
-2798 TVKVEDKAGNT
+2798 
-2809 NYSAPLTVT
+2809 
-2818 IDTQTSIDRIELLND
+2818 
-2833 TGIVGDNLTNEARPQ
+2833 
-2848 FHITVP
+2848 
-2854 TDVNSV
+2854 
-2860 QLSLDGGINWV
+2860 
-2871 NATLTSDGVWEY
+2871 
-2883 IWPTDLV
+2883 
-2890 ENTYTLTV
+2890 
-2898 KATDV
+2898 
-2903 AGNTATETL
+2903 
-2912 NFIIDTTLSTPTI
+2912 
-2925 TLDSADDSGTAN
+2925 
-2937 DNKTNVKTP
+2937 
-2946 GFIIGGIDSDVT
+2946 
-2958 QVVVQVM
+2958 
-2965 RDGHSEEV
+2965 
-2973 ELTQT
+2973 
-2978 NGQWRFVPGSAWT
+2978 
-2991 DGDYTLTVTVKD
+2991 
-3003 EAGNIRHSAPLT
+3003 
-3015 VTIDTQITIDHIE
+3015 
-3028 LVNDSGI
+3028 
-3035 PDDNLTNNV
+3035 
-3044 RPHFQVTVP
+3044 
-3053 TDVNVVRLSIDGGK
+3053 VRLSIDGGK

-3105 NKTTQQLDFIIDTL
+3105 NQTTQKLDFIIDTL
-3119 LSEPTIVLDNTDDS
+3119 LSEPTIVLDSTDDS
-3133 GTKGDNLTNV
+3133 GTKGDNLTNA
-3143 NKPTFLLGNID
+3143 NKPTFILGNID

-3164 QHGGT
+3164 QYGGT

-3314 TIDTRLSTPTIAMD
+3314 TIDTRLSTPTITMD

-3348 TIGNIDAD
+3348 TIGNIDSD
-3356 AHSVILRITQGGNSQ
+3356 AQSVILRITQGGNSQ

-3412 PLVVTVDTQTSITDI
+3412 PLIVTVDTQTSITDI

-3468 WVSATQGIEG
+3468 WVSAAQGIEG

-3619 QIAIDRIELVNDS
+3619 QIAIDHIELVNDS

-3715 DITLLTPTIELAPD
+3715 DITLMTPTIELAPD

-3848 VFDIHQ
+3848 VFDIRQ

-4534 TTPRFV
+4534 TKPRFV

-4560 SVTANGNNLWEFQ
+4560 PVTANGNNLWEFQ

-4833 TLIGSTLPNTIVSIY
+4833 TLVGNTLPNAIVSIY

-4964 LGNDGNYELTFKV
+4964 LGNDGNYVLTFKV

-5300 LITNHNK
+5300 LITSHNK

-5380 FIDNPAMVAGSD
+5380 FIDNPVMMAGSD

-5400 ITSQTRPTFS
+5400 ITSQTRPAFS
-5410 IFGEMNQSVQI
+5410 IYGEMNQSVQI

-5470 NFTIDTFNTTPVAID
+5470 NFTIDTLNTTPVAID

-5537 NEKGHWQM
+5537 NDKGHWQM

-5578 VDTHIKVFTSELDD
+5578 VDTHIQVFTSELDD
-5592 NKSSSKTEWWSNSDL
+5592 NKSSSKTDWWSNSST
-5607 ITMRGTGEIGATV
+5607 ITMRGMGEIGATV

-5631 AVVAATGRWELS
+5631 AVVAANGQWELS
-5643 TDKLPEGTYDISL
+5643 TDQLPEGKYDITLS
-5656 VIEDSAGNRWEDVRE
+5656 IEDNAGNRKEEVHE

-5706 IITDSEGNTYTLTVP
+5706 IITDSNGNTYTLTVP

-5751 DVPLDI
+5751 DVSLDI

-5872 ASDSDNV
+5872 VSDSDNV

-5905 NGVTDIYQ
+5905 NGVTDTYQ

-5925 PAAWNDGNYTLSVTV
+5925 PAAWNDGTYTLSVTV

-5992 SATHLRTEPSA
+5992 SATHLRTVPSA
-6003 AEESVVKVTA
+6003 AEESVVKETA

-6101 DHSSADIVNAMNVR
+6101 DHSSADIVNAMNAR

>member
-42 PRGSVI
+42 PHGSVI

-428 DTIAPEKPTIELD
+428 DTIPPEKPTIELD

-451 NITNSTLPT
+451 NVTNSTLPT

-532 YFSAEIETTN
+532 YFSAEIETTD

-600 GINNLT
+600 GVNNLT

-622 YVIDTIAPVPPTVS
+622 YVIDTVAPVPPTVS
-636 LEDYVVLPNGIILS
+636 LEDFVVLPNGIILS

-1033 DSGISDD
+1033 DSGIADD

-1054 IDPDIISVQVWDAM
+1054 IDPDIISVQVWDAA

-1106 AGNKANSAIF
+1106 AGNKANSAVF

-1327 IVLDSADDTGIQ
+1327 IVLDSADDTGVQ
-1339 GDNMTNSTQPTFAL
+1339 GDNMTNRTQPTFAL

-1428 NIELVNDSGIPDD
+1428 NIELVNDSGIPND

-1474 ATQSATPGVW
+1474 ATQSATTGVW

-2106 NKTTQQLDFIIDT
+2106 NQTTQKLDFIIDT

-2124 TIVLDNTDDS
+2124 TIVLDSTDDS
-2134 GTKGDHLTNVNKPTF
+2134 GTKGDNLTNVNKPTF

-2317 IDTTLSTPVIVLD
+2317 IDTTLSVPVIVLN
-2330 SADDSGVHGDN
+2330 SADDTGVQGDN
-2341 MTNHTQPTFA
+2341 MTNSTQPTFA

-2378 KDAGGWTFTP
+2378 KGVGGWSFTP

-2447 PHFQVTVPT
+2447 PHFQVKVPT
-2456 DVNVVRLSIDGGK
+2456 DVN
-2469 TWFNATQSATPGVWD
+2469 
-2484 YIWPDD
+2484 
-2490 VADGGY
+2490 
-2496 TLTVEATDEAGN
+2496 E
-2508 KATQTLDF
+2508 
-2516 TIDTTLSVPTL
+2516 
-2527 SLDSADDSGIAGDNI
+2527 
-2542 TNVKTPGFTL
+2542 
-2552 NNIDTDVSRVIV
+2552 
-2564 EVMHNGIKQEVPL
+2564 
-2577 VQTGGQWRFA
+2577 
-2587 PTSDWADGDY
+2587 
-2597 ILTVKVED
+2597 
-2605 RAGNVKQSAPLTVT
+2605 
-2619 VDTHIAID
+2619 
-2627 RIELV
+2627 
-2632 NDSGIP
+2632 
-2638 GDNLTNEARPHF
+2638 
-2650 QVTVPAD
+2650 
-2657 VNGVRLSIDGGKTW
+2657 
-2671 FDATQSATSGVWDYT
+2671 
-2686 WLTNVANGPHTLMVE
+2686 
-2701 ASDKAGNKTT
+2701 
-2711 QKLDFT
+2711 
-2717 IDTILSEP
+2717 
-2725 TITLDSADDSA
+2725 
-2736 AGDNITNVK
+2736 
-2745 MPGFTLGNIDA
+2745 
-2756 DVTKVV
+2756 
-2762 VTVAHDGKN
+2762 
-2771 QQIELIKNGGVW
+2771 
-2783 RFTPGAAWTDGDYTL
+2783 
-2798 TVKVEDKAGNT
+2798 
-2809 NYSAPLTVT
+2809 
-2818 IDTQTSIDRIELLND
+2818 
-2833 TGIVGDNLTNEARPQ
+2833 
-2848 FHITVP
+2848 
-2854 TDVNSV
+2854 
-2860 QLSLDGGINWV
+2860 
-2871 NATLTSDGVWEY
+2871 
-2883 IWPTDLV
+2883 
-2890 ENTYTLTV
+2890 
-2898 KATDV
+2898 
-2903 AGNTATETL
+2903 
-2912 NFIIDTTLSTPTI
+2912 
-2925 TLDSADDSGTAN
+2925 
-2937 DNKTNVKTP
+2937 
-2946 GFIIGGIDSDVT
+2946 
-2958 QVVVQVM
+2958 
-2965 RDGHSEEV
+2965 
-2973 ELTQT
+2973 
-2978 NGQWRFVPGSAWT
+2978 
-2991 DGDYTLTVTVKD
+2991 
-3003 EAGNIRHSAPLT
+3003 
-3015 VTIDTQITIDHIE
+3015 
-3028 LVNDSGI
+3028 
-3035 PDDNLTNNV
+3035 
-3044 RPHFQVTVP
+3044 
-3053 TDVNVVRLSIDGGK
+3053 VRLSIDGGK

-3105 NKTTQQLDFIIDTL
+3105 NQTTQKLDFIIDTL
-3119 LSEPTIVLDNTDDS
+3119 LSEPTIVLDSTDDS
-3133 GTKGDNLTNV
+3133 GTKGDNLTNA
-3143 NKPTFLLGNID
+3143 NKPTFILGNID

-3276 TAGIW
+3276 TAGTW

-3348 TIGNIDAD
+3348 TIGNIDSD
-3356 AHSVILRITQGGNSQ
+3356 AQSVILRITQGGNSQ

-3412 PLVVTVDTQTSITDI
+3412 PLIVTVDTQTSITDI

-3619 QIAIDRIELVNDS
+3619 QIAIDHIELVNDS

-3715 DITLLTPTIELAPD
+3715 DITLMTPTIELAPD

-3787 SALADGSYTFTVT
+3787 SALVDGSYTFTVT

-4534 TTPRFV
+4534 TKPRFV

-4560 SVTANGNNLWEFQ
+4560 PVTANGNNLWEFQ

-4646 LVITIVDDKSGREVL
+4646 LVITIVDDKSGQEVL

-4891 LRSTAVDVTIDTEV
+4891 LRSTAVDLTIDTEV

-5300 LITNHNK
+5300 LITSHNK

-5380 FIDNPAMVAGSD
+5380 FIDNPVMMAGSD

-5400 ITSQTRPTFS
+5400 ITSQTRPAFS
-5410 IFGEMNQSVQI
+5410 IYGEMNQSVQI

-5470 NFTIDTFNTTPVAID
+5470 NFTIDTLNTTPVAID

-5537 NEKGHWQM
+5537 NDKGHWQM

-5578 VDTHIKVFTSELDD
+5578 VDTHIQVFTSELDD
-5592 NKSSSKTEWWSNSDL
+5592 NKSSSKTDWWSNSST
-5607 ITMRGTGEIGATV
+5607 ITMRGMGEIGATV

-5631 AVVAATGRWELS
+5631 AVVAANGQWELS
-5643 TDKLPEGTYDISL
+5643 TDQLPEGKYDITLS
-5656 VIEDSAGNRWEDVRE
+5656 IEDNAGNRKEEVHE

-5706 IITDSEGNTYTLTVP
+5706 IITDSNGNTYTLTVP

-5751 DVPLDI
+5751 DVSLDI

-5872 ASDSDNV
+5872 VSDSDNV

-5905 NGVTDIYQ
+5905 NGVTDTYQ

-5925 PAAWNDGNYTLSVTV
+5925 PAAWNDGTYTLSVTV

-5992 SATHLRTEPSA
+5992 SATHLRTVPSA
-6003 AEESVVKVTA
+6003 AEESVVKETA

-6101 DHSSADIVNAMNVR
+6101 DHSSADIVNAMNAR

>member
-42 PRGSVI
+42 PHGSVI

-451 NITNSTLPT
+451 SITNSTLPT

-532 YFSAEIETTN
+532 YFSAEIETTD

-600 GINNLT
+600 GVNNLT

-622 YVIDTIAPVPPTVS
+622 YVIDTVAPVPPTVS
-636 LEDYVVLPNGIILS
+636 LEDFVVLPNGIILS

-1054 IDPDIISVQVWDAM
+1054 IDPDIISVQVWDAA

-1106 AGNKANSAIF
+1106 AGNKANSAVF

-1187 FIPGNTWA
+1187 FTPGNTWA

-1205 EDKAGNTNYSAPLTV
+1205 EDKAGNTSYSAPLTV

-1327 IVLDSADDTGIQ
+1327 IVLNSADDTGVQ

-1376 DATKGTGGWTFTP
+1376 DATKGTGGWSFTP
-1389 PTSWADGDYT
+1389 TGAWADGDYT

-1428 NIELVNDSGIPDD
+1428 NIELVNDSGIPND

-1474 ATQSATPGVW
+1474 ATQNATPGVW

-1506 AGNKATQTLDFTI
+1506 AGNKTTQTLDFTI

-1637 IPGDNLTNEAR
+1637 IPDDNLTNEAR

-1700 VEASDKA
+1700 VEATDKA
-1707 GNKTTQKLDFTID
+1707 GNKTTQKLDFIID
-1720 TILSEPTITLDS
+1720 TLLSEPTITLDS

-2017 TIDTQIT
+2017 TIDTQIA

-2031 NDSGIPDDNLTNNV
+2031 NDSGIPDDNLTN
-2045 RPHFQVTVPTDVNV
+2045 
-2059 VRLSIDG
+2059 
-2066 GKTWFNATQSATPGV
+2066 
-2081 WDYTWLAD
+2081 
-2089 VGEGKH
+2089 
-2095 TLTVE
+2095 E
-2100 ATDKAG
+2100 A
-2106 NKTTQQLDFIIDT
+2106 
-2119 LLSEP
+2119 
-2124 TIVLDNTDDS
+2124 
-2134 GTKGDHLTNVNKPTF
+2134 
-2149 LLGNIDADARYV
+2149 
-2161 TVEVQHGGTKEVL
+2161 
-2174 TATKDATG
+2174 
-2182 NWSVTPTGTWA
+2182 
-2193 DGDYTLTVRVE
+2193 
-2204 DEAGNE
+2204 
-2210 KHSASLT
+2210 
-2217 VTVDTQI
+2217 
-2224 TIDVIEL
+2224 
-2231 VNDNGI
+2231 
-2237 PGDNMT
+2237 
-2243 NDAHPQFRVTVPGDV
+2243 
-2258 NEVSLSIDG
+2258 
-2267 GVTWVKAT
+2267 
-2275 QSATPGVWNYTWPGT
+2275 
-2290 VPDGDYTLNVKATD
+2290 
-2304 NAGNTVTETLHFT
+2304 
-2317 IDTTLSTPVIVLD
+2317 
-2330 SADDSGVHGDN
+2330 
-2341 MTNHTQPTFA
+2341 
-2351 LQHIDDDAVR
+2351 
-2361 VTVSVEHGGVTT
+2361 
-2373 TFDAT
+2373 
-2378 KDAGGWTFTP
+2378 
-2388 TGAWADGDYTLS
+2388 
-2400 VSVEDKAGNTSH
+2400 
-2412 SASLTVTVD
+2412 
-2421 TQIAINNIELV
+2421 
-2432 NDSGIP
+2432 
-2438 DDNLTNNVR
+2438 
-2447 PHFQVTVPT
+2447 
-2456 DVNVVRLSIDGGK
+2456 
-2469 TWFNATQSATPGVWD
+2469 
-2484 YIWPDD
+2484 
-2490 VADGGY
+2490 
-2496 TLTVEATDEAGN
+2496 
-2508 KATQTLDF
+2508 
-2516 TIDTTLSVPTL
+2516 
-2527 SLDSADDSGIAGDNI
+2527 
-2542 TNVKTPGFTL
+2542 
-2552 NNIDTDVSRVIV
+2552 
-2564 EVMHNGIKQEVPL
+2564 
-2577 VQTGGQWRFA
+2577 
-2587 PTSDWADGDY
+2587 
-2597 ILTVKVED
+2597 
-2605 RAGNVKQSAPLTVT
+2605 
-2619 VDTHIAID
+2619 
-2627 RIELV
+2627 
-2632 NDSGIP
+2632 
-2638 GDNLTNEARPHF
+2638 
-2650 QVTVPAD
+2650 
-2657 VNGVRLSIDGGKTW
+2657 
-2671 FDATQSATSGVWDYT
+2671 
-2686 WLTNVANGPHTLMVE
+2686 
-2701 ASDKAGNKTT
+2701 
-2711 QKLDFT
+2711 
-2717 IDTILSEP
+2717 
-2725 TITLDSADDSA
+2725 
-2736 AGDNITNVK
+2736 
-2745 MPGFTLGNIDA
+2745 
-2756 DVTKVV
+2756 
-2762 VTVAHDGKN
+2762 
-2771 QQIELIKNGGVW
+2771 
-2783 RFTPGAAWTDGDYTL
+2783 
-2798 TVKVEDKAGNT
+2798 
-2809 NYSAPLTVT
+2809 
-2818 IDTQTSIDRIELLND
+2818 
-2833 TGIVGDNLTNEARPQ
+2833 
-2848 FHITVP
+2848 
-2854 TDVNSV
+2854 
-2860 QLSLDGGINWV
+2860 
-2871 NATLTSDGVWEY
+2871 
-2883 IWPTDLV
+2883 
-2890 ENTYTLTV
+2890 
-2898 KATDV
+2898 
-2903 AGNTATETL
+2903 
-2912 NFIIDTTLSTPTI
+2912 
-2925 TLDSADDSGTAN
+2925 
-2937 DNKTNVKTP
+2937 
-2946 GFIIGGIDSDVT
+2946 
-2958 QVVVQVM
+2958 
-2965 RDGHSEEV
+2965 
-2973 ELTQT
+2973 
-2978 NGQWRFVPGSAWT
+2978 
-2991 DGDYTLTVTVKD
+2991 
-3003 EAGNIRHSAPLT
+3003 
-3015 VTIDTQITIDHIE
+3015 
-3028 LVNDSGI
+3028 
-3035 PDDNLTNNV
+3035 

-3169 KEVLTATKGATGIW
+3169 KEVLTATKDATGNWSVTPTGTWADGDYTLTVRVEDEAGNEKHSASLTVTVDTQITIDAIELVNDNGIPGDNMTNDAHPQFRVTVPGDVNEVSLSIDGGVTWVKATQSATPGVWNYTWPGTVPDGDYTLNVKATDNAGNTVTETLHFTIDTTLSTPVIVLDSADDTGIQGDNMTNRTQPTFNLQHIDDDAVRVTVSVEHGGVTTTFDATKGVGGWTFTPPTSWGAGDYTLSVSVEDKAGNTSHSASLTVTVDTQIAINNIELVNDSGIPDDNLTNNVRPHFQVTVPTDVNVVRLSIDGGKTWFNATQSATPGVWDYTWLADVGEGKHTLTVEATDKAGNQTTQKLDFIIDTMLSEPTIVLDSTDDSGTKGDNLTNANKPTFILGNIDADARYVTVEVQHGGTKEVLTATKGATGIW

-3276 TAGIW
+3276 TAGTW

-3412 PLVVTVDTQTSITDI
+3412 PLIVTVDTQTSITDI

-3468 WVSATQGIEG
+3468 WVSAAQGIEG

-3510 LEFFIDTRLST
+3510 LEFFIDTQLST

-3619 QIAIDRIELVNDS
+3619 QIAIDHIELVNDS

-3695 TVEVTD
+3695 IVEVTD
-3701 GAGNKMTETLNFTI
+3701 GAGNKMTGTLDFTI

-3848 VFDIHQ
+3848 VFDIRQ

-4308 LRIEIDTQV
+4308 LKIEIDTQV

-4534 TTPRFV
+4534 TKPRFV

-4560 SVTANGNNLWEFQ
+4560 PVTANGNNLWEFQ

-4859 DTAGRYT
+4859 DAAGRYT

-4891 LRSTAVDVTIDTEV
+4891 LRSTAVDLTIDTEV

-5300 LITNHNK
+5300 LITSHNK

-5380 FIDNPAMVAGSD
+5380 FIDNPVMMAGSD

-5400 ITSQTRPTFS
+5400 ITSQTRPAFS
-5410 IFGEMNQSVQI
+5410 IYGEMNQSVQI

-5470 NFTIDTFNTTPVAID
+5470 NFTIDTLNTTPVAID

-5537 NEKGHWQM
+5537 NDKGHWQM

-5578 VDTHIKVFTSELDD
+5578 VDTHIQVFTSELDD
-5592 NKSSSKTEWWSNSDL
+5592 NKSSSKTDWWSNSST
-5607 ITMRGTGEIGATV
+5607 ITMRGMGEIGATV

-5631 AVVAATGRWELS
+5631 AVVAANGQWELS
-5643 TDKLPEGTYDISL
+5643 TDQLPEGKYDITLS
-5656 VIEDSAGNRWEDVRE
+5656 IEDNAGNRKEEVHE

-5706 IITDSEGNTYTLTVP
+5706 IITDSNGNTYTLTVP

-5830 YTISVIA
+5830 YTISVVA

-5925 PAAWNDGNYTLSVTV
+5925 PAAWNDGTYTLSVTV

-5965 DSQHDDASDDATATA
+5965 DSQHNDASDDATATA

-5992 SATHLRTEPSA
+5992 SATHLRTVPSV
-6003 AEESVVKVTA
+6003 AEESVVKETA

-6049 IMFEGEEFTLP
+6049 VMFEGEEFTLP

-6087 KDNDFLIKEKTFSV
+6087 KDDDFLIKEKTFSV
-6101 DHSSADIVNAMNVR
+6101 DHSSADIVNAMNAR

>member
-428 DTIAPEKPTIELD
+428 DTIPPEKPTIELD

-600 GINNLT
+600 GVNNLT

-622 YVIDTIAPVPPTVS
+622 YVIDTVAPVPPTVS
-636 LEDYVVLPNGIILS
+636 LEDFVVLPNGIILS

-1033 DSGISDD
+1033 DSGVSDD

-1054 IDPDIISVQVWDAM
+1054 IDPDIISVQVWDAA

-1106 AGNKANSAIF
+1106 AGNKANSAVF

-1376 DATKGTGGWTFTP
+1376 DATKGTGGWSFTP
-1389 PTSWADGDYT
+1389 TGAWADGDYT

-1428 NIELVNDSGIPDD
+1428 NIELVNDSGIPND

-1474 ATQSATPGVW
+1474 ATQSATPGAW

-1491 VADGGYTLTVEATDE
+1491 VADGGYTLTVEATDK
-1506 AGNKATQTLDFTI
+1506 AGNKTTQELDFTI

-1700 VEASDKA
+1700 VEATDKA

-2017 TIDTQIT
+2017 TIDTQI
-2024 IDHIELV
+2024 
-2031 NDSGIPDDNLTNNV
+2031 
-2045 RPHFQVTVPTDVNV
+2045 
-2059 VRLSIDG
+2059 
-2066 GKTWFNATQSATPGV
+2066 A
-2081 WDYTWLAD
+2081 
-2089 VGEGKH
+2089 
-2095 TLTVE
+2095 
-2100 ATDKAG
+2100 
-2106 NKTTQQLDFIIDT
+2106 
-2119 LLSEP
+2119 
-2124 TIVLDNTDDS
+2124 
-2134 GTKGDHLTNVNKPTF
+2134 
-2149 LLGNIDADARYV
+2149 
-2161 TVEVQHGGTKEVL
+2161 
-2174 TATKDATG
+2174 
-2182 NWSVTPTGTWA
+2182 
-2193 DGDYTLTVRVE
+2193 
-2204 DEAGNE
+2204 
-2210 KHSASLT
+2210 
-2217 VTVDTQI
+2217 
-2224 TIDVIEL
+2224 
-2231 VNDNGI
+2231 
-2237 PGDNMT
+2237 
-2243 NDAHPQFRVTVPGDV
+2243 
-2258 NEVSLSIDG
+2258 
-2267 GVTWVKAT
+2267 
-2275 QSATPGVWNYTWPGT
+2275 
-2290 VPDGDYTLNVKATD
+2290 
-2304 NAGNTVTETLHFT
+2304 
-2317 IDTTLSTPVIVLD
+2317 
-2330 SADDSGVHGDN
+2330 
-2341 MTNHTQPTFA
+2341 
-2351 LQHIDDDAVR
+2351 
-2361 VTVSVEHGGVTT
+2361 
-2373 TFDAT
+2373 
-2378 KDAGGWTFTP
+2378 
-2388 TGAWADGDYTLS
+2388 
-2400 VSVEDKAGNTSH
+2400 
-2412 SASLTVTVD
+2412 
-2421 TQIAINNIELV
+2421 
-2432 NDSGIP
+2432 
-2438 DDNLTNNVR
+2438 
-2447 PHFQVTVPT
+2447 
-2456 DVNVVRLSIDGGK
+2456 
-2469 TWFNATQSATPGVWD
+2469 
-2484 YIWPDD
+2484 
-2490 VADGGY
+2490 
-2496 TLTVEATDEAGN
+2496 
-2508 KATQTLDF
+2508 
-2516 TIDTTLSVPTL
+2516 
-2527 SLDSADDSGIAGDNI
+2527 
-2542 TNVKTPGFTL
+2542 
-2552 NNIDTDVSRVIV
+2552 
-2564 EVMHNGIKQEVPL
+2564 
-2577 VQTGGQWRFA
+2577 
-2587 PTSDWADGDY
+2587 
-2597 ILTVKVED
+2597 
-2605 RAGNVKQSAPLTVT
+2605 
-2619 VDTHIAID
+2619 
-2627 RIELV
+2627 
-2632 NDSGIP
+2632 
-2638 GDNLTNEARPHF
+2638 
-2650 QVTVPAD
+2650 
-2657 VNGVRLSIDGGKTW
+2657 
-2671 FDATQSATSGVWDYT
+2671 
-2686 WLTNVANGPHTLMVE
+2686 
-2701 ASDKAGNKTT
+2701 
-2711 QKLDFT
+2711 
-2717 IDTILSEP
+2717 
-2725 TITLDSADDSA
+2725 
-2736 AGDNITNVK
+2736 
-2745 MPGFTLGNIDA
+2745 
-2756 DVTKVV
+2756 
-2762 VTVAHDGKN
+2762 
-2771 QQIELIKNGGVW
+2771 
-2783 RFTPGAAWTDGDYTL
+2783 
-2798 TVKVEDKAGNT
+2798 
-2809 NYSAPLTVT
+2809 
-2818 IDTQTSIDRIELLND
+2818 
-2833 TGIVGDNLTNEARPQ
+2833 
-2848 FHITVP
+2848 
-2854 TDVNSV
+2854 
-2860 QLSLDGGINWV
+2860 
-2871 NATLTSDGVWEY
+2871 
-2883 IWPTDLV
+2883 
-2890 ENTYTLTV
+2890 
-2898 KATDV
+2898 
-2903 AGNTATETL
+2903 
-2912 NFIIDTTLSTPTI
+2912 
-2925 TLDSADDSGTAN
+2925 
-2937 DNKTNVKTP
+2937 
-2946 GFIIGGIDSDVT
+2946 
-2958 QVVVQVM
+2958 
-2965 RDGHSEEV
+2965 
-2973 ELTQT
+2973 
-2978 NGQWRFVPGSAWT
+2978 
-2991 DGDYTLTVTVKD
+2991 
-3003 EAGNIRHSAPLT
+3003 
-3015 VTIDTQITIDHIE
+3015 IDHIE

-3169 KEVLTATKGATGIW
+3169 KEVLTATKDATGNWSVTPTGTWADGDYTLTVRVEDEAGNEKHSASLTVTVDTQITIDAIELVNDNGIPGDNMTNDAHPQFRVTVPGDVNEVSLSIDGGVTWVKATQSATPGVWNYTWPGTVPDGDYTLNVKATDNAGNTVTETLHFTIDTTLSVPVIVLNSADDTGVQGDNMTNRTQPTFALQHIDDDAVRVTVSVEHGGVTTTFDATKGTGGWSFTPTGAWADGDYTLSVSVEDKAGNTSHSASLTVTVDTQIAINNIELVNDSGIPDDNLTNNVRPHFQVTVPTDVNVVRLSIDGGKTWFNATQSATPGVWDYTWLADVGEGKHTLTVEATDKAGNQTTQKLDFIIDTMLSEPTIVLDSTDDSGTKGDNLTNANKPTFILGNIDADARYVTVEVQYGGTKEVLTATKGATGIW
-3183 SVTPTGTWADGDYT
+3183 SVTPTGTWADGDYM

-3314 TIDTRLSTPTIAMD
+3314 TIDTRLSTPTITMD

-3348 TIGNIDAD
+3348 TIGNIDSD
-3356 AHSVILRITQGGNSQ
+3356 AQSVILRITQGGNSQ

-3412 PLVVTVDTQTSITDI
+3412 PLIVTVDTQTSITDI

-3468 WVSATQGIEG
+3468 WVSAAQGIEG

-3619 QIAIDRIELVNDS
+3619 QIAIDHIELVNDS

-3715 DITLLTPTIELAPD
+3715 DITLMTPTIELAPD

-3848 VFDIHQ
+3848 VFDIRQ

-4308 LRIEIDTQV
+4308 LKIEIDTQV

-4534 TTPRFV
+4534 TKPRFV

-4560 SVTANGNNLWEFQ
+4560 PVTANGNNLWEFQ

-4615 EPASDTGNSNSDNL
+4615 EPASDTGSSNSDNL

-4715 IRLSDPSIDDQHE
+4715 IRLSDPSIDDQYE
-4728 ATSLRPEFKGFA
+4728 ATSLRPEFKGLA

-4833 TLIGSTLPNTIVSIY
+4833 TLIGNTLPNAIVSIY

-5037 IRNPQGV
+5037 IRNPQGG

-5195 DIDEDSLPALS
+5195 DIDEDLLPALS

-5247 LLQDDGTFNI
+5247 LLQDDGKFNI

-5300 LITNHNK
+5300 LITSHNK

-5380 FIDNPAMVAGSD
+5380 FIDNPVMIAGSD

-5400 ITSQTRPTFS
+5400 ITSQTRPAFS

-5470 NFTIDTFNTTPVAID
+5470 NFTIDTLNTTPVAID

-5537 NEKGHWQM
+5537 NDKGHWQM

-5578 VDTHIKVFTSELDD
+5578 VDTHIQVFTSELDD
-5592 NKSSSKTEWWSNSDL
+5592 NKSSSKTDWWSNSST
-5607 ITMRGTGEIGATV
+5607 ITMRGMGEIGATV

-5631 AVVAATGRWELS
+5631 AVVAANGQWELS
-5643 TDKLPEGTYDISL
+5643 TDQLPEGKYDITLS
-5656 VIEDSAGNRWEDVRE
+5656 IEDNAGNRKEEVHE

-5706 IITDSEGNTYTLTVP
+5706 IITDSNGNTYTLTVP

-5757 MKEVPVISLSPDS
+5757 MKETPVISLSPDS
-5770 DSGTVGD
+5770 DSGTAGD
-5777 NITRDK
+5777 NITRDN

-5879 TNHTQPKFTLQ
+5879 TNHNHTQPKFTLQ

-5905 NGVTDIYQ
+5905 NGVTDTYQ

-5965 DSQHDDASDDATATA
+5965 DSQHNDASDDATAIA

-5992 SATHLRTEPSA
+5992 SATHLRTVPSV
-6003 AEESVVKVTA
+6003 AEESVVKETA

-6049 IMFEGEEFTLP
+6049 VMFEGEEFTLP
-6060 ITNQKAIFEVPLSLE
+6060 IINQKAIFEVPLSLE
-6075 DGEYTMDVKFID
+6075 DGEYTMDVKYLD
-6087 KDNDFLIKEKTFSV
+6087 KDDDFLIKEKTFSV
-6101 DHSSADIVNAMNVR
+6101 DHSSADIVNAMNAR

>member
-304 LTDGTYN
+304 LTDGAYN

-428 DTIAPEKPTIELD
+428 DTIPPEKPTIELD

-636 LEDYVVLPNGIILS
+636 LEDFVVLPNGIILS

-1033 DSGISDD
+1033 DSGIADD

-1106 AGNKANSAIF
+1106 AGNKANSAVF

-1187 FIPGNTWA
+1187 FTPGNTWA

-1205 EDKAGNTNYSAPLTV
+1205 EDKAGNTSYSAPLTV

-1327 IVLDSADDTGIQ
+1327 IVLNSADDTGVQ
-1339 GDNMTNSTQPTFAL
+1339 GDNMTNRTQPTFAL

-1441 NLTNNVRPHFQVTV
+1441 NLTNNVRPHFRVTV

-1474 ATQSATPGVW
+1474 ATQSATPGAW

-1491 VADGGYTLTVEATDE
+1491 VADGGYTLTVEATDK
-1506 AGNKATQTLDFTI
+1506 AGNKTTQELDFTI

-1707 GNKTTQKLDFTID
+1707 GNKTTQKLDFIID
-1720 TILSEPTITLDS
+1720 TLLSEPTITLDS

-2124 TIVLDNTDDS
+2124 TIVLDSTDDS
-2134 GTKGDHLTNVNKPTF
+2134 GTKGDNLTNVNKPTF

-2317 IDTTLSTPVIVLD
+2317 IDTTLSVPVIVLN
-2330 SADDSGVHGDN
+2330 SADDTGVQGDN
-2341 MTNHTQPTFA
+2341 MTNSTQPTFA

-2378 KDAGGWTFTP
+2378 KGVGGWSFTP

-2447 PHFQVTVPT
+2447 PHFQVKVPT
-2456 DVNVVRLSIDGGK
+2456 DVN
-2469 TWFNATQSATPGVWD
+2469 
-2484 YIWPDD
+2484 
-2490 VADGGY
+2490 
-2496 TLTVEATDEAGN
+2496 E
-2508 KATQTLDF
+2508 
-2516 TIDTTLSVPTL
+2516 
-2527 SLDSADDSGIAGDNI
+2527 
-2542 TNVKTPGFTL
+2542 
-2552 NNIDTDVSRVIV
+2552 
-2564 EVMHNGIKQEVPL
+2564 
-2577 VQTGGQWRFA
+2577 
-2587 PTSDWADGDY
+2587 
-2597 ILTVKVED
+2597 
-2605 RAGNVKQSAPLTVT
+2605 
-2619 VDTHIAID
+2619 
-2627 RIELV
+2627 
-2632 NDSGIP
+2632 
-2638 GDNLTNEARPHF
+2638 
-2650 QVTVPAD
+2650 
-2657 VNGVRLSIDGGKTW
+2657 
-2671 FDATQSATSGVWDYT
+2671 
-2686 WLTNVANGPHTLMVE
+2686 
-2701 ASDKAGNKTT
+2701 
-2711 QKLDFT
+2711 
-2717 IDTILSEP
+2717 
-2725 TITLDSADDSA
+2725 
-2736 AGDNITNVK
+2736 
-2745 MPGFTLGNIDA
+2745 
-2756 DVTKVV
+2756 
-2762 VTVAHDGKN
+2762 
-2771 QQIELIKNGGVW
+2771 
-2783 RFTPGAAWTDGDYTL
+2783 
-2798 TVKVEDKAGNT
+2798 
-2809 NYSAPLTVT
+2809 
-2818 IDTQTSIDRIELLND
+2818 
-2833 TGIVGDNLTNEARPQ
+2833 
-2848 FHITVP
+2848 
-2854 TDVNSV
+2854 
-2860 QLSLDGGINWV
+2860 
-2871 NATLTSDGVWEY
+2871 
-2883 IWPTDLV
+2883 
-2890 ENTYTLTV
+2890 
-2898 KATDV
+2898 
-2903 AGNTATETL
+2903 
-2912 NFIIDTTLSTPTI
+2912 
-2925 TLDSADDSGTAN
+2925 
-2937 DNKTNVKTP
+2937 
-2946 GFIIGGIDSDVT
+2946 
-2958 QVVVQVM
+2958 
-2965 RDGHSEEV
+2965 
-2973 ELTQT
+2973 
-2978 NGQWRFVPGSAWT
+2978 
-2991 DGDYTLTVTVKD
+2991 
-3003 EAGNIRHSAPLT
+3003 
-3015 VTIDTQITIDHIE
+3015 
-3028 LVNDSGI
+3028 
-3035 PDDNLTNNV
+3035 
-3044 RPHFQVTVP
+3044 
-3053 TDVNVVRLSIDGGK
+3053 VRLSIDGGK

-3105 NKTTQQLDFIIDTL
+3105 NQTTQKLDFIIDTM
-3119 LSEPTIVLDNTDDS
+3119 LSEPTIVLDSTDDS
-3133 GTKGDNLTNV
+3133 GTKGDNLTNA
-3143 NKPTFLLGNID
+3143 NKPTFILGNID

-3164 QHGGT
+3164 QYGGT

-3314 TIDTRLSTPTIAMD
+3314 TIDTRLSTPTITMD

-3348 TIGNIDAD
+3348 TIGNIDSD
-3356 AHSVILRITQGGNSQ
+3356 AQSVILRITQGGNSQ

-3412 PLVVTVDTQTSITDI
+3412 PLIVTVDTQTSITDI

-3468 WVSATQGIEG
+3468 WVSAAQGIEG

-3619 QIAIDRIELVNDS
+3619 QIAIDHIELVNDS

-3715 DITLLTPTIELAPD
+3715 DITLMTPTIELAPD

-3848 VFDIHQ
+3848 VFDIRQ

-4308 LRIEIDTQV
+4308 LKIEIDTQV

-4534 TTPRFV
+4534 TKPRFV

-4560 SVTANGNNLWEFQ
+4560 PVTANGNNLWEFQ

-4833 TLIGSTLPNTIVSIY
+4833 TLVGNTLPNAIVSIY

-4964 LGNDGNYELTFKV
+4964 LGNDGNYVLTFKV

-5037 IRNPQGV
+5037 IRSPQGV

-5082 QKEILIEH
+5082 QKDILIEH

-5340 SYQFDNA
+5340 SYQFDNV

-5410 IFGEMNQSVQI
+5410 ISGEMNQSVQI

-5578 VDTHIKVFTSELDD
+5578 GDTHIQVFTSELDD
-5592 NKSSSKTEWWSNSDL
+5592 NKSSSKTDWWSNSST
-5607 ITMRGTGEIGATV
+5607 ITMRGMGEIGATV

-5631 AVVAATGRWELS
+5631 AVVAANGQWELS
-5643 TDKLPEGTYDISL
+5643 TDQLPEGKYDITLS
-5656 VIEDSAGNRWEDVRE
+5656 IEDNAGNRKEEVHE

-5706 IITDSEGNTYTLTVP
+5706 IITDSNGNTYTLTVP

-5751 DVPLDI
+5751 DVSLDI

-5872 ASDSDNV
+5872 VSDSDNV

-5905 NGVTDIYQ
+5905 NGVTDTYQ

-5925 PAAWNDGNYTLSVTV
+5925 PAAWNDGTYTLSVTV

-5992 SATHLRTEPSA
+5992 SATHLRTVPSA
-6003 AEESVVKVTA
+6003 AEESVVKETA

-6101 DHSSADIVNAMNVR
+6101 DHSSADIVNAMNAR

>member
-428 DTIAPEKPTIELD
+428 DTIPPEKPTIELD

-636 LEDYVVLPNGIILS
+636 LEDFVVLPNGIILS

-1033 DSGISDD
+1033 DSGIADD

-1106 AGNKANSAIF
+1106 AGNKANSAVF

-1187 FIPGNTWA
+1187 FTPGNTWA

-1205 EDKAGNTNYSAPLTV
+1205 EDKAGNTSYSAPLTV

-1327 IVLDSADDTGIQ
+1327 IVLNSADDTGVQ
-1339 GDNMTNSTQPTFAL
+1339 GDNMTNRTQPTFAL

-1474 ATQSATPGVW
+1474 ATQSATPGAW

-1491 VADGGYTLTVEATDE
+1491 VADGGYTLTVEATDK
-1506 AGNKATQTLDFTI
+1506 AGNKTTQELDFTI

-1707 GNKTTQKLDFTID
+1707 GNKTTQKLDFIID
-1720 TILSEPTITLDS
+1720 TLLSEPTITLDS

-2124 TIVLDNTDDS
+2124 TIVLDSTDDS
-2134 GTKGDHLTNVNKPTF
+2134 GTKGDNLTNVNKPTF

-2317 IDTTLSTPVIVLD
+2317 IDTTLSVPVIVLN
-2330 SADDSGVHGDN
+2330 SADDTGVQGDN
-2341 MTNHTQPTFA
+2341 MTNSTQPTFA

-2378 KDAGGWTFTP
+2378 KGTGGWSFTP

-2447 PHFQVTVPT
+2447 PHFQVKVPT
-2456 DVNVVRLSIDGGK
+2456 DVN
-2469 TWFNATQSATPGVWD
+2469 
-2484 YIWPDD
+2484 
-2490 VADGGY
+2490 
-2496 TLTVEATDEAGN
+2496 E
-2508 KATQTLDF
+2508 
-2516 TIDTTLSVPTL
+2516 
-2527 SLDSADDSGIAGDNI
+2527 
-2542 TNVKTPGFTL
+2542 
-2552 NNIDTDVSRVIV
+2552 
-2564 EVMHNGIKQEVPL
+2564 
-2577 VQTGGQWRFA
+2577 
-2587 PTSDWADGDY
+2587 
-2597 ILTVKVED
+2597 
-2605 RAGNVKQSAPLTVT
+2605 
-2619 VDTHIAID
+2619 
-2627 RIELV
+2627 
-2632 NDSGIP
+2632 
-2638 GDNLTNEARPHF
+2638 
-2650 QVTVPAD
+2650 
-2657 VNGVRLSIDGGKTW
+2657 
-2671 FDATQSATSGVWDYT
+2671 
-2686 WLTNVANGPHTLMVE
+2686 
-2701 ASDKAGNKTT
+2701 
-2711 QKLDFT
+2711 
-2717 IDTILSEP
+2717 
-2725 TITLDSADDSA
+2725 
-2736 AGDNITNVK
+2736 
-2745 MPGFTLGNIDA
+2745 
-2756 DVTKVV
+2756 
-2762 VTVAHDGKN
+2762 
-2771 QQIELIKNGGVW
+2771 
-2783 RFTPGAAWTDGDYTL
+2783 
-2798 TVKVEDKAGNT
+2798 
-2809 NYSAPLTVT
+2809 
-2818 IDTQTSIDRIELLND
+2818 
-2833 TGIVGDNLTNEARPQ
+2833 
-2848 FHITVP
+2848 
-2854 TDVNSV
+2854 
-2860 QLSLDGGINWV
+2860 
-2871 NATLTSDGVWEY
+2871 
-2883 IWPTDLV
+2883 
-2890 ENTYTLTV
+2890 
-2898 KATDV
+2898 
-2903 AGNTATETL
+2903 
-2912 NFIIDTTLSTPTI
+2912 
-2925 TLDSADDSGTAN
+2925 
-2937 DNKTNVKTP
+2937 
-2946 GFIIGGIDSDVT
+2946 
-2958 QVVVQVM
+2958 
-2965 RDGHSEEV
+2965 
-2973 ELTQT
+2973 
-2978 NGQWRFVPGSAWT
+2978 
-2991 DGDYTLTVTVKD
+2991 
-3003 EAGNIRHSAPLT
+3003 
-3015 VTIDTQITIDHIE
+3015 
-3028 LVNDSGI
+3028 
-3035 PDDNLTNNV
+3035 
-3044 RPHFQVTVP
+3044 
-3053 TDVNVVRLSIDGGK
+3053 VRLSIDGGK

-3105 NKTTQQLDFIIDTL
+3105 NQTTQKLDFIIDTM
-3119 LSEPTIVLDNTDDS
+3119 LSEPTIVLDSTDDS
-3133 GTKGDNLTNV
+3133 GTKGDNLTNA
-3143 NKPTFLLGNID
+3143 NKPTFILGNID

-3164 QHGGT
+3164 QYGGT

-3314 TIDTRLSTPTIAMD
+3314 TIDTRLSTPTITMD

-3348 TIGNIDAD
+3348 TIGNIDSD
-3356 AHSVILRITQGGNSQ
+3356 AQSVILRITQGGNSQ

-3412 PLVVTVDTQTSITDI
+3412 PLIVTVDTQTSITDI

-3468 WVSATQGIEG
+3468 WVSAAQGIEG

-3619 QIAIDRIELVNDS
+3619 QIAIDHIELVNDS

-3715 DITLLTPTIELAPD
+3715 DITLMTPTIELAPD

-3848 VFDIHQ
+3848 VFDIRQ

-4308 LRIEIDTQV
+4308 LKIEIDTQV

-4534 TTPRFV
+4534 TKPRFV

-4560 SVTANGNNLWEFQ
+4560 PVTANGNNLWEFQ

-4833 TLIGSTLPNTIVSIY
+4833 TLVGNTLPNAIVSIY

-4964 LGNDGNYELTFKV
+4964 LGNDGNYVLTFKV

-5037 IRNPQGV
+5037 IRSPQGV

-5082 QKEILIEH
+5082 QKDILIEH

-5410 IFGEMNQSVQI
+5410 ISGEMNQSVQI

-5578 VDTHIKVFTSELDD
+5578 VDTHIQVFTSELDD
-5592 NKSSSKTEWWSNSDL
+5592 NKSSSKTDWWSNSST
-5607 ITMRGTGEIGATV
+5607 ITMRGMGEIGATV

-5631 AVVAATGRWELS
+5631 AVVAANGQWELS
-5643 TDKLPEGTYDISL
+5643 TDQLPEGKYDITLS
-5656 VIEDSAGNRWEDVRE
+5656 IEDNAGNRKEEVHE

-5706 IITDSEGNTYTLTVP
+5706 IITDSNGNTYTLTVP

-5751 DVPLDI
+5751 DVSLDI

-5872 ASDSDNV
+5872 VSDSDNV

-5890 HIDADVTGVTVNVTH
+5890 HIDADVTGVIVNVTH
-5905 NGVTDIYQ
+5905 NGVTDTYQ

-5925 PAAWNDGNYTLSVTV
+5925 PAAWNDGTYTLSVTV

-5992 SATHLRTEPSA
+5992 SATHLRTVPSA
-6003 AEESVVKVTA
+6003 AEESVVKETA

-6101 DHSSADIVNAMNVR
+6101 DHSSADIVNAMNAR

>member
-155 VQNSSKQIEEML
+155 VQNSSKQMEEML
-167 QNFLADN
+167 QEFLADN

-428 DTIAPEKPTIELD
+428 DTIPPEKPTIELD

-712 KSSTVKYSFTI
+712 KSSIVKYSFTI

-1054 IDPDIISVQVWDAM
+1054 IDPDIISVQVWDAA

-1106 AGNKANSAIF
+1106 AGNKANSAEF

-1187 FIPGNTWA
+1187 FTPGNTWA

-1205 EDKAGNTNYSAPLTV
+1205 EDKAGNTNYSTPLTV

-1266 IDGGNS
+1266 IDGGHS

-1317 AVDTTLSVPV
+1317 AVDSTLSVPV
-1327 IVLDSADDTGIQ
+1327 IVLNNADDTGIQ
-1339 GDNMTNSTQPTFAL
+1339 GDNLTNRTQPTFAL
-1353 QHIDDDAVR
+1353 QQIDDDAVR

-1389 PTSWADGDYT
+1389 PALWADGDYT

-1474 ATQSATPGVW
+1474 ATQGATPGAW

-1491 VADGGYTLTVEATDE
+1491 VADGGYTLTVEATDK
-1506 AGNKATQTLDFTI
+1506 AGNQTTQELDFTI

-1592 WADGDYILTVKVED
+1592 WGDGDYILTVKVED

-1700 VEASDKA
+1700 VEATDKA
-1707 GNKTTQKLDFTID
+1707 GNQTTQKLDFIID
-1720 TILSEPTITLDS
+1720 TLLSEPTITLDS

-2017 TIDTQIT
+2017 TIDTQIA

-2045 RPHFQVTVPTDVNV
+2045 RPQFQVTVPTDVNV

-2081 WDYTWLAD
+2081 WDYTWLTD
-2089 VGEGKH
+2089 VANGSH

-2100 ATDKAG
+2100 ATDAAG
-2106 NKTTQQLDFIIDT
+2106 NKATQNLEFNIDT

-2124 TIVLDNTDDS
+2124 TIALDSTDDS
-2134 GTKGDHLTNVNKPTF
+2134 GTKGDNLTNVNKPTF
-2149 LLGNIDADARYV
+2149 ILGNIDADARYV

-2174 TATKDATG
+2174 TATKGATG
-2182 NWSVTPTGTWA
+2182 IWSVTPTGMWA
-2193 DGDYTLTVRVE
+2193 DGSHTLTVRVE
-2204 DEAGNE
+2204 DDAGNV
-2210 KHSASLT
+2210 KYSAPLT
-2217 VTVDTQI
+2217 ITVDTQI
-2224 TIDVIEL
+2224 TIDDIEL
-2231 VNDNGI
+2231 VNDSGTK
-2237 PGDNMT
+2237 GDNLT
-2243 NDAHPQFRVTVPGDV
+2243 NDANPHFRITVPGDV

-2267 GVTWVKAT
+2267 GVTWVKAM
-2275 QSATPGVWNYTWPGT
+2275 QSSTSGVWNYTWPKT
-2290 VPDGDYTLNVKATD
+2290 LADDDYTLTVKATD
-2304 NAGNTVTETLHFT
+2304 NAGNTVTRTLDFT

-2330 SADDSGVHGDN
+2330 SADDTGVQGDN
-2341 MTNHTQPTFA
+2341 MTNRTQPTFN

-2373 TFDAT
+2373 TFDVT

-2388 TGAWADGDYTLS
+2388 PTSWGAGDYTLS

-2447 PHFQVTVPT
+2447 PQFQVKVPT
-2456 DVNVVRLSIDGGK
+2456 DVN
-2469 TWFNATQSATPGVWD
+2469 
-2484 YIWPDD
+2484 
-2490 VADGGY
+2490 
-2496 TLTVEATDEAGN
+2496 E
-2508 KATQTLDF
+2508 
-2516 TIDTTLSVPTL
+2516 
-2527 SLDSADDSGIAGDNI
+2527 
-2542 TNVKTPGFTL
+2542 
-2552 NNIDTDVSRVIV
+2552 
-2564 EVMHNGIKQEVPL
+2564 
-2577 VQTGGQWRFA
+2577 
-2587 PTSDWADGDY
+2587 
-2597 ILTVKVED
+2597 
-2605 RAGNVKQSAPLTVT
+2605 
-2619 VDTHIAID
+2619 
-2627 RIELV
+2627 
-2632 NDSGIP
+2632 
-2638 GDNLTNEARPHF
+2638 
-2650 QVTVPAD
+2650 
-2657 VNGVRLSIDGGKTW
+2657 
-2671 FDATQSATSGVWDYT
+2671 
-2686 WLTNVANGPHTLMVE
+2686 
-2701 ASDKAGNKTT
+2701 
-2711 QKLDFT
+2711 
-2717 IDTILSEP
+2717 
-2725 TITLDSADDSA
+2725 
-2736 AGDNITNVK
+2736 
-2745 MPGFTLGNIDA
+2745 
-2756 DVTKVV
+2756 
-2762 VTVAHDGKN
+2762 
-2771 QQIELIKNGGVW
+2771 
-2783 RFTPGAAWTDGDYTL
+2783 
-2798 TVKVEDKAGNT
+2798 
-2809 NYSAPLTVT
+2809 
-2818 IDTQTSIDRIELLND
+2818 
-2833 TGIVGDNLTNEARPQ
+2833 
-2848 FHITVP
+2848 
-2854 TDVNSV
+2854 
-2860 QLSLDGGINWV
+2860 
-2871 NATLTSDGVWEY
+2871 
-2883 IWPTDLV
+2883 
-2890 ENTYTLTV
+2890 
-2898 KATDV
+2898 
-2903 AGNTATETL
+2903 
-2912 NFIIDTTLSTPTI
+2912 
-2925 TLDSADDSGTAN
+2925 
-2937 DNKTNVKTP
+2937 
-2946 GFIIGGIDSDVT
+2946 
-2958 QVVVQVM
+2958 
-2965 RDGHSEEV
+2965 
-2973 ELTQT
+2973 
-2978 NGQWRFVPGSAWT
+2978 
-2991 DGDYTLTVTVKD
+2991 
-3003 EAGNIRHSAPLT
+3003 
-3015 VTIDTQITIDHIE
+3015 
-3028 LVNDSGI
+3028 
-3035 PDDNLTNNV
+3035 
-3044 RPHFQVTVP
+3044 
-3053 TDVNVVRLSIDGGK
+3053 VRLSIDGGK

-3105 NKTTQQLDFIIDTL
+3105 NQTTQKLDFIIDTL
-3119 LSEPTIVLDNTDDS
+3119 LSEPTIALDSTDDS
-3133 GTKGDNLTNV
+3133 GTKGDNLTSV
-3143 NKPTFLLGNID
+3143 NKPTFILGNID

-3183 SVTPTGTWADGDYT
+3183 SVTPTGMWADGSHT

-3219 DTQITIDVIELVNDN
+3219 DTHIAIDDIELVNDN

-3300 TDKAGNKTTQTLDF
+3300 TDKAGNQTTQTLDF

-3394 YTLTVEVT
+3394 YTLTVEVQ

-3412 PLVVTVDTQTSITDI
+3412 PLIVTVDTQTSITDI

-3468 WVSATQGIEG
+3468 WVSAAQGIEG

-3814 KVTIDGTLTTPV
+3814 KVTIDGSLTTPV

-3833 DSGTVGDRLTNHDRP
+3833 DSGTVGDRLTKHDRP
-3848 VFDIHQ
+3848 VFDIRQ

-3912 SAPFEVRID
+3912 SAPLEVRID

-3947 PSFRIDVPGDVVQV
+3947 PSFRIDVPGDVIQV

-3980 QWIFDSPNTLV
+3980 QWIFDTPNTLV
-3991 DGTYTLRVEATDEA
+3991 DGTYTLRVEATDQA

-4308 LRIEIDTQV
+4308 LKIEIDTQV

-4366 ISKNAAGQWEFTAGS
+4366 VSKNAAGQWQFTAGS
-4381 ALPDGHYTLHVQA
+4381 ALSDGHYTLHVQA

-4494 GNKISK
+4494 GNRISK

-4508 IVSDPS
+4508 VVSDPR

-4534 TTPRFV
+4534 TKPRFV

-4560 SVTANGNNLWEFQ
+4560 PVTANGNNLWEFQ

-4615 EPASDTGNSNSDNL
+4615 EPASDTGSSNSDNL

-4661 KQTITV
+4661 KHTITV

-4715 IRLSDPSIDDQHE
+4715 IRLSDPSIDDQYE
-4728 ATSLRPEFKGFA
+4728 ATSLRPEFKGLA

-4833 TLIGSTLPNTIVSIY
+4833 TLVGNTLPNAIVSIY

-5380 FIDNPAMVAGSD
+5380 FIDNPVMMAGSD

-5400 ITSQTRPTFS
+5400 ITSQTRPAFS
-5410 IFGEMNQSVQI
+5410 IYGEMNQSVQI

-5470 NFTIDTFNTTPVAID
+5470 NFTIDTLNTTPVAID

-5537 NEKGHWQM
+5537 NDKGHWQM

-5578 VDTHIKVFTSELDD
+5578 VDTHIQVFTSELDD
-5592 NKSSSKTEWWSNSDL
+5592 NKSSSKTDWWSNSST
-5607 ITMRGTGEIGATV
+5607 ITMRGMGEIGATV

-5631 AVVAATGRWELS
+5631 AVVAANGQWELS
-5643 TDKLPEGTYDISL
+5643 TDQLPEGKYDITLS
-5656 VIEDSAGNRWEDVRE
+5656 IEDNAGNRKEEVHE

-5706 IITDSEGNTYTLTVP
+5706 IITDSNGNTYTLTVP

-5777 NITRDK
+5777 NITRDN

-5792 ESDVVVVQVD
+5792 ESDVVIVQVD

-5879 TNHTQPKFTLQ
+5879 TNHNHTQPKFTLQ

-5925 PAAWNDGNYTLSVTV
+5925 PAAWNDGTYTLSVTV

-5946 SQQSASLAVT
+5946 SLQSASLEVT

-5992 SATHLRTEPSA
+5992 SATHLRTVPSA
-6003 AEESVVKVTA
+6003 AEESVVKETA

-6049 IMFEGEEFTLP
+6049 VMFEGEEFTLP

-6087 KDNDFLIKEKTFSV
+6087 KDDDFLIKEKTFSV
-6101 DHSSADIVNAMNVR
+6101 DHSSADIVNAMNAR

>member
-2124 TIVLDNTDDS
+2124 TIVLDSTDDS

-2421 TQIAINNIELV
+2421 TQIAINN
-2432 NDSGIP
+2432 
-2438 DDNLTNNVR
+2438 
-2447 PHFQVTVPT
+2447 
-2456 DVNVVRLSIDGGK
+2456 
-2469 TWFNATQSATPGVWD
+2469 
-2484 YIWPDD
+2484 
-2490 VADGGY
+2490 
-2496 TLTVEATDEAGN
+2496 
-2508 KATQTLDF
+2508 
-2516 TIDTTLSVPTL
+2516 
-2527 SLDSADDSGIAGDNI
+2527 
-2542 TNVKTPGFTL
+2542 
-2552 NNIDTDVSRVIV
+2552 
-2564 EVMHNGIKQEVPL
+2564 
-2577 VQTGGQWRFA
+2577 
-2587 PTSDWADGDY
+2587 
-2597 ILTVKVED
+2597 
-2605 RAGNVKQSAPLTVT
+2605 
-2619 VDTHIAID
+2619 
-2627 RIELV
+2627 
-2632 NDSGIP
+2632 
-2638 GDNLTNEARPHF
+2638 
-2650 QVTVPAD
+2650 
-2657 VNGVRLSIDGGKTW
+2657 
-2671 FDATQSATSGVWDYT
+2671 
-2686 WLTNVANGPHTLMVE
+2686 
-2701 ASDKAGNKTT
+2701 
-2711 QKLDFT
+2711 
-2717 IDTILSEP
+2717 
-2725 TITLDSADDSA
+2725 
-2736 AGDNITNVK
+2736 
-2745 MPGFTLGNIDA
+2745 
-2756 DVTKVV
+2756 
-2762 VTVAHDGKN
+2762 
-2771 QQIELIKNGGVW
+2771 
-2783 RFTPGAAWTDGDYTL
+2783 
-2798 TVKVEDKAGNT
+2798 
-2809 NYSAPLTVT
+2809 
-2818 IDTQTSIDRIELLND
+2818 
-2833 TGIVGDNLTNEARPQ
+2833 
-2848 FHITVP
+2848 
-2854 TDVNSV
+2854 
-2860 QLSLDGGINWV
+2860 
-2871 NATLTSDGVWEY
+2871 
-2883 IWPTDLV
+2883 
-2890 ENTYTLTV
+2890 
-2898 KATDV
+2898 
-2903 AGNTATETL
+2903 
-2912 NFIIDTTLSTPTI
+2912 
-2925 TLDSADDSGTAN
+2925 
-2937 DNKTNVKTP
+2937 
-2946 GFIIGGIDSDVT
+2946 
-2958 QVVVQVM
+2958 
-2965 RDGHSEEV
+2965 
-2973 ELTQT
+2973 
-2978 NGQWRFVPGSAWT
+2978 
-2991 DGDYTLTVTVKD
+2991 
-3003 EAGNIRHSAPLT
+3003 
-3015 VTIDTQITIDHIE
+3015 IE

-3932 NDTGVQND
+3932 NDTGEQND

-4560 SVTANGNNLWEFQ
+4560 PVTANGNNLWEFQ

-5335 EDGTW
+5335 EDGIW

>member
-42 PRGSVI
+42 PHGSVI

-121 LDDAENAKKEADKAK
+121 LDEAENAKKEADKAK

-532 YFSAEIETTN
+532 YFSAEIETTD

-600 GINNLT
+600 GVNNLT
-606 FTVEDVAGNKK
+606 FTVEDVAANKK

-622 YVIDTIAPVPPTVS
+622 YVIDTVAPVPPTVS
-636 LEDYVVLPNGIILS
+636 LEDFVVLPNGIILS

-1054 IDPDIISVQVWDAM
+1054 IDPDIISVQVWDAA

-1106 AGNKANSAIF
+1106 AGNKANSAVF

-1187 FIPGNTWA
+1187 FTPGNTWA

-1327 IVLDSADDTGIQ
+1327 IVLNSADDTGVQ

-1376 DATKGTGGWTFTP
+1376 DATKGVGGWSFTP
-1389 PTSWADGDYT
+1389 TGAWADGDYT

-1428 NIELVNDSGIPDD
+1428 SIELVNDSGIPND
-1441 NLTNNVRPHFQVTV
+1441 NLTNNVRPQFQVTV

-1474 ATQSATPGVW
+1474 ATQNATPGGW

-1506 AGNKATQTLDFTI
+1506 AGNKTTQTLDFTI

-1558 DVSRVIVEVMHNG
+1558 DVSRVTVEVMHNG

-1675 TQSATSGVWD
+1675 TQSATPGVWD

-1707 GNKTTQKLDFTID
+1707 GNKTTQKLDF
-1720 TILSEPTITLDS
+1720 
-1732 ADDSAAGDNITNVK
+1732 
-1746 MPGFTLGNI
+1746 
-1755 DADVT
+1755 
-1760 KVVVTVAHDGKNQQI
+1760 
-1775 ELIKNGGVWRFTPGA
+1775 
-1790 AWTDG
+1790 
-1795 DYTLTVKVEDKAGNT
+1795 
-1810 NYSAPLTV
+1810 
-1818 TIDTQTSIDRIELL
+1818 
-1832 NDTGIVGDNLTNEAR
+1832 
-1847 PQFHITVPTDVNSVQ
+1847 
-1862 LSLDGGINWVNATLT
+1862 
-1877 SDGVWEYIWPTDL
+1877 
-1890 VENTYTLTVK
+1890 
-1900 ATDVA
+1900 
-1905 GNTATETLNFII
+1905 II
-1917 DTTLSTPTITLDSA
+1917 DT
-1931 DDSGTAN
+1931 
-1938 DNKTNVKTPGFI
+1938 
-1950 IGGIDSD
+1950 
-1957 VTQVV
+1957 
-1962 VQVMRDGH
+1962 M
-1970 SEEVELTQT
+1970 
-1979 NGQWRFVPGSAWTDG
+1979 
-1994 DYTLTVT
+1994 
-2001 VKDEAGN
+2001 
-2008 IRHSAPLTV
+2008 
-2017 TIDTQIT
+2017 
-2024 IDHIELV
+2024 
-2031 NDSGIPDDNLTNNV
+2031 
-2045 RPHFQVTVPTDVNV
+2045 
-2059 VRLSIDG
+2059 
-2066 GKTWFNATQSATPGV
+2066 
-2081 WDYTWLAD
+2081 
-2089 VGEGKH
+2089 
-2095 TLTVE
+2095 
-2100 ATDKAG
+2100 
-2106 NKTTQQLDFIIDT
+2106 
-2119 LLSEP
+2119 LSEP

-2134 GTKGDHLTNVNKPTF
+2134 GIKGDNLTNANKPTF

-2161 TVEVQHGGTKEVL
+2161 TVEVQHG
-2174 TATKDATG
+2174 
-2182 NWSVTPTGTWA
+2182 S
-2193 DGDYTLTVRVE
+2193 
-2204 DEAGNE
+2204 
-2210 KHSASLT
+2210 
-2217 VTVDTQI
+2217 
-2224 TIDVIEL
+2224 
-2231 VNDNGI
+2231 
-2237 PGDNMT
+2237 
-2243 NDAHPQFRVTVPGDV
+2243 
-2258 NEVSLSIDG
+2258 
-2267 GVTWVKAT
+2267 
-2275 QSATPGVWNYTWPGT
+2275 
-2290 VPDGDYTLNVKATD
+2290 
-2304 NAGNTVTETLHFT
+2304 
-2317 IDTTLSTPVIVLD
+2317 
-2330 SADDSGVHGDN
+2330 
-2341 MTNHTQPTFA
+2341 
-2351 LQHIDDDAVR
+2351 
-2361 VTVSVEHGGVTT
+2361 
-2373 TFDAT
+2373 
-2378 KDAGGWTFTP
+2378 
-2388 TGAWADGDYTLS
+2388 
-2400 VSVEDKAGNTSH
+2400 
-2412 SASLTVTVD
+2412 
-2421 TQIAINNIELV
+2421 
-2432 NDSGIP
+2432 
-2438 DDNLTNNVR
+2438 
-2447 PHFQVTVPT
+2447 
-2456 DVNVVRLSIDGGK
+2456 
-2469 TWFNATQSATPGVWD
+2469 
-2484 YIWPDD
+2484 
-2490 VADGGY
+2490 
-2496 TLTVEATDEAGN
+2496 
-2508 KATQTLDF
+2508 
-2516 TIDTTLSVPTL
+2516 
-2527 SLDSADDSGIAGDNI
+2527 
-2542 TNVKTPGFTL
+2542 
-2552 NNIDTDVSRVIV
+2552 
-2564 EVMHNGIKQEVPL
+2564 
-2577 VQTGGQWRFA
+2577 
-2587 PTSDWADGDY
+2587 
-2597 ILTVKVED
+2597 
-2605 RAGNVKQSAPLTVT
+2605 
-2619 VDTHIAID
+2619 
-2627 RIELV
+2627 
-2632 NDSGIP
+2632 
-2638 GDNLTNEARPHF
+2638 
-2650 QVTVPAD
+2650 
-2657 VNGVRLSIDGGKTW
+2657 
-2671 FDATQSATSGVWDYT
+2671 
-2686 WLTNVANGPHTLMVE
+2686 
-2701 ASDKAGNKTT
+2701 
-2711 QKLDFT
+2711 
-2717 IDTILSEP
+2717 
-2725 TITLDSADDSA
+2725 
-2736 AGDNITNVK
+2736 
-2745 MPGFTLGNIDA
+2745 
-2756 DVTKVV
+2756 
-2762 VTVAHDGKN
+2762 
-2771 QQIELIKNGGVW
+2771 
-2783 RFTPGAAWTDGDYTL
+2783 
-2798 TVKVEDKAGNT
+2798 
-2809 NYSAPLTVT
+2809 
-2818 IDTQTSIDRIELLND
+2818 
-2833 TGIVGDNLTNEARPQ
+2833 
-2848 FHITVP
+2848 
-2854 TDVNSV
+2854 
-2860 QLSLDGGINWV
+2860 
-2871 NATLTSDGVWEY
+2871 
-2883 IWPTDLV
+2883 
-2890 ENTYTLTV
+2890 
-2898 KATDV
+2898 
-2903 AGNTATETL
+2903 
-2912 NFIIDTTLSTPTI
+2912 
-2925 TLDSADDSGTAN
+2925 
-2937 DNKTNVKTP
+2937 
-2946 GFIIGGIDSDVT
+2946 
-2958 QVVVQVM
+2958 
-2965 RDGHSEEV
+2965 
-2973 ELTQT
+2973 
-2978 NGQWRFVPGSAWT
+2978 
-2991 DGDYTLTVTVKD
+2991 
-3003 EAGNIRHSAPLT
+3003 
-3015 VTIDTQITIDHIE
+3015 
-3028 LVNDSGI
+3028 
-3035 PDDNLTNNV
+3035 
-3044 RPHFQVTVP
+3044 
-3053 TDVNVVRLSIDGGK
+3053 
-3067 TWFNATQSATPGVW
+3067 
-3081 DYTWLA
+3081 
-3087 DVGEGKHTLTVEA
+3087 
-3100 TDKAG
+3100 
-3105 NKTTQQLDFIIDTL
+3105 
-3119 LSEPTIVLDNTDDS
+3119 
-3133 GTKGDNLTNV
+3133 
-3143 NKPTFLLGNID
+3143 
-3154 ADARYVTVEV
+3154 
-3164 QHGGT
+3164 T

-3197 LTVRVEDD
+3197 LTVRVEDE

-3219 DTQITIDVIELVNDN
+3219 DTQITINVIELVNDN

-3314 TIDTRLSTPTIAMD
+3314 TIDTRLSTPTITMD

-3348 TIGNIDAD
+3348 TIGNIDSD
-3356 AHSVILRITQGGNSQ
+3356 AQSVILRITQGGNSQ

-3412 PLVVTVDTQTSITDI
+3412 PLIVTVDTQTSITDI

-3468 WVSATQGIEG
+3468 WVSAAQGIEG

-3619 QIAIDRIELVNDS
+3619 QIAIDHIELVNDS
-3632 GVPGDNVTK
+3632 GVPGDNITK

-3695 TVEVTD
+3695 IVEVTD
-3701 GAGNKMTETLNFTI
+3701 GAGNKMTGTLDFTI

-3740 TSVTQPVFVLGSID
+3740 TSVTQPIFVLGSID

-3848 VFDIHQ
+3848 VFDIRQ

-3912 SAPFEVRID
+3912 SAPLEVRID

-3947 PSFRIDVPGDVVQV
+3947 PSFRIDVPGDVIQV

-4185 ALPDGQHTLLVDVT
+4185 ALPDGKHTLLVDVT

-4308 LRIEIDTQV
+4308 LQIEIDTQV

-4534 TTPRFV
+4534 TKPRFV

-4560 SVTANGNNLWEFQ
+4560 PVTANGNNLWEFQ

-4615 EPASDTGNSNSDNL
+4615 EPASDTGSSNSDNL

-4661 KQTITV
+4661 KHTITV

-4715 IRLSDPSIDDQHE
+4715 IRLSDPSIDDQYE
-4728 ATSLRPEFKGFA
+4728 ATSLRPEFKGLA

-4833 TLIGSTLPNTIVSIY
+4833 TLVGNTLPNAIVSIY

-4964 LGNDGNYELTFKV
+4964 LGNDGNYVLTFKV

-5082 QKEILIEH
+5082 QKDILIEH

-5300 LITNHNK
+5300 LITSHNK

-5380 FIDNPAMVAGSD
+5380 FIDNPVMMAGSD

-5400 ITSQTRPTFS
+5400 ITSQTRPAFS
-5410 IFGEMNQSVQI
+5410 IYGEMNQSVQI

-5537 NEKGHWQM
+5537 NDKGHWQM

-5578 VDTHIKVFTSELDD
+5578 VDTHIQVFTSELDG
-5592 NKSSSKTEWWSNSDL
+5592 NKSSSKTDWWSNSST
-5607 ITMRGTGEIGATV
+5607 ITMRGMGEIGATV

-5631 AVVAATGRWELS
+5631 AVVAANGQWELS
-5643 TDKLPEGTYDISL
+5643 TDQLPEGKYDITLS
-5656 VIEDSAGNRWEDVRE
+5656 IEDNAGNRKEEVHE

-5706 IITDSEGNTYTLTVP
+5706 IITDSNGNTYTLTVP

-5757 MKEVPVISLSPDS
+5757 MKETPVISLSPDS

-5777 NITRDK
+5777 NITRDN

-5867 GEDNG
+5867 GEGNG

-5879 TNHTQPKFTLQ
+5879 TNHNHTQPKFTLQ

-5925 PAAWNDGNYTLSVTV
+5925 PAAWNDGTYTLSVTV

-5946 SQQSASLAVT
+5946 SLQSASLEVT

-5965 DSQHDDASDDATATA
+5965 DSQHDDASDDATPTA

-5992 SATHLRTEPSA
+5992 SATHLRTVPSA
-6003 AEESVVKVTA
+6003 AEESVVKETA

-6049 IMFEGEEFTLP
+6049 VMFEGEEFTLP

-6075 DGEYTMDVKFID
+6075 DGEYTMDVKFLD
-6087 KDNDFLIKEKTFSV
+6087 KDDDFLIKEKTFSV
-6101 DHSSADIVNAMNVR
+6101 DHSSADIVNAMNAR

-6134 NNGAIDVFAV
+6134 NNGAIEVFAV

>member
-121 LDDAENAKKEADKAK
+121 LDEAENAKKEADKAK

-155 VQNSSKQIEEML
+155 VQNSSKQMEEML
-167 QNFLADN
+167 QEFLADN

-451 NITNSTLPT
+451 SITNSTLPT

-532 YFSAEIETTN
+532 YFSAEIETTD

-600 GINNLT
+600 GVNNLT

-622 YVIDTIAPVPPTVS
+622 YVIDTVAPVPPTVS
-636 LEDYVVLPNGIILS
+636 LEDFVVLPNGIILS

-1033 DSGISDD
+1033 DSGIADD

-1106 AGNKANSAIF
+1106 AGNKANSAVF

-1187 FIPGNTWA
+1187 FTPGNTWA

-1376 DATKGTGGWTFTP
+1376 DATKGTGGWSFTP
-1389 PTSWADGDYT
+1389 TGAWADGDYT

-1428 NIELVNDSGIPDD
+1428 NIELVNDSGIPND

-1474 ATQSATPGVW
+1474 ATQSATPGAW

-1491 VADGGYTLTVEATDE
+1491 VADGGYTLTVEATDK
-1506 AGNKATQTLDFTI
+1506 AGNKTTQELDFTI

-1558 DVSRVIVEVMHNG
+1558 DVSRVTVEVMHNG

-1675 TQSATSGVWD
+1675 TQSATPGVWD

-1707 GNKTTQKLDFTID
+1707 GNKTTQKLDFIID
-1720 TILSEPTITLDS
+1720 TMLSEPTITLDS

-2017 TIDTQIT
+2017 TIDTQIA

-2031 NDSGIPDDNLTNNV
+2031 NDSGIPDDNLTN
-2045 RPHFQVTVPTDVNV
+2045 
-2059 VRLSIDG
+2059 
-2066 GKTWFNATQSATPGV
+2066 
-2081 WDYTWLAD
+2081 
-2089 VGEGKH
+2089 
-2095 TLTVE
+2095 E
-2100 ATDKAG
+2100 A
-2106 NKTTQQLDFIIDT
+2106 
-2119 LLSEP
+2119 
-2124 TIVLDNTDDS
+2124 
-2134 GTKGDHLTNVNKPTF
+2134 
-2149 LLGNIDADARYV
+2149 
-2161 TVEVQHGGTKEVL
+2161 
-2174 TATKDATG
+2174 
-2182 NWSVTPTGTWA
+2182 
-2193 DGDYTLTVRVE
+2193 
-2204 DEAGNE
+2204 
-2210 KHSASLT
+2210 
-2217 VTVDTQI
+2217 
-2224 TIDVIEL
+2224 
-2231 VNDNGI
+2231 
-2237 PGDNMT
+2237 
-2243 NDAHPQFRVTVPGDV
+2243 
-2258 NEVSLSIDG
+2258 
-2267 GVTWVKAT
+2267 
-2275 QSATPGVWNYTWPGT
+2275 
-2290 VPDGDYTLNVKATD
+2290 
-2304 NAGNTVTETLHFT
+2304 
-2317 IDTTLSTPVIVLD
+2317 
-2330 SADDSGVHGDN
+2330 
-2341 MTNHTQPTFA
+2341 
-2351 LQHIDDDAVR
+2351 
-2361 VTVSVEHGGVTT
+2361 
-2373 TFDAT
+2373 
-2378 KDAGGWTFTP
+2378 
-2388 TGAWADGDYTLS
+2388 
-2400 VSVEDKAGNTSH
+2400 
-2412 SASLTVTVD
+2412 
-2421 TQIAINNIELV
+2421 
-2432 NDSGIP
+2432 
-2438 DDNLTNNVR
+2438 
-2447 PHFQVTVPT
+2447 
-2456 DVNVVRLSIDGGK
+2456 
-2469 TWFNATQSATPGVWD
+2469 
-2484 YIWPDD
+2484 
-2490 VADGGY
+2490 
-2496 TLTVEATDEAGN
+2496 
-2508 KATQTLDF
+2508 
-2516 TIDTTLSVPTL
+2516 
-2527 SLDSADDSGIAGDNI
+2527 
-2542 TNVKTPGFTL
+2542 
-2552 NNIDTDVSRVIV
+2552 
-2564 EVMHNGIKQEVPL
+2564 
-2577 VQTGGQWRFA
+2577 
-2587 PTSDWADGDY
+2587 
-2597 ILTVKVED
+2597 
-2605 RAGNVKQSAPLTVT
+2605 
-2619 VDTHIAID
+2619 
-2627 RIELV
+2627 
-2632 NDSGIP
+2632 
-2638 GDNLTNEARPHF
+2638 
-2650 QVTVPAD
+2650 
-2657 VNGVRLSIDGGKTW
+2657 
-2671 FDATQSATSGVWDYT
+2671 
-2686 WLTNVANGPHTLMVE
+2686 
-2701 ASDKAGNKTT
+2701 
-2711 QKLDFT
+2711 
-2717 IDTILSEP
+2717 
-2725 TITLDSADDSA
+2725 
-2736 AGDNITNVK
+2736 
-2745 MPGFTLGNIDA
+2745 
-2756 DVTKVV
+2756 
-2762 VTVAHDGKN
+2762 
-2771 QQIELIKNGGVW
+2771 
-2783 RFTPGAAWTDGDYTL
+2783 
-2798 TVKVEDKAGNT
+2798 
-2809 NYSAPLTVT
+2809 
-2818 IDTQTSIDRIELLND
+2818 
-2833 TGIVGDNLTNEARPQ
+2833 
-2848 FHITVP
+2848 
-2854 TDVNSV
+2854 
-2860 QLSLDGGINWV
+2860 
-2871 NATLTSDGVWEY
+2871 
-2883 IWPTDLV
+2883 
-2890 ENTYTLTV
+2890 
-2898 KATDV
+2898 
-2903 AGNTATETL
+2903 
-2912 NFIIDTTLSTPTI
+2912 
-2925 TLDSADDSGTAN
+2925 
-2937 DNKTNVKTP
+2937 
-2946 GFIIGGIDSDVT
+2946 
-2958 QVVVQVM
+2958 
-2965 RDGHSEEV
+2965 
-2973 ELTQT
+2973 
-2978 NGQWRFVPGSAWT
+2978 
-2991 DGDYTLTVTVKD
+2991 
-3003 EAGNIRHSAPLT
+3003 
-3015 VTIDTQITIDHIE
+3015 
-3028 LVNDSGI
+3028 
-3035 PDDNLTNNV
+3035 

-3169 KEVLTATKGATGIW
+3169 KEVLTATKDATGNWSVTPTGTWADGDYTLTVRVEDEAGNEKHSASLTVTVDTQITIDAIELVNDNGIPGDNMTNDAHPQFRVTVPGDVNEVSLSIDGGVTWVKATQSATPGVWNYTWPGTVPDGDYTLNVKATDNAGNTVTETLHFTIDTTLSTPVIVLDSADDTGIQGDNMTNRTQPTFNLQHIDDDAVRVTVSVEHGGVTTTFDATKGVGGWTFTPPTSWGAGDYTLSVSVEDKAGNTSHSASLTVTVDTQIAINNIELVNDSGIPDDNLTNNVRPQFQVKVPTDVNEVRLSIDGGKTWFNATQSATPGVWDYTWLADVGEGKHTLTVEATDKAGNQTTQKLDFIIDTLLSEPTIVLDSTDDSGTKGDNLTNANKPTFLLGNIDADARYVTVEVQHGSTKEVLTATKGATGIW

-3197 LTVRVEDD
+3197 LTVRVEDE

-3219 DTQITIDVIELVNDN
+3219 DTQITIDAIELVNDN

-3314 TIDTRLSTPTIAMD
+3314 TIDTRLSTPTITMD

-3348 TIGNIDAD
+3348 TIGNIDSD
-3356 AHSVILRITQGGNSQ
+3356 AQSVILRITQGGNSQ

-3412 PLVVTVDTQTSITDI
+3412 PLIVTVDTQTSITDI

-3468 WVSATQGIEG
+3468 WVSAAQGIEG

-3492 HTLTVMVT
+3492 HILTVMVT

-3619 QIAIDRIELVNDS
+3619 QIAIDHIELVNDS

-3695 TVEVTD
+3695 IVEVTD
-3701 GAGNKMTETLNFTI
+3701 GAGNKMTGTLDFTI

-3740 TSVTQPVFVLGSID
+3740 TSVTQPIFVLGSID

-3848 VFDIHQ
+3848 VFDIRQ

-3947 PSFRIDVPGDVVQV
+3947 PSFRIDVPGDVIQV

-3991 DGTYTLRVEATDEA
+3991 DGTYTLRVEATDQA

-4185 ALPDGQHTLLVDVT
+4185 ALPDGKHTLLVDVT

-4308 LRIEIDTQV
+4308 LQIEIDTQV

-4534 TTPRFV
+4534 TKPRFV

-4560 SVTANGNNLWEFQ
+4560 PVTANGNNLWEFQ

-4615 EPASDTGNSNSDNL
+4615 EPASDTGSSNSDNL

-4661 KQTITV
+4661 KHTITV

-4715 IRLSDPSIDDQHE
+4715 IRLSDPSIDDQYE
-4728 ATSLRPEFKGFA
+4728 ATSLRPEFKGLA

-4833 TLIGSTLPNTIVSIY
+4833 TLVGNTLPNAIVSIY

-4964 LGNDGNYELTFKV
+4964 LGNDGNYVLTFKV

-5082 QKEILIEH
+5082 QKDILIEH

-5300 LITNHNK
+5300 LITSHNK

-5380 FIDNPAMVAGSD
+5380 FIDNPVMMAGSD

-5400 ITSQTRPTFS
+5400 ITSQTRPAFS
-5410 IFGEMNQSVQI
+5410 IYGEMNQSVQI

-5537 NEKGHWQM
+5537 NDKGHWQM

-5578 VDTHIKVFTSELDD
+5578 VDTHIQVFTSELDD
-5592 NKSSSKTEWWSNSDL
+5592 NKSSSKTDWWSNSST
-5607 ITMRGTGEIGATV
+5607 ITMRGMGEIGATV

-5631 AVVAATGRWELS
+5631 AVVAANGQWELS
-5643 TDKLPEGTYDISL
+5643 TDQLPEGKYDITLS
-5656 VIEDSAGNRWEDVRE
+5656 IEDNAGNRKEEVHE

-5706 IITDSEGNTYTLTVP
+5706 IITDSNGNTYTLTVP

-5757 MKEVPVISLSPDS
+5757 MKETPVISLSPDS

-5777 NITRDK
+5777 NITRDN

-5867 GEDNG
+5867 GEGNG

-5879 TNHTQPKFTLQ
+5879 TNHNHTQPKFTLQ

-5925 PAAWNDGNYTLSVTV
+5925 PAAWNDGTYTLSVTV

-5946 SQQSASLAVT
+5946 SLQSASLEVT

-5992 SATHLRTEPSA
+5992 SATHLRTVPSA
-6003 AEESVVKVTA
+6003 AEESVVKETA

-6049 IMFEGEEFTLP
+6049 VMFEGEEFTLP

-6087 KDNDFLIKEKTFSV
+6087 KDDDFLIKEKTFSV
-6101 DHSSADIVNAMNVR
+6101 DHSSADIVNAMNAR

-6124 SPSTSSVGHN
+6124 SPSTNSVGHN

>member
-42 PRGSVI
+42 PHGSVI

-121 LDDAENAKKEADKAK
+121 LDEAENAKKEADKAK

-451 NITNSTLPT
+451 SITNSTLPT

-532 YFSAEIETTN
+532 YFSAEIETTD

-600 GINNLT
+600 GVNNLT

-622 YVIDTIAPVPPTVS
+622 YVIDTVAPVPPTVS
-636 LEDYVVLPNGIILS
+636 LEDFVVLPNGIILS

-980 EYTLK
+980 EYTQK

-1054 IDPDIISVQVWDAM
+1054 IDPDIISVQVWDAA

-1106 AGNKANSAIF
+1106 AGNKANSAVF

-1187 FIPGNTWA
+1187 FTPGNTWA

-1327 IVLDSADDTGIQ
+1327 IVLNSADDTGVQ

-1376 DATKGTGGWTFTP
+1376 DATKGVGGWSFTP
-1389 PTSWADGDYT
+1389 TGAWADGDYT

-1428 NIELVNDSGIPDD
+1428 NIELVNDSGIPND

-1474 ATQSATPGVW
+1474 ATQNATPGVW

-1506 AGNKATQTLDFTI
+1506 AGNKTTQTLDFTI

-1558 DVSRVIVEVMHNG
+1558 DVSRVTVEVMHNG

-1637 IPGDNLTNEAR
+1637 IPDDNLTNEAR

-1675 TQSATSGVWD
+1675 TQSATPGVWD

-1707 GNKTTQKLDFTID
+1707 GNKTTQKLDFIID
-1720 TILSEPTITLDS
+1720 TMLSEPTITLDS

-2017 TIDTQIT
+2017 TIDTQIA

-2134 GTKGDHLTNVNKPTF
+2134 GTKGDNLTNVNKPTF

-2330 SADDSGVHGDN
+2330 SADDTGIQGDN
-2341 MTNHTQPTFA
+2341 MTNRTQPTFN

-2378 KDAGGWTFTP
+2378 KGVGGWTFTP
-2388 TGAWADGDYTLS
+2388 PTSWGAGDYTLS

-2447 PHFQVTVPT
+2447 PQFQVKVPT
-2456 DVNVVRLSIDGGK
+2456 DVN
-2469 TWFNATQSATPGVWD
+2469 
-2484 YIWPDD
+2484 
-2490 VADGGY
+2490 
-2496 TLTVEATDEAGN
+2496 E
-2508 KATQTLDF
+2508 
-2516 TIDTTLSVPTL
+2516 
-2527 SLDSADDSGIAGDNI
+2527 
-2542 TNVKTPGFTL
+2542 
-2552 NNIDTDVSRVIV
+2552 
-2564 EVMHNGIKQEVPL
+2564 
-2577 VQTGGQWRFA
+2577 
-2587 PTSDWADGDY
+2587 
-2597 ILTVKVED
+2597 
-2605 RAGNVKQSAPLTVT
+2605 
-2619 VDTHIAID
+2619 
-2627 RIELV
+2627 
-2632 NDSGIP
+2632 
-2638 GDNLTNEARPHF
+2638 
-2650 QVTVPAD
+2650 
-2657 VNGVRLSIDGGKTW
+2657 
-2671 FDATQSATSGVWDYT
+2671 
-2686 WLTNVANGPHTLMVE
+2686 
-2701 ASDKAGNKTT
+2701 
-2711 QKLDFT
+2711 
-2717 IDTILSEP
+2717 
-2725 TITLDSADDSA
+2725 
-2736 AGDNITNVK
+2736 
-2745 MPGFTLGNIDA
+2745 
-2756 DVTKVV
+2756 
-2762 VTVAHDGKN
+2762 
-2771 QQIELIKNGGVW
+2771 
-2783 RFTPGAAWTDGDYTL
+2783 
-2798 TVKVEDKAGNT
+2798 
-2809 NYSAPLTVT
+2809 
-2818 IDTQTSIDRIELLND
+2818 
-2833 TGIVGDNLTNEARPQ
+2833 
-2848 FHITVP
+2848 
-2854 TDVNSV
+2854 
-2860 QLSLDGGINWV
+2860 
-2871 NATLTSDGVWEY
+2871 
-2883 IWPTDLV
+2883 
-2890 ENTYTLTV
+2890 
-2898 KATDV
+2898 
-2903 AGNTATETL
+2903 
-2912 NFIIDTTLSTPTI
+2912 
-2925 TLDSADDSGTAN
+2925 
-2937 DNKTNVKTP
+2937 
-2946 GFIIGGIDSDVT
+2946 
-2958 QVVVQVM
+2958 
-2965 RDGHSEEV
+2965 
-2973 ELTQT
+2973 
-2978 NGQWRFVPGSAWT
+2978 
-2991 DGDYTLTVTVKD
+2991 
-3003 EAGNIRHSAPLT
+3003 
-3015 VTIDTQITIDHIE
+3015 
-3028 LVNDSGI
+3028 
-3035 PDDNLTNNV
+3035 
-3044 RPHFQVTVP
+3044 
-3053 TDVNVVRLSIDGGK
+3053 VRLSIDGGK

-3105 NKTTQQLDFIIDTL
+3105 NQTTQKLDFIIDTM
-3119 LSEPTIVLDNTDDS
+3119 LSEPTIVLDSTDDS
-3133 GTKGDNLTNV
+3133 GTKGDNLTNA
-3143 NKPTFLLGNID
+3143 NKPTFILGNID

-3197 LTVRVEDD
+3197 LTVRVEDE

-3314 TIDTRLSTPTIAMD
+3314 TIDTRLSTPTITMD

-3348 TIGNIDAD
+3348 TIGNIDSD
-3356 AHSVILRITQGGNSQ
+3356 AQSVILRITQGGNSQ

-3412 PLVVTVDTQTSITDI
+3412 PLIVTVDTQTSITDI

-3468 WVSATQGIEG
+3468 WVSAAQGIEG

-3619 QIAIDRIELVNDS
+3619 QIAIDHIELVNDS
-3632 GVPGDNVTK
+3632 GVPGDNITK

-3695 TVEVTD
+3695 IVEVTD
-3701 GAGNKMTETLNFTI
+3701 GAGNKMTGTLDFTI

-3848 VFDIHQ
+3848 VFDIRQ

-3912 SAPFEVRID
+3912 SAPLEVRID

-3947 PSFRIDVPGDVVQV
+3947 PSFRIDVPGDVIQV

-4185 ALPDGQHTLLVDVT
+4185 ALPDGKHTLLVDVT

-4308 LRIEIDTQV
+4308 LQIEIDTQV

-4534 TTPRFV
+4534 TKPRFV

-4560 SVTANGNNLWEFQ
+4560 PVTANGNNLWEFQ

-4615 EPASDTGNSNSDNL
+4615 EPASDTGSSNSDNL

-4661 KQTITV
+4661 KHTITV

-4715 IRLSDPSIDDQHE
+4715 IRLSDPSIDDQYE
-4728 ATSLRPEFKGFA
+4728 ATSLRPEFKGLA

-4833 TLIGSTLPNTIVSIY
+4833 TLVGNTLPNAIVSIY

-4964 LGNDGNYELTFKV
+4964 LGNDGNYVLTFKV

-5082 QKEILIEH
+5082 QKDILIEH

-5300 LITNHNK
+5300 LITSHNK

-5380 FIDNPAMVAGSD
+5380 FIDNPVMMAGSD

-5400 ITSQTRPTFS
+5400 ITSQTRPAFS
-5410 IFGEMNQSVQI
+5410 IYGEMNQSVQI

-5537 NEKGHWQM
+5537 NDKGHWQM

-5578 VDTHIKVFTSELDD
+5578 VDTHIQVFTSELDD
-5592 NKSSSKTEWWSNSDL
+5592 NKSSSKTDWWSNSST
-5607 ITMRGTGEIGATV
+5607 ITMRGMGEIGATV

-5631 AVVAATGRWELS
+5631 AVVAANGQWELS
-5643 TDKLPEGTYDISL
+5643 TDQLPEGKYDITLS
-5656 VIEDSAGNRWEDVRE
+5656 IEDNAGNRKEEVHE

-5706 IITDSEGNTYTLTVP
+5706 IITDSNGNTYTLTVP

-5757 MKEVPVISLSPDS
+5757 MKETPVISLSPDS

-5777 NITRDK
+5777 NITRDN

-5867 GEDNG
+5867 GEGNG

-5879 TNHTQPKFTLQ
+5879 TNHNHTQPKFTLQ

-5925 PAAWNDGNYTLSVTV
+5925 PAAWNDGTYTLSVTV

-5946 SQQSASLAVT
+5946 SLQSASLEVT

-5965 DSQHDDASDDATATA
+5965 DSQHDDASDDATPTA

-5992 SATHLRTEPSA
+5992 SATHLRTVPSA
-6003 AEESVVKVTA
+6003 AEESVVKETA

-6049 IMFEGEEFTLP
+6049 VMFEGEEFTLP

-6075 DGEYTMDVKFID
+6075 DGEYTMDVKFLD
-6087 KDNDFLIKEKTFSV
+6087 KDDDFLIKEKTFSV
-6101 DHSSADIVNAMNVR
+6101 DHSSADIVNAMNAR

-6134 NNGAIDVFAV
+6134 NNGAIEVFAV

>member
-88 ERIDSS
+88 ERIESS

-428 DTIAPEKPTIELD
+428 DTIPPEKPTIELD

-1054 IDPDIISVQVWDAM
+1054 IDPDIISVQVWDAA

-1106 AGNKANSAIF
+1106 AGNKANSAVF

-1327 IVLDSADDTGIQ
+1327 IVLNSADDTGVQ

-1376 DATKGTGGWTFTP
+1376 DATKGTGGWSFTP
-1389 PTSWADGDYT
+1389 TGAWADGDYT

-1428 NIELVNDSGIPDD
+1428 NIELVNDSGIPND

-1474 ATQSATPGVW
+1474 ATQSATPGAW

-1491 VADGGYTLTVEATDE
+1491 VADGGYTLTVEATDK
-1506 AGNKATQTLDFTI
+1506 AGNKTTQELDFTI

-2017 TIDTQIT
+2017 TIDTQI
-2024 IDHIELV
+2024 
-2031 NDSGIPDDNLTNNV
+2031 
-2045 RPHFQVTVPTDVNV
+2045 
-2059 VRLSIDG
+2059 
-2066 GKTWFNATQSATPGV
+2066 A
-2081 WDYTWLAD
+2081 
-2089 VGEGKH
+2089 
-2095 TLTVE
+2095 
-2100 ATDKAG
+2100 
-2106 NKTTQQLDFIIDT
+2106 
-2119 LLSEP
+2119 
-2124 TIVLDNTDDS
+2124 
-2134 GTKGDHLTNVNKPTF
+2134 
-2149 LLGNIDADARYV
+2149 
-2161 TVEVQHGGTKEVL
+2161 
-2174 TATKDATG
+2174 
-2182 NWSVTPTGTWA
+2182 
-2193 DGDYTLTVRVE
+2193 
-2204 DEAGNE
+2204 
-2210 KHSASLT
+2210 
-2217 VTVDTQI
+2217 
-2224 TIDVIEL
+2224 
-2231 VNDNGI
+2231 
-2237 PGDNMT
+2237 
-2243 NDAHPQFRVTVPGDV
+2243 
-2258 NEVSLSIDG
+2258 
-2267 GVTWVKAT
+2267 
-2275 QSATPGVWNYTWPGT
+2275 
-2290 VPDGDYTLNVKATD
+2290 
-2304 NAGNTVTETLHFT
+2304 
-2317 IDTTLSTPVIVLD
+2317 
-2330 SADDSGVHGDN
+2330 
-2341 MTNHTQPTFA
+2341 
-2351 LQHIDDDAVR
+2351 
-2361 VTVSVEHGGVTT
+2361 
-2373 TFDAT
+2373 
-2378 KDAGGWTFTP
+2378 
-2388 TGAWADGDYTLS
+2388 
-2400 VSVEDKAGNTSH
+2400 
-2412 SASLTVTVD
+2412 
-2421 TQIAINNIELV
+2421 
-2432 NDSGIP
+2432 
-2438 DDNLTNNVR
+2438 
-2447 PHFQVTVPT
+2447 
-2456 DVNVVRLSIDGGK
+2456 
-2469 TWFNATQSATPGVWD
+2469 
-2484 YIWPDD
+2484 
-2490 VADGGY
+2490 
-2496 TLTVEATDEAGN
+2496 
-2508 KATQTLDF
+2508 
-2516 TIDTTLSVPTL
+2516 
-2527 SLDSADDSGIAGDNI
+2527 
-2542 TNVKTPGFTL
+2542 
-2552 NNIDTDVSRVIV
+2552 
-2564 EVMHNGIKQEVPL
+2564 
-2577 VQTGGQWRFA
+2577 
-2587 PTSDWADGDY
+2587 
-2597 ILTVKVED
+2597 
-2605 RAGNVKQSAPLTVT
+2605 
-2619 VDTHIAID
+2619 
-2627 RIELV
+2627 
-2632 NDSGIP
+2632 
-2638 GDNLTNEARPHF
+2638 
-2650 QVTVPAD
+2650 
-2657 VNGVRLSIDGGKTW
+2657 
-2671 FDATQSATSGVWDYT
+2671 
-2686 WLTNVANGPHTLMVE
+2686 
-2701 ASDKAGNKTT
+2701 
-2711 QKLDFT
+2711 
-2717 IDTILSEP
+2717 
-2725 TITLDSADDSA
+2725 
-2736 AGDNITNVK
+2736 
-2745 MPGFTLGNIDA
+2745 
-2756 DVTKVV
+2756 
-2762 VTVAHDGKN
+2762 
-2771 QQIELIKNGGVW
+2771 
-2783 RFTPGAAWTDGDYTL
+2783 
-2798 TVKVEDKAGNT
+2798 
-2809 NYSAPLTVT
+2809 
-2818 IDTQTSIDRIELLND
+2818 
-2833 TGIVGDNLTNEARPQ
+2833 
-2848 FHITVP
+2848 
-2854 TDVNSV
+2854 
-2860 QLSLDGGINWV
+2860 
-2871 NATLTSDGVWEY
+2871 
-2883 IWPTDLV
+2883 
-2890 ENTYTLTV
+2890 
-2898 KATDV
+2898 
-2903 AGNTATETL
+2903 
-2912 NFIIDTTLSTPTI
+2912 
-2925 TLDSADDSGTAN
+2925 
-2937 DNKTNVKTP
+2937 
-2946 GFIIGGIDSDVT
+2946 
-2958 QVVVQVM
+2958 
-2965 RDGHSEEV
+2965 
-2973 ELTQT
+2973 
-2978 NGQWRFVPGSAWT
+2978 
-2991 DGDYTLTVTVKD
+2991 
-3003 EAGNIRHSAPLT
+3003 
-3015 VTIDTQITIDHIE
+3015 IDHIE

-3169 KEVLTATKGATGIW
+3169 KEVLTATKDATGNWSVTPTGTWADGDYTLTVRVEDEAGNEKHSASLTVTVDTQITIDAIELVNDNGIPGDNMTNDAHPQFRVTVPGDVNEVSLSIDGGVTWVKATQSATPGVWNYTWPGTVPDGDYTLNVKATDNAGNTVTETLHFTIDTTLSVPVIVLNSADDTGVQGDNMTNSTQPTFALQHIDDDAVRVTVSVEHGGVTTTFDATKGTGGWSFTPTGAWADGDYTLSVSVEDKAGNTSHSASLTVTVDTQIAINNIELVNDSGIPDDNLTNNVRPHFQVKVPTDVNEVRLSIDGGKTWFNATQSATPGVWDYTWLADVGEGKHTLTVEATDKAGNQTTQKLDFIIDTMLSEPTIVLDSTDDSGTKGDNLTNANKPTFILGNIDADARYVTVEVQYGGTKKVLTATKGATGIW
-3183 SVTPTGTWADGDYT
+3183 SVTPTGTWADGDYM

-3314 TIDTRLSTPTIAMD
+3314 TIDTRLSTPTITMD

-3348 TIGNIDAD
+3348 TIGNIDSD
-3356 AHSVILRITQGGNSQ
+3356 AQSVILRITQGGNSQ

-3412 PLVVTVDTQTSITDI
+3412 PLIVTVDTQTSITDI

-3468 WVSATQGIEG
+3468 WVSAAQGIEG

-3619 QIAIDRIELVNDS
+3619 QIAIDHIELVNDS

-3715 DITLLTPTIELAPD
+3715 DITLMTPTIELAPD

-3848 VFDIHQ
+3848 VFDIRQ

-4308 LRIEIDTQV
+4308 LKIEIDTQV

-4534 TTPRFV
+4534 TKPRFV
-4540 IGNVPADIDTVVIRI
+4540 IGNVSADIDTVVIRI

-4560 SVTANGNNLWEFQ
+4560 PVTANGNNLWEFQ

-4964 LGNDGNYELTFKV
+4964 LGNDGNYVLTFKV

-5037 IRNPQGV
+5037 IRSPQGV

-5082 QKEILIEH
+5082 QKDILIEH

-5410 IFGEMNQSVQI
+5410 ISGEMNQSVQI

-5470 NFTIDTFNTTPVAID
+5470 KFTIDTFNTTPVAID

-5578 VDTHIKVFTSELDD
+5578 VDTHIQVFTSELDD
-5592 NKSSSKTEWWSNSDL
+5592 NKSSSKTDWWSNSST
-5607 ITMRGTGEIGATV
+5607 ITMRGMGEIGATV

-5631 AVVAATGRWELS
+5631 AVVAANGQWELS
-5643 TDKLPEGTYDISL
+5643 TDQLPEGKYDITLS
-5656 VIEDSAGNRWEDVRE
+5656 IEDNAGNRKEEVHE

-5706 IITDSEGNTYTLTVP
+5706 IITDSNGNTYTLTVP

-5872 ASDSDNV
+5872 VSDSDNV

-5905 NGVTDIYQ
+5905 NGVTDTYQ

-5925 PAAWNDGNYTLSVTV
+5925 PAAWNDGTYTLSVTV

-5992 SATHLRTEPSA
+5992 SATHLRTVPSA
-6003 AEESVVKVTA
+6003 AEESVVKETA

-6101 DHSSADIVNAMNVR
+6101 DHSSADIVNAMNAR

>member
-1 MGNKSIQKFFADQN
+1 M
-15 SVIDLSSLGN
+15 
-25 AKGAKVSLSGPD
+25 
-37 MNITT
+37 
-42 PRGSVI
+42 
-48 IVNGALYSSIKG
+48 
-60 NNLAVKFKDK
+60 
-70 TITGAKILGS
+70 
-80 VDLKDIQL
+80 
-88 ERIDSS
+88 
-94 LVDSA
+94 
-99 QVEKKGNGK
+99 
-108 RRNKKEEEELKKQ
+108 
-121 LDDAENAKKEADKAK
+121 
-136 EEAEKA
+136 
-142 KEAAEKALNEAFE
+142 
-155 VQNSSKQIEEML
+155 
-167 QNFLADN
+167 
-174 VAKDNLAQQSD
+174 
-185 ASQQNTQAKATQ
+185 
-197 ASKQNDAEKVL
+197 
-208 PQPINKNTS
+208 NKNTS

-532 YFSAEIETTN
+532 YFSAEIETTD

-600 GINNLT
+600 GVNNLT

-622 YVIDTIAPVPPTVS
+622 YVIDTVAPVPPTVS
-636 LEDYVVLPNGIILS
+636 LEDFVVLPNGIILS

-693 KFLQGAYDIEIISQ
+693 KFLQGSYDIEIISQ

-1033 DSGISDD
+1033 DSGIADD

-1106 AGNKANSAIF
+1106 AGNKANSAVF

-1187 FIPGNTWA
+1187 FTPGNTWA

-1205 EDKAGNTNYSAPLTV
+1205 EDKAGNTSYSAPLTV

-1376 DATKGTGGWTFTP
+1376 DATKGTGGWSFTP
-1389 PTSWADGDYT
+1389 TGAWADGDYT

-1428 NIELVNDSGIPDD
+1428 NIELVNDSGIPND

-1474 ATQSATPGVW
+1474 ATQSATPGAW

-1491 VADGGYTLTVEATDE
+1491 VADGGYTLTVEATDK
-1506 AGNKATQTLDFTI
+1506 AGNKTTQELDFTI

-2124 TIVLDNTDDS
+2124 TIVLDSTDDS

-2317 IDTTLSTPVIVLD
+2317 IDTTLSVPVIVLN
-2330 SADDSGVHGDN
+2330 SADDTGVQGDN
-2341 MTNHTQPTFA
+2341 MTNSTQPTFA

-2378 KDAGGWTFTP
+2378 KGVGGWSFTP

-2447 PHFQVTVPT
+2447 PHFQVKVPT
-2456 DVNVVRLSIDGGK
+2456 DVN
-2469 TWFNATQSATPGVWD
+2469 
-2484 YIWPDD
+2484 
-2490 VADGGY
+2490 
-2496 TLTVEATDEAGN
+2496 E
-2508 KATQTLDF
+2508 
-2516 TIDTTLSVPTL
+2516 
-2527 SLDSADDSGIAGDNI
+2527 
-2542 TNVKTPGFTL
+2542 
-2552 NNIDTDVSRVIV
+2552 
-2564 EVMHNGIKQEVPL
+2564 
-2577 VQTGGQWRFA
+2577 
-2587 PTSDWADGDY
+2587 
-2597 ILTVKVED
+2597 
-2605 RAGNVKQSAPLTVT
+2605 
-2619 VDTHIAID
+2619 
-2627 RIELV
+2627 
-2632 NDSGIP
+2632 
-2638 GDNLTNEARPHF
+2638 
-2650 QVTVPAD
+2650 
-2657 VNGVRLSIDGGKTW
+2657 
-2671 FDATQSATSGVWDYT
+2671 
-2686 WLTNVANGPHTLMVE
+2686 
-2701 ASDKAGNKTT
+2701 
-2711 QKLDFT
+2711 
-2717 IDTILSEP
+2717 
-2725 TITLDSADDSA
+2725 
-2736 AGDNITNVK
+2736 
-2745 MPGFTLGNIDA
+2745 
-2756 DVTKVV
+2756 
-2762 VTVAHDGKN
+2762 
-2771 QQIELIKNGGVW
+2771 
-2783 RFTPGAAWTDGDYTL
+2783 
-2798 TVKVEDKAGNT
+2798 
-2809 NYSAPLTVT
+2809 
-2818 IDTQTSIDRIELLND
+2818 
-2833 TGIVGDNLTNEARPQ
+2833 
-2848 FHITVP
+2848 
-2854 TDVNSV
+2854 
-2860 QLSLDGGINWV
+2860 
-2871 NATLTSDGVWEY
+2871 
-2883 IWPTDLV
+2883 
-2890 ENTYTLTV
+2890 
-2898 KATDV
+2898 
-2903 AGNTATETL
+2903 
-2912 NFIIDTTLSTPTI
+2912 
-2925 TLDSADDSGTAN
+2925 
-2937 DNKTNVKTP
+2937 
-2946 GFIIGGIDSDVT
+2946 
-2958 QVVVQVM
+2958 
-2965 RDGHSEEV
+2965 
-2973 ELTQT
+2973 
-2978 NGQWRFVPGSAWT
+2978 
-2991 DGDYTLTVTVKD
+2991 
-3003 EAGNIRHSAPLT
+3003 
-3015 VTIDTQITIDHIE
+3015 
-3028 LVNDSGI
+3028 
-3035 PDDNLTNNV
+3035 
-3044 RPHFQVTVP
+3044 
-3053 TDVNVVRLSIDGGK
+3053 VRLSIDGGK

-3105 NKTTQQLDFIIDTL
+3105 NQTTQKLDFIIDTM
-3119 LSEPTIVLDNTDDS
+3119 LSEPTIVLDSTDDS
-3133 GTKGDNLTNV
+3133 GTKGDNLTNA
-3143 NKPTFLLGNID
+3143 NKPTFILGNID

-3164 QHGGT
+3164 QYGGT

-3394 YTLTVEVT
+3394 YTLTVEVQ

-3521 PTIALDSTDDTGTPG
+3521 PTIELDSTDDTGTPG

-3715 DITLLTPTIELAPD
+3715 DITLMTPTIELAPD

-3848 VFDIHQ
+3848 VFDIRQ

-4308 LRIEIDTQV
+4308 LKIEIDTQV

-4534 TTPRFV
+4534 TKPRFV

-4560 SVTANGNNLWEFQ
+4560 PVTANGNNLWEFQ

-4833 TLIGSTLPNTIVSIY
+4833 TLVGNTLPNAIVSIY

-4964 LGNDGNYELTFKV
+4964 LGNDGNYVLTFKV

-5037 IRNPQGV
+5037 IRSPQGV

-5082 QKEILIEH
+5082 QKDILIEH

-5410 IFGEMNQSVQI
+5410 ISGEMNQSVQI

-5578 VDTHIKVFTSELDD
+5578 VDTHIQVFTSELDD
-5592 NKSSSKTEWWSNSDL
+5592 NKSSSKTDWWSNSST
-5607 ITMRGTGEIGATV
+5607 ITMRGMGEIGATV

-5631 AVVAATGRWELS
+5631 AVVAANGQWELS
-5643 TDKLPEGTYDISL
+5643 TDQLPEGKYDITLS
-5656 VIEDSAGNRWEDVRE
+5656 IEDNAGNRKEEVHE

-5706 IITDSEGNTYTLTVP
+5706 IITDSNGNTYTLTVP

-5824 PLADGS
+5824 PLTDGS

-5925 PAAWNDGNYTLSVTV
+5925 PAAWNDGTYTLSVTV

-5992 SATHLRTEPSA
+5992 SATHLRTVPSA
-6003 AEESVVKVTA
+6003 AEESVVKETA

-6049 IMFEGEEFTLP
+6049 VMFEGEEFTLP

>member
-155 VQNSSKQIEEML
+155 VQNSSKQMEEML
-167 QNFLADN
+167 QEFLADN

-428 DTIAPEKPTIELD
+428 DTIPPEKPTIELD

-532 YFSAEIETTN
+532 YFSAEIETTD

-575 TGEEVIFKANDKGEW
+575 TGEEVVFKANDQGEW

-962 YIDGAL
+962 YVDGAL

-1033 DSGISDD
+1033 DSGIADD

-1054 IDPDIISVQVWDAM
+1054 IDPDIISVQVWDAA

-1106 AGNKANSAIF
+1106 AGNKANSAVF

-1187 FIPGNTWA
+1187 FTPGNTWA

-1376 DATKGTGGWTFTP
+1376 DATKGTGGWSFTP
-1389 PTSWADGDYT
+1389 TGAWADGDYT

-1428 NIELVNDSGIPDD
+1428 NIELVNDSGIPND
-1441 NLTNNVRPHFQVTV
+1441 NLTNNVRPQFQVTV

-1474 ATQSATPGVW
+1474 ATQGATPGAW

-1491 VADGGYTLTVEATDE
+1491 VADGGYTLTVEATDK
-1506 AGNKATQTLDFTI
+1506 AGNQTTQELDFTI

-1592 WADGDYILTVKVED
+1592 WGDGDYILTVKVED

-1707 GNKTTQKLDFTID
+1707 GNKTTQKLDFIID
-1720 TILSEPTITLDS
+1720 TMLSEPTITLDS

-1905 GNTATETLNFII
+1905 GNTATETLNFTI

-1938 DNKTNVKTPGFI
+1938 DNKTNVKTPGFV

-2008 IRHSAPLTV
+2008 IRHSAPLKVTV
-2017 TIDTQIT
+2017 DTQIG
-2024 IDHIELV
+2024 IDNIELV
-2031 NDSGIPDDNLTNNV
+2031 NDSGIPNDNLTNNV
-2045 RPHFQVTVPTDVNV
+2045 RPQFQVTVPTDVNV

-2081 WDYTWLAD
+2081 WDYTWLTD
-2089 VGEGKH
+2089 VANGSH

-2100 ATDKAG
+2100 ATDAAG
-2106 NKTTQQLDFIIDT
+2106 NKATQNLEFNIDT

-2124 TIVLDNTDDS
+2124 TIALDSTDDS
-2134 GTKGDHLTNVNKPTF
+2134 GTKGDNLTNVNKPTF
-2149 LLGNIDADARYV
+2149 ILGNIDADARYV

-2174 TATKDATG
+2174 TATKGATG
-2182 NWSVTPTGTWA
+2182 IWSVTPTGMWA
-2193 DGDYTLTVRVE
+2193 DGSHTLTVRVE
-2204 DEAGNE
+2204 DEAGNV
-2210 KHSASLT
+2210 KYSVPLT
-2217 VTVDTQI
+2217 ITVDTQI
-2224 TIDVIEL
+2224 TIDDIEL
-2231 VNDNGI
+2231 VNDSGTK
-2237 PGDNMT
+2237 GDNLT
-2243 NDAHPQFRVTVPGDV
+2243 NDANPHFRITVPGDV

-2267 GVTWVKAT
+2267 GVTWVKAM
-2275 QSATPGVWNYTWPGT
+2275 QSSTSGVWNYTWPKT
-2290 VPDGDYTLNVKATD
+2290 LADDDYTLTVKATD
-2304 NAGNTVTETLHFT
+2304 NAGNTVTRTLDFT

-2330 SADDSGVHGDN
+2330 SADDTGIQGDN
-2341 MTNHTQPTFA
+2341 MTNRTQPTFN

-2373 TFDAT
+2373 TFDVT
-2378 KDAGGWTFTP
+2378 KDAGGWSFTP
-2388 TGAWADGDYTLS
+2388 PTSWGAGDYTLS

-2447 PHFQVTVPT
+2447 PQFQVKVPT
-2456 DVNVVRLSIDGGK
+2456 DVN
-2469 TWFNATQSATPGVWD
+2469 
-2484 YIWPDD
+2484 
-2490 VADGGY
+2490 
-2496 TLTVEATDEAGN
+2496 E
-2508 KATQTLDF
+2508 
-2516 TIDTTLSVPTL
+2516 
-2527 SLDSADDSGIAGDNI
+2527 
-2542 TNVKTPGFTL
+2542 
-2552 NNIDTDVSRVIV
+2552 
-2564 EVMHNGIKQEVPL
+2564 
-2577 VQTGGQWRFA
+2577 
-2587 PTSDWADGDY
+2587 
-2597 ILTVKVED
+2597 
-2605 RAGNVKQSAPLTVT
+2605 
-2619 VDTHIAID
+2619 
-2627 RIELV
+2627 
-2632 NDSGIP
+2632 
-2638 GDNLTNEARPHF
+2638 
-2650 QVTVPAD
+2650 
-2657 VNGVRLSIDGGKTW
+2657 
-2671 FDATQSATSGVWDYT
+2671 
-2686 WLTNVANGPHTLMVE
+2686 
-2701 ASDKAGNKTT
+2701 
-2711 QKLDFT
+2711 
-2717 IDTILSEP
+2717 
-2725 TITLDSADDSA
+2725 
-2736 AGDNITNVK
+2736 
-2745 MPGFTLGNIDA
+2745 
-2756 DVTKVV
+2756 
-2762 VTVAHDGKN
+2762 
-2771 QQIELIKNGGVW
+2771 
-2783 RFTPGAAWTDGDYTL
+2783 
-2798 TVKVEDKAGNT
+2798 
-2809 NYSAPLTVT
+2809 
-2818 IDTQTSIDRIELLND
+2818 
-2833 TGIVGDNLTNEARPQ
+2833 
-2848 FHITVP
+2848 
-2854 TDVNSV
+2854 
-2860 QLSLDGGINWV
+2860 
-2871 NATLTSDGVWEY
+2871 
-2883 IWPTDLV
+2883 
-2890 ENTYTLTV
+2890 
-2898 KATDV
+2898 
-2903 AGNTATETL
+2903 
-2912 NFIIDTTLSTPTI
+2912 
-2925 TLDSADDSGTAN
+2925 
-2937 DNKTNVKTP
+2937 
-2946 GFIIGGIDSDVT
+2946 
-2958 QVVVQVM
+2958 
-2965 RDGHSEEV
+2965 
-2973 ELTQT
+2973 
-2978 NGQWRFVPGSAWT
+2978 
-2991 DGDYTLTVTVKD
+2991 
-3003 EAGNIRHSAPLT
+3003 
-3015 VTIDTQITIDHIE
+3015 
-3028 LVNDSGI
+3028 
-3035 PDDNLTNNV
+3035 
-3044 RPHFQVTVP
+3044 
-3053 TDVNVVRLSIDGGK
+3053 VRLSIDGGK

-3105 NKTTQQLDFIIDTL
+3105 NQTTQKLDFIIDTL
-3119 LSEPTIVLDNTDDS
+3119 LSEPTIALDSTDDS
-3133 GTKGDNLTNV
+3133 GTKGDNLTSV
-3143 NKPTFLLGNID
+3143 NKPTFILGNID

-3183 SVTPTGTWADGDYT
+3183 SVTPTGMWADGSHT

-3219 DTQITIDVIELVNDN
+3219 DTHIAIDDIELVNDN

-3300 TDKAGNKTTQTLDF
+3300 TDKAGNQTTQTLDF

-3356 AHSVILRITQGGNSQ
+3356 AHSVILRITQGSNSQ

-3394 YTLTVEVT
+3394 YTLTVEVQ

-3412 PLVVTVDTQTSITDI
+3412 PLIVTVDTQTSITDI

-3468 WVSATQGIEG
+3468 WVSAAQGIEG

-3814 KVTIDGTLTTPV
+3814 KVTIDGSLTTPV

-3833 DSGTVGDRLTNHDRP
+3833 DSGTVGDRLTKHDRP
-3848 VFDIHQ
+3848 VFDIRQ

-3912 SAPFEVRID
+3912 SAPLEVRID

-3947 PSFRIDVPGDVVQV
+3947 PSFRIDVPGDVIQV

-3980 QWIFDSPNTLV
+3980 QWIFDTPNTLV
-3991 DGTYTLRVEATDEA
+3991 DGTYTLRVEATDQA

-4308 LRIEIDTQV
+4308 LKIEIDTQV

-4366 ISKNAAGQWEFTAGS
+4366 VSKNAAGQWQFTAGS
-4381 ALPDGHYTLHVQA
+4381 ALSDGHYTLHVQA

-4508 IVSDPS
+4508 VVSDPR

-4534 TTPRFV
+4534 TKPRFV

-4560 SVTANGNNLWEFQ
+4560 PVTANGNNLWEFQ

-4615 EPASDTGNSNSDNL
+4615 EPASDTGSSNSDNL

-4661 KQTITV
+4661 KHTITV

-4715 IRLSDPSIDDQHE
+4715 IRLSDPSIDDQYE
-4728 ATSLRPEFKGFA
+4728 ATSLRPEFKGLA

-4833 TLIGSTLPNTIVSIY
+4833 TLVGNTLPNAIVSIY

-4950 YTTGAGHWGVVLPA
+4950 YTTGTGHWGVVLPA

-5082 QKEILIEH
+5082 QKDILIEH

-5247 LLQDDGTFNI
+5247 LLQDDGKFNI

-5300 LITNHNK
+5300 LITSHNK

-5380 FIDNPAMVAGSD
+5380 FIDNPVMMAGSD

-5400 ITSQTRPTFS
+5400 ITSQTRPAFS

-5485 SIGGQTLAE
+5485 SIGGQTLAV

-5537 NEKGHWQM
+5537 NDKGHWQM

-5578 VDTHIKVFTSELDD
+5578 VDTHIQVFTSELDD
-5592 NKSSSKTEWWSNSDL
+5592 NKSSSKTDWWSNSST
-5607 ITMRGTGEIGATV
+5607 ITMRGMGEIGATV

-5631 AVVAATGRWELS
+5631 AVVAANGQWELS
-5643 TDKLPEGTYDISL
+5643 TDQLPEGKYDITLS
-5656 VIEDSAGNRWEDVRE
+5656 IEDNAGNRKEEVHE

-5706 IITDSEGNTYTLTVP
+5706 IITDSNGNTYTLTVP

-5757 MKEVPVISLSPDS
+5757 MKETPVISLSPDS

-5879 TNHTQPKFTLQ
+5879 TNHNHTQPKFTLQ

-5925 PAAWNDGNYTLSVTV
+5925 PAAWNDGTYTLSVTV

-5946 SQQSASLAVT
+5946 SLQSASLEVT

-5992 SATHLRTEPSA
+5992 SATHLRTVPSA
-6003 AEESVVKVTA
+6003 AEESVVKETA

-6049 IMFEGEEFTLP
+6049 VMFEGEEFTLP

-6087 KDNDFLIKEKTFSV
+6087 KDDDFLIKEKTFSV
-6101 DHSSADIVNAMNVR
+6101 DHSSADIVNAMNAR

>member
-2124 TIVLDNTDDS
+2124 TIVLDSTDDS

-2421 TQIAINNIELV
+2421 TQIAINN
-2432 NDSGIP
+2432 
-2438 DDNLTNNVR
+2438 
-2447 PHFQVTVPT
+2447 
-2456 DVNVVRLSIDGGK
+2456 
-2469 TWFNATQSATPGVWD
+2469 
-2484 YIWPDD
+2484 
-2490 VADGGY
+2490 
-2496 TLTVEATDEAGN
+2496 
-2508 KATQTLDF
+2508 
-2516 TIDTTLSVPTL
+2516 
-2527 SLDSADDSGIAGDNI
+2527 
-2542 TNVKTPGFTL
+2542 
-2552 NNIDTDVSRVIV
+2552 
-2564 EVMHNGIKQEVPL
+2564 
-2577 VQTGGQWRFA
+2577 
-2587 PTSDWADGDY
+2587 
-2597 ILTVKVED
+2597 
-2605 RAGNVKQSAPLTVT
+2605 
-2619 VDTHIAID
+2619 
-2627 RIELV
+2627 
-2632 NDSGIP
+2632 
-2638 GDNLTNEARPHF
+2638 
-2650 QVTVPAD
+2650 
-2657 VNGVRLSIDGGKTW
+2657 
-2671 FDATQSATSGVWDYT
+2671 
-2686 WLTNVANGPHTLMVE
+2686 
-2701 ASDKAGNKTT
+2701 
-2711 QKLDFT
+2711 
-2717 IDTILSEP
+2717 
-2725 TITLDSADDSA
+2725 
-2736 AGDNITNVK
+2736 
-2745 MPGFTLGNIDA
+2745 
-2756 DVTKVV
+2756 
-2762 VTVAHDGKN
+2762 
-2771 QQIELIKNGGVW
+2771 
-2783 RFTPGAAWTDGDYTL
+2783 
-2798 TVKVEDKAGNT
+2798 
-2809 NYSAPLTVT
+2809 
-2818 IDTQTSIDRIELLND
+2818 
-2833 TGIVGDNLTNEARPQ
+2833 
-2848 FHITVP
+2848 
-2854 TDVNSV
+2854 
-2860 QLSLDGGINWV
+2860 
-2871 NATLTSDGVWEY
+2871 
-2883 IWPTDLV
+2883 
-2890 ENTYTLTV
+2890 
-2898 KATDV
+2898 
-2903 AGNTATETL
+2903 
-2912 NFIIDTTLSTPTI
+2912 
-2925 TLDSADDSGTAN
+2925 
-2937 DNKTNVKTP
+2937 
-2946 GFIIGGIDSDVT
+2946 
-2958 QVVVQVM
+2958 
-2965 RDGHSEEV
+2965 
-2973 ELTQT
+2973 
-2978 NGQWRFVPGSAWT
+2978 
-2991 DGDYTLTVTVKD
+2991 
-3003 EAGNIRHSAPLT
+3003 
-3015 VTIDTQITIDHIE
+3015 IE

-4560 SVTANGNNLWEFQ
+4560 PVTANGNNLWEFQ

-6087 KDNDFLIKEKTFSV
+6087 KDNDFLIEEKTFSV

>member
-42 PRGSVI
+42 PHGSVI

-532 YFSAEIETTN
+532 YFSAEIETTD

-600 GINNLT
+600 GVNNLT

-622 YVIDTIAPVPPTVS
+622 YVIDTVAPVPPTVS
-636 LEDYVVLPNGIILS
+636 LEDFVVLPNGIILS

-1033 DSGISDD
+1033 DSGIADD

-1106 AGNKANSAIF
+1106 AGNKANSAVF

-1286 IWPTDLADGQ
+1286 IWPTDLADSQ

-1376 DATKGTGGWTFTP
+1376 DATKGTGGWSFTP
-1389 PTSWADGDYT
+1389 TGAWADGDYT

-1428 NIELVNDSGIPDD
+1428 NIELVNDSGIPND

-1474 ATQSATPGVW
+1474 ATQSATPGAW

-1491 VADGGYTLTVEATDE
+1491 VADGGYTLTVEATDK
-1506 AGNKATQTLDFTI
+1506 AGNKTTQELDFTI

-2124 TIVLDNTDDS
+2124 TIVLDSTDDS
-2134 GTKGDHLTNVNKPTF
+2134 GTKGDNLTNVNKPTF

-2317 IDTTLSTPVIVLD
+2317 IDTTLSVPVIVLN
-2330 SADDSGVHGDN
+2330 SADDTGVQGDN
-2341 MTNHTQPTFA
+2341 MTNSTQPTFA

-2378 KDAGGWTFTP
+2378 KGTGGWSFTP

-2438 DDNLTNNVR
+2438 NDNLTNNVR
-2447 PHFQVTVPT
+2447 PHFQVKVPT
-2456 DVNVVRLSIDGGK
+2456 DVN
-2469 TWFNATQSATPGVWD
+2469 
-2484 YIWPDD
+2484 
-2490 VADGGY
+2490 
-2496 TLTVEATDEAGN
+2496 E
-2508 KATQTLDF
+2508 
-2516 TIDTTLSVPTL
+2516 
-2527 SLDSADDSGIAGDNI
+2527 
-2542 TNVKTPGFTL
+2542 
-2552 NNIDTDVSRVIV
+2552 
-2564 EVMHNGIKQEVPL
+2564 
-2577 VQTGGQWRFA
+2577 
-2587 PTSDWADGDY
+2587 
-2597 ILTVKVED
+2597 
-2605 RAGNVKQSAPLTVT
+2605 
-2619 VDTHIAID
+2619 
-2627 RIELV
+2627 
-2632 NDSGIP
+2632 
-2638 GDNLTNEARPHF
+2638 
-2650 QVTVPAD
+2650 
-2657 VNGVRLSIDGGKTW
+2657 
-2671 FDATQSATSGVWDYT
+2671 
-2686 WLTNVANGPHTLMVE
+2686 
-2701 ASDKAGNKTT
+2701 
-2711 QKLDFT
+2711 
-2717 IDTILSEP
+2717 
-2725 TITLDSADDSA
+2725 
-2736 AGDNITNVK
+2736 
-2745 MPGFTLGNIDA
+2745 
-2756 DVTKVV
+2756 
-2762 VTVAHDGKN
+2762 
-2771 QQIELIKNGGVW
+2771 
-2783 RFTPGAAWTDGDYTL
+2783 
-2798 TVKVEDKAGNT
+2798 
-2809 NYSAPLTVT
+2809 
-2818 IDTQTSIDRIELLND
+2818 
-2833 TGIVGDNLTNEARPQ
+2833 
-2848 FHITVP
+2848 
-2854 TDVNSV
+2854 
-2860 QLSLDGGINWV
+2860 
-2871 NATLTSDGVWEY
+2871 
-2883 IWPTDLV
+2883 
-2890 ENTYTLTV
+2890 
-2898 KATDV
+2898 
-2903 AGNTATETL
+2903 
-2912 NFIIDTTLSTPTI
+2912 
-2925 TLDSADDSGTAN
+2925 
-2937 DNKTNVKTP
+2937 
-2946 GFIIGGIDSDVT
+2946 
-2958 QVVVQVM
+2958 
-2965 RDGHSEEV
+2965 
-2973 ELTQT
+2973 
-2978 NGQWRFVPGSAWT
+2978 
-2991 DGDYTLTVTVKD
+2991 
-3003 EAGNIRHSAPLT
+3003 
-3015 VTIDTQITIDHIE
+3015 
-3028 LVNDSGI
+3028 
-3035 PDDNLTNNV
+3035 
-3044 RPHFQVTVP
+3044 
-3053 TDVNVVRLSIDGGK
+3053 VRLSIDGGK

-3105 NKTTQQLDFIIDTL
+3105 NQTTQKLDFIIDTM
-3119 LSEPTIVLDNTDDS
+3119 LSEPTIVLDSTDDS
-3133 GTKGDNLTNV
+3133 GTKGDNLTNA
-3143 NKPTFLLGNID
+3143 NKPTFILGNID

-3164 QHGGT
+3164 QYGGT

-3314 TIDTRLSTPTIAMD
+3314 TIDTRLSTPTITMD

-3348 TIGNIDAD
+3348 TIGNIDSD
-3356 AHSVILRITQGGNSQ
+3356 AQSVILRITQGGNSQ

-3412 PLVVTVDTQTSITDI
+3412 PLIVTVDTQTSITDI

-3468 WVSATQGIEG
+3468 WVSAAQGIEG

-3521 PTIALDSTDDTGTPG
+3521 PTIALDSTDDIGTPG

-3619 QIAIDRIELVNDS
+3619 QIAIDHIELVNDS

-3715 DITLLTPTIELAPD
+3715 DITLMTPTIELAPD

-3848 VFDIHQ
+3848 VFDIRQ

-4270 ENTGGNLTFTPDQPL
+4270 ENTWGNLTFTPDQPL

-4308 LRIEIDTQV
+4308 LKIEIDTQV

-4534 TTPRFV
+4534 TKPRFV

-4560 SVTANGNNLWEFQ
+4560 PVTANGNNLWEFQ

-4891 LRSTAVDVTIDTEV
+4891 LRSTAVDLTIDTEV

-5049 VVGNDGRWSAELDL
+5049 VVGNDGRWSAKLDL

-5300 LITNHNK
+5300 LITSHNK

-5380 FIDNPAMVAGSD
+5380 FIDNPVMMAGSD

-5400 ITSQTRPTFS
+5400 ITSQTRPAFS
-5410 IFGEMNQSVQI
+5410 IYGEMNQSVQI

-5470 NFTIDTFNTTPVAID
+5470 NFTIDTLNTTPVAID

-5537 NEKGHWQM
+5537 NDKGHWQM

-5578 VDTHIKVFTSELDD
+5578 VDTHIQVFTSELDD
-5592 NKSSSKTEWWSNSDL
+5592 NKSSSKTDWWSNSST
-5607 ITMRGTGEIGATV
+5607 ITMRGMGEIGATV

-5631 AVVAATGRWELS
+5631 AVVAANGQWELS
-5643 TDKLPEGTYDISL
+5643 TDQLPEGKYDITLS
-5656 VIEDSAGNRWEDVRE
+5656 IEDNAGNRKEEVHE

-5706 IITDSEGNTYTLTVP
+5706 IITDSNGNTYTLTVP

-5925 PAAWNDGNYTLSVTV
+5925 PAAWNDGTYTLSVTV

-5965 DSQHDDASDDATATA
+5965 DSQHNDASDDATATA

-5992 SATHLRTEPSA
+5992 SATHLRTVPSV
-6003 AEESVVKVTA
+6003 AEESVVKETA

-6049 IMFEGEEFTLP
+6049 VMFEGEEFTLP

-6087 KDNDFLIKEKTFSV
+6087 KDDDFLIKEKTFSV
-6101 DHSSADIVNAMNVR
+6101 DHSSADIVNAMNAR
-6115 GKTEDDIND
+6115 GKAEDDIND

>member
-121 LDDAENAKKEADKAK
+121 LDDAENAKKEADKTK

-2124 TIVLDNTDDS
+2124 TIVLDSTDDS

-2421 TQIAINNIELV
+2421 TQIAINN
-2432 NDSGIP
+2432 
-2438 DDNLTNNVR
+2438 
-2447 PHFQVTVPT
+2447 
-2456 DVNVVRLSIDGGK
+2456 
-2469 TWFNATQSATPGVWD
+2469 
-2484 YIWPDD
+2484 
-2490 VADGGY
+2490 
-2496 TLTVEATDEAGN
+2496 
-2508 KATQTLDF
+2508 
-2516 TIDTTLSVPTL
+2516 
-2527 SLDSADDSGIAGDNI
+2527 
-2542 TNVKTPGFTL
+2542 
-2552 NNIDTDVSRVIV
+2552 
-2564 EVMHNGIKQEVPL
+2564 
-2577 VQTGGQWRFA
+2577 
-2587 PTSDWADGDY
+2587 
-2597 ILTVKVED
+2597 
-2605 RAGNVKQSAPLTVT
+2605 
-2619 VDTHIAID
+2619 
-2627 RIELV
+2627 
-2632 NDSGIP
+2632 
-2638 GDNLTNEARPHF
+2638 
-2650 QVTVPAD
+2650 
-2657 VNGVRLSIDGGKTW
+2657 
-2671 FDATQSATSGVWDYT
+2671 
-2686 WLTNVANGPHTLMVE
+2686 
-2701 ASDKAGNKTT
+2701 
-2711 QKLDFT
+2711 
-2717 IDTILSEP
+2717 
-2725 TITLDSADDSA
+2725 
-2736 AGDNITNVK
+2736 
-2745 MPGFTLGNIDA
+2745 
-2756 DVTKVV
+2756 
-2762 VTVAHDGKN
+2762 
-2771 QQIELIKNGGVW
+2771 
-2783 RFTPGAAWTDGDYTL
+2783 
-2798 TVKVEDKAGNT
+2798 
-2809 NYSAPLTVT
+2809 
-2818 IDTQTSIDRIELLND
+2818 
-2833 TGIVGDNLTNEARPQ
+2833 
-2848 FHITVP
+2848 
-2854 TDVNSV
+2854 
-2860 QLSLDGGINWV
+2860 
-2871 NATLTSDGVWEY
+2871 
-2883 IWPTDLV
+2883 
-2890 ENTYTLTV
+2890 
-2898 KATDV
+2898 
-2903 AGNTATETL
+2903 
-2912 NFIIDTTLSTPTI
+2912 
-2925 TLDSADDSGTAN
+2925 
-2937 DNKTNVKTP
+2937 
-2946 GFIIGGIDSDVT
+2946 
-2958 QVVVQVM
+2958 
-2965 RDGHSEEV
+2965 
-2973 ELTQT
+2973 
-2978 NGQWRFVPGSAWT
+2978 
-2991 DGDYTLTVTVKD
+2991 
-3003 EAGNIRHSAPLT
+3003 
-3015 VTIDTQITIDHIE
+3015 IE

-4560 SVTANGNNLWEFQ
+4560 PVTANGNNLWEFQ

>member
-42 PRGSVI
+42 PHGSVI

-185 ASQQNTQAKATQ
+185 ASQQNTQAKVTQ

-532 YFSAEIETTN
+532 YFSAEIETTD

-600 GINNLT
+600 GVNNLT

-622 YVIDTIAPVPPTVS
+622 YVIDTVAPVPPTVS
-636 LEDYVVLPNGIILS
+636 LEDFVVLPNGIILS

-1033 DSGISDD
+1033 DSGIADD

-1106 AGNKANSAIF
+1106 AGNKANSAVF

-1376 DATKGTGGWTFTP
+1376 DATKGTGGWSFTP
-1389 PTSWADGDYT
+1389 TGAWADGDYT

-1428 NIELVNDSGIPDD
+1428 NIELVNDSGIPND

-1474 ATQSATPGVW
+1474 ATQIATPGAW

-1491 VADGGYTLTVEATDE
+1491 VADGGYTLTVEATDK
-1506 AGNKATQTLDFTI
+1506 AGNKTTQELDFTI

-2124 TIVLDNTDDS
+2124 TIVLDSTDDS
-2134 GTKGDHLTNVNKPTF
+2134 GTKGDNLTNVNKPTF

-2231 VNDNGI
+2231 VNGNGI

-2317 IDTTLSTPVIVLD
+2317 IDTTLSVPVIVLN
-2330 SADDSGVHGDN
+2330 SADDTGVQGDN
-2341 MTNHTQPTFA
+2341 MTNSTQPTFA

-2378 KDAGGWTFTP
+2378 KGTGGWSFTP

-2447 PHFQVTVPT
+2447 PHFQVKVPT
-2456 DVNVVRLSIDGGK
+2456 DVN
-2469 TWFNATQSATPGVWD
+2469 
-2484 YIWPDD
+2484 
-2490 VADGGY
+2490 
-2496 TLTVEATDEAGN
+2496 E
-2508 KATQTLDF
+2508 
-2516 TIDTTLSVPTL
+2516 
-2527 SLDSADDSGIAGDNI
+2527 
-2542 TNVKTPGFTL
+2542 
-2552 NNIDTDVSRVIV
+2552 
-2564 EVMHNGIKQEVPL
+2564 
-2577 VQTGGQWRFA
+2577 
-2587 PTSDWADGDY
+2587 
-2597 ILTVKVED
+2597 
-2605 RAGNVKQSAPLTVT
+2605 
-2619 VDTHIAID
+2619 
-2627 RIELV
+2627 
-2632 NDSGIP
+2632 
-2638 GDNLTNEARPHF
+2638 
-2650 QVTVPAD
+2650 
-2657 VNGVRLSIDGGKTW
+2657 
-2671 FDATQSATSGVWDYT
+2671 
-2686 WLTNVANGPHTLMVE
+2686 
-2701 ASDKAGNKTT
+2701 
-2711 QKLDFT
+2711 
-2717 IDTILSEP
+2717 
-2725 TITLDSADDSA
+2725 
-2736 AGDNITNVK
+2736 
-2745 MPGFTLGNIDA
+2745 
-2756 DVTKVV
+2756 
-2762 VTVAHDGKN
+2762 
-2771 QQIELIKNGGVW
+2771 
-2783 RFTPGAAWTDGDYTL
+2783 
-2798 TVKVEDKAGNT
+2798 
-2809 NYSAPLTVT
+2809 
-2818 IDTQTSIDRIELLND
+2818 
-2833 TGIVGDNLTNEARPQ
+2833 
-2848 FHITVP
+2848 
-2854 TDVNSV
+2854 
-2860 QLSLDGGINWV
+2860 
-2871 NATLTSDGVWEY
+2871 
-2883 IWPTDLV
+2883 
-2890 ENTYTLTV
+2890 
-2898 KATDV
+2898 
-2903 AGNTATETL
+2903 
-2912 NFIIDTTLSTPTI
+2912 
-2925 TLDSADDSGTAN
+2925 
-2937 DNKTNVKTP
+2937 
-2946 GFIIGGIDSDVT
+2946 
-2958 QVVVQVM
+2958 
-2965 RDGHSEEV
+2965 
-2973 ELTQT
+2973 
-2978 NGQWRFVPGSAWT
+2978 
-2991 DGDYTLTVTVKD
+2991 
-3003 EAGNIRHSAPLT
+3003 
-3015 VTIDTQITIDHIE
+3015 
-3028 LVNDSGI
+3028 
-3035 PDDNLTNNV
+3035 
-3044 RPHFQVTVP
+3044 
-3053 TDVNVVRLSIDGGK
+3053 VRLSIDGGK

-3105 NKTTQQLDFIIDTL
+3105 NQTTQKLDFIIDTM
-3119 LSEPTIVLDNTDDS
+3119 LSEPTIVLDSTDDS
-3133 GTKGDNLTNV
+3133 GTKGDNLTNA
-3143 NKPTFLLGNID
+3143 NKPTFILGNID

-3164 QHGGT
+3164 QYGGT

-3314 TIDTRLSTPTIAMD
+3314 TIDTRLSTPTITMD

-3348 TIGNIDAD
+3348 TIGNIDSD
-3356 AHSVILRITQGGNSQ
+3356 AQSVILRITQGGNSQ

-3412 PLVVTVDTQTSITDI
+3412 PLIVTVDTQTSITDI

-3468 WVSATQGIEG
+3468 WVSAAQGIEG

-3619 QIAIDRIELVNDS
+3619 QIAIDHIELVNDS

-3715 DITLLTPTIELAPD
+3715 DITLMTPTIELAPD

-3848 VFDIHQ
+3848 VFDIRQ

-4308 LRIEIDTQV
+4308 LKIEIDTQV

-4534 TTPRFV
+4534 TKPRFV

-4560 SVTANGNNLWEFQ
+4560 PVTANGNNLWEFQ

-4891 LRSTAVDVTIDTEV
+4891 LRSTAVDLTIDTEV

-5300 LITNHNK
+5300 LITSHNK

-5380 FIDNPAMVAGSD
+5380 FIDNPVMMAGSD

-5400 ITSQTRPTFS
+5400 ITSQTRPAFS
-5410 IFGEMNQSVQI
+5410 IYGEMNQSVQI

-5470 NFTIDTFNTTPVAID
+5470 NFTIDTLNTTPVAID

-5537 NEKGHWQM
+5537 NDKGHWQM

-5578 VDTHIKVFTSELDD
+5578 VDTHIQVFTSELDD
-5592 NKSSSKTEWWSNSDL
+5592 NKSSSKTDWWSNSST
-5607 ITMRGTGEIGATV
+5607 ITMRGMGEIGATV

-5631 AVVAATGRWELS
+5631 AVVAANGQWELS
-5643 TDKLPEGTYDISL
+5643 TDQLPEGKYDITLS
-5656 VIEDSAGNRWEDVRE
+5656 IEDNAGNRKEEVHE

-5706 IITDSEGNTYTLTVP
+5706 IITDSNGNTYTLTVP

-5925 PAAWNDGNYTLSVTV
+5925 PAAWNDGTYTLSVTV

-5965 DSQHDDASDDATATA
+5965 DSQHNDASDDATATA

-5992 SATHLRTEPSA
+5992 SATHLRTVPSV
-6003 AEESVVKVTA
+6003 AEESVVKETA

-6049 IMFEGEEFTLP
+6049 VMFEGEEFTLP

-6087 KDNDFLIKEKTFSV
+6087 KDDDFLIKEKTFSV
-6101 DHSSADIVNAMNVR
+6101 DHSSADIVNAMNAR
-6115 GKTEDDIND
+6115 GKAEDDIND

>member
-428 DTIAPEKPTIELD
+428 DTIPPEKPTIELD

-1033 DSGISDD
+1033 DSGIADD

-1054 IDPDIISVQVWDAM
+1054 IDPDIISVQVWDAA

-1106 AGNKANSAIF
+1106 AGNKANSAVF

-1376 DATKGTGGWTFTP
+1376 DATKGTGGWSFTP
-1389 PTSWADGDYT
+1389 TGAWADGDYT

-1428 NIELVNDSGIPDD
+1428 NIELVNDSGIPND

-1474 ATQSATPGVW
+1474 ATQSATPGAW

-1491 VADGGYTLTVEATDE
+1491 VADGGYTLTVEATDK
-1506 AGNKATQTLDFTI
+1506 AGNKTTQELDFTI

-2124 TIVLDNTDDS
+2124 TIVLDSTDDS

-2330 SADDSGVHGDN
+2330 SADDTGIQGDN
-2341 MTNHTQPTFA
+2341 MTNRTQPTFN

-2378 KDAGGWTFTP
+2378 KGVGGWTFTP
-2388 TGAWADGDYTLS
+2388 PTSWGAGDYTLS

-2447 PHFQVTVPT
+2447 PHFQVKVPT
-2456 DVNVVRLSIDGGK
+2456 DVN
-2469 TWFNATQSATPGVWD
+2469 
-2484 YIWPDD
+2484 
-2490 VADGGY
+2490 
-2496 TLTVEATDEAGN
+2496 E
-2508 KATQTLDF
+2508 
-2516 TIDTTLSVPTL
+2516 
-2527 SLDSADDSGIAGDNI
+2527 
-2542 TNVKTPGFTL
+2542 
-2552 NNIDTDVSRVIV
+2552 
-2564 EVMHNGIKQEVPL
+2564 
-2577 VQTGGQWRFA
+2577 
-2587 PTSDWADGDY
+2587 
-2597 ILTVKVED
+2597 
-2605 RAGNVKQSAPLTVT
+2605 
-2619 VDTHIAID
+2619 
-2627 RIELV
+2627 
-2632 NDSGIP
+2632 
-2638 GDNLTNEARPHF
+2638 
-2650 QVTVPAD
+2650 
-2657 VNGVRLSIDGGKTW
+2657 
-2671 FDATQSATSGVWDYT
+2671 
-2686 WLTNVANGPHTLMVE
+2686 
-2701 ASDKAGNKTT
+2701 
-2711 QKLDFT
+2711 
-2717 IDTILSEP
+2717 
-2725 TITLDSADDSA
+2725 
-2736 AGDNITNVK
+2736 
-2745 MPGFTLGNIDA
+2745 
-2756 DVTKVV
+2756 
-2762 VTVAHDGKN
+2762 
-2771 QQIELIKNGGVW
+2771 
-2783 RFTPGAAWTDGDYTL
+2783 
-2798 TVKVEDKAGNT
+2798 
-2809 NYSAPLTVT
+2809 
-2818 IDTQTSIDRIELLND
+2818 
-2833 TGIVGDNLTNEARPQ
+2833 
-2848 FHITVP
+2848 
-2854 TDVNSV
+2854 
-2860 QLSLDGGINWV
+2860 
-2871 NATLTSDGVWEY
+2871 
-2883 IWPTDLV
+2883 
-2890 ENTYTLTV
+2890 
-2898 KATDV
+2898 
-2903 AGNTATETL
+2903 
-2912 NFIIDTTLSTPTI
+2912 
-2925 TLDSADDSGTAN
+2925 
-2937 DNKTNVKTP
+2937 
-2946 GFIIGGIDSDVT
+2946 
-2958 QVVVQVM
+2958 
-2965 RDGHSEEV
+2965 
-2973 ELTQT
+2973 
-2978 NGQWRFVPGSAWT
+2978 
-2991 DGDYTLTVTVKD
+2991 
-3003 EAGNIRHSAPLT
+3003 
-3015 VTIDTQITIDHIE
+3015 
-3028 LVNDSGI
+3028 
-3035 PDDNLTNNV
+3035 
-3044 RPHFQVTVP
+3044 
-3053 TDVNVVRLSIDGGK
+3053 VRLSIDGGK

-3105 NKTTQQLDFIIDTL
+3105 NQTTQKLDFIIDTL
-3119 LSEPTIVLDNTDDS
+3119 LSEPTIVLDSTDDS
-3133 GTKGDNLTNV
+3133 GTKGDNLTNA
-3143 NKPTFLLGNID
+3143 NKPTFILGNID

-4560 SVTANGNNLWEFQ
+4560 PVTANGNNLWEFQ

-4591 IAGNTSETK
+4591 IAGNTSETT

-5272 DYSVDVD
+5272 NYSVDVD

-5470 NFTIDTFNTTPVAID
+5470 NFTIDTLNTTPVAID

-5537 NEKGHWQM
+5537 NDKGHWQM

-5578 VDTHIKVFTSELDD
+5578 VDTHIQVFTSELDD
-5592 NKSSSKTEWWSNSDL
+5592 NKSSSKTDWWSNSST
-5607 ITMRGTGEIGATV
+5607 ITMRGMGEIGATV

-5631 AVVAATGRWELS
+5631 AVVAANGQWELS
-5643 TDKLPEGTYDISL
+5643 TDQLPEGKYDITLS
-5656 VIEDSAGNRWEDVRE
+5656 IEDNAGNRKEEVHE

-5706 IITDSEGNTYTLTVP
+5706 IITDSNGNTYTLTVP

-5905 NGVTDIYQ
+5905 NGVTDTYQ

-5925 PAAWNDGNYTLSVTV
+5925 PAAWNDGTYTLSVTV

-5965 DSQHDDASDDATATA
+5965 DSQHNDASDDATATA

-5992 SATHLRTEPSA
+5992 SATHLRTVPSA
-6003 AEESVVKVTA
+6003 AEESVVKETA

-6049 IMFEGEEFTLP
+6049 VMFEGEEFTLP

-6087 KDNDFLIKEKTFSV
+6087 KDDDFLIKEKTFSV
-6101 DHSSADIVNAMNVR
+6101 DHSSADIVNAMNAR

>member
-428 DTIAPEKPTIELD
+428 DTIPPEKPTIELD

-962 YIDGAL
+962 YVDGAL

-1033 DSGISDD
+1033 DSGIADD
-1040 NLTNIVKPTLHLKD
+1040 NLTNIVNPTLHLKD
-1054 IDPDIISVQVWDAM
+1054 IDPDIISVQVWDAA

-1106 AGNKANSAIF
+1106 AGNKANSAVF

-1187 FIPGNTWA
+1187 FTPGNTWA

-1205 EDKAGNTNYSAPLTV
+1205 EDKAGNTSYSAPLTV

-1376 DATKGTGGWTFTP
+1376 DATKGTGGWSFTP
-1389 PTSWADGDYT
+1389 TGAWADGDYT

-1428 NIELVNDSGIPDD
+1428 NIELVNDSGIPND

-1491 VADGGYTLTVEATDE
+1491 VADGGYTLTVEATDK
-1506 AGNKATQTLDFTI
+1506 AGNKTTQELDFTI

-1637 IPGDNLTNEAR
+1637 IPDDNLTNEAR

-1847 PQFHITVPTDVNSVQ
+1847 PQFHITIPTDVNSVQ

-2124 TIVLDNTDDS
+2124 TIVLDSTDDS
-2134 GTKGDHLTNVNKPTF
+2134 GTKGDNLTNVNKPTF

-2330 SADDSGVHGDN
+2330 SADDTGIQGDN
-2341 MTNHTQPTFA
+2341 MTNRTQPTFN

-2388 TGAWADGDYTLS
+2388 PTSWGAGDYTLS

-2447 PHFQVTVPT
+2447 PHFQVKVPT
-2456 DVNVVRLSIDGGK
+2456 DVN
-2469 TWFNATQSATPGVWD
+2469 
-2484 YIWPDD
+2484 
-2490 VADGGY
+2490 
-2496 TLTVEATDEAGN
+2496 E
-2508 KATQTLDF
+2508 
-2516 TIDTTLSVPTL
+2516 
-2527 SLDSADDSGIAGDNI
+2527 
-2542 TNVKTPGFTL
+2542 
-2552 NNIDTDVSRVIV
+2552 
-2564 EVMHNGIKQEVPL
+2564 
-2577 VQTGGQWRFA
+2577 
-2587 PTSDWADGDY
+2587 
-2597 ILTVKVED
+2597 
-2605 RAGNVKQSAPLTVT
+2605 
-2619 VDTHIAID
+2619 
-2627 RIELV
+2627 
-2632 NDSGIP
+2632 
-2638 GDNLTNEARPHF
+2638 
-2650 QVTVPAD
+2650 
-2657 VNGVRLSIDGGKTW
+2657 
-2671 FDATQSATSGVWDYT
+2671 
-2686 WLTNVANGPHTLMVE
+2686 
-2701 ASDKAGNKTT
+2701 
-2711 QKLDFT
+2711 
-2717 IDTILSEP
+2717 
-2725 TITLDSADDSA
+2725 
-2736 AGDNITNVK
+2736 
-2745 MPGFTLGNIDA
+2745 
-2756 DVTKVV
+2756 
-2762 VTVAHDGKN
+2762 
-2771 QQIELIKNGGVW
+2771 
-2783 RFTPGAAWTDGDYTL
+2783 
-2798 TVKVEDKAGNT
+2798 
-2809 NYSAPLTVT
+2809 
-2818 IDTQTSIDRIELLND
+2818 
-2833 TGIVGDNLTNEARPQ
+2833 
-2848 FHITVP
+2848 
-2854 TDVNSV
+2854 
-2860 QLSLDGGINWV
+2860 
-2871 NATLTSDGVWEY
+2871 
-2883 IWPTDLV
+2883 
-2890 ENTYTLTV
+2890 
-2898 KATDV
+2898 
-2903 AGNTATETL
+2903 
-2912 NFIIDTTLSTPTI
+2912 
-2925 TLDSADDSGTAN
+2925 
-2937 DNKTNVKTP
+2937 
-2946 GFIIGGIDSDVT
+2946 
-2958 QVVVQVM
+2958 
-2965 RDGHSEEV
+2965 
-2973 ELTQT
+2973 
-2978 NGQWRFVPGSAWT
+2978 
-2991 DGDYTLTVTVKD
+2991 
-3003 EAGNIRHSAPLT
+3003 
-3015 VTIDTQITIDHIE
+3015 
-3028 LVNDSGI
+3028 
-3035 PDDNLTNNV
+3035 
-3044 RPHFQVTVP
+3044 
-3053 TDVNVVRLSIDGGK
+3053 VRLSIDGGK

-3105 NKTTQQLDFIIDTL
+3105 NQTTQKLDFIIDTM
-3119 LSEPTIVLDNTDDS
+3119 LSEPTIVLDSTDDS
-3133 GTKGDNLTNV
+3133 GTKGDNLTNA
-3143 NKPTFLLGNID
+3143 NKPTFILGNID

-3276 TAGIW
+3276 TAGTW

-3348 TIGNIDAD
+3348 TIGNIDSD
-3356 AHSVILRITQGGNSQ
+3356 AQSVILRITQGGNSQ

-3412 PLVVTVDTQTSITDI
+3412 PLIVTVDTQTSITDI

-3619 QIAIDRIELVNDS
+3619 QIAIDHIELVNDS

-3695 TVEVTD
+3695 IVEVTD
-3701 GAGNKMTETLNFTI
+3701 GAGNKMTGTLDFTI

-3848 VFDIHQ
+3848 VFDIRQ
-3854 VDSDVTRVMVK
+3854 IDSDVPRVMVK

-3912 SAPFEVRID
+3912 SAPLEVRID

-4260 VHIDGRDYTI
+4260 VHLDGRDYTI
-4270 ENTGGNLTFTPDQPL
+4270 ENKGGNLTFTPDQPL

-4308 LRIEIDTQV
+4308 LKIEIDTQV

-4366 ISKNAAGQWEFTAGS
+4366 ISKNAAGQWQFTAGS

-4438 PRFEISAREPLQSVT
+4438 PRFEISAREQLQSVT

-4534 TTPRFV
+4534 TKPRFV

-4560 SVTANGNNLWEFQ
+4560 PVTANGNNLWEFQ

-4615 EPASDTGNSNSDNL
+4615 EPASDTGSSNSDNL

-4661 KQTITV
+4661 KHTITV

-4715 IRLSDPSIDDQHE
+4715 IRLSDPSIDDQYE
-4728 ATSLRPEFKGFA
+4728 ATSLRPEFKGLA

-5082 QKEILIEH
+5082 QKDILIEH

-5228 GKLVNVVMVEADGT
+5228 GKLVNVVMVEADGS

-5257 HFSITDVAGNTEVSK
+5257 HFSITDVAGNTQVSK
-5272 DYSVDVD
+5272 NYSVDVD

-5578 VDTHIKVFTSELDD
+5578 VDTHIQVFTSELDD
-5592 NKSSSKTEWWSNSDL
+5592 NKSSSKTDWWSNSST
-5607 ITMRGTGEIGATV
+5607 ITMRGMGEIGATV

-5631 AVVAATGRWELS
+5631 AVVAANGQWELS
-5643 TDKLPEGTYDISL
+5643 TDQLPEGKYDITLS
-5656 VIEDSAGNRWEDVRE
+5656 IEDHAGNRKEEVHE

-5706 IITDSEGNTYTLTVP
+5706 IITDSNGNTYTLTVP

-5872 ASDSDNV
+5872 VSDSDNV

-5905 NGVTDIYQ
+5905 NGVTDTYQ

-5925 PAAWNDGNYTLSVTV
+5925 PAAWNDGTYTLSVTV

-5965 DSQHDDASDDATATA
+5965 DSQHDDASDDATPTA

-5992 SATHLRTEPSA
+5992 SDTHLRTVPSA
-6003 AEESVVKVTA
+6003 AEESVVKETA
-6013 YSITLLNADSGDEI
+6013 YSITLLNANSGDEI

-6049 IMFEGEEFTLP
+6049 VMFEGEEFTLP

-6087 KDNDFLIKEKTFSV
+6087 KDDDFLIKEKTFSV
-6101 DHSSADIVNAMNVR
+6101 DHSSADIVNAMNAR

>member
-428 DTIAPEKPTIELD
+428 DTIPPEKPTIELD

-1054 IDPDIISVQVWDAM
+1054 IDPDIISVQVWDAA

-1106 AGNKANSAIF
+1106 AGNKANSAVF

-1327 IVLDSADDTGIQ
+1327 IVLNSADDTGVQ

-1376 DATKGTGGWTFTP
+1376 DATKGTGGWSFTP
-1389 PTSWADGDYT
+1389 TGAWADGDYT

-1428 NIELVNDSGIPDD
+1428 NIELVNDSGIPND

-1474 ATQSATPGVW
+1474 ATQSATPGAW

-1491 VADGGYTLTVEATDE
+1491 VADGGYTLTVEATDK
-1506 AGNKATQTLDFTI
+1506 AGNKTTQELDFTI

-2017 TIDTQIT
+2017 TIDTQIA

-2045 RPHFQVTVPTDVNV
+2045 RPHFQVKVPTDVNE

-2106 NKTTQQLDFIIDT
+2106 NQTTQKLDFIIDT
-2119 LLSEP
+2119 MLSEP
-2124 TIVLDNTDDS
+2124 TIVLDSTDDS
-2134 GTKGDHLTNVNKPTF
+2134 GTKGDNLTNANKPTF
-2149 LLGNIDADARYV
+2149 ILGNIDADARYV
-2161 TVEVQHGGTKEVL
+2161 TVEVQYGGTK
-2174 TATKDATG
+2174 K
-2182 NWSVTPTGTWA
+2182 
-2193 DGDYTLTVRVE
+2193 
-2204 DEAGNE
+2204 
-2210 KHSASLT
+2210 
-2217 VTVDTQI
+2217 
-2224 TIDVIEL
+2224 
-2231 VNDNGI
+2231 
-2237 PGDNMT
+2237 
-2243 NDAHPQFRVTVPGDV
+2243 
-2258 NEVSLSIDG
+2258 
-2267 GVTWVKAT
+2267 
-2275 QSATPGVWNYTWPGT
+2275 
-2290 VPDGDYTLNVKATD
+2290 
-2304 NAGNTVTETLHFT
+2304 
-2317 IDTTLSTPVIVLD
+2317 
-2330 SADDSGVHGDN
+2330 
-2341 MTNHTQPTFA
+2341 
-2351 LQHIDDDAVR
+2351 
-2361 VTVSVEHGGVTT
+2361 
-2373 TFDAT
+2373 
-2378 KDAGGWTFTP
+2378 
-2388 TGAWADGDYTLS
+2388 
-2400 VSVEDKAGNTSH
+2400 
-2412 SASLTVTVD
+2412 
-2421 TQIAINNIELV
+2421 
-2432 NDSGIP
+2432 
-2438 DDNLTNNVR
+2438 
-2447 PHFQVTVPT
+2447 
-2456 DVNVVRLSIDGGK
+2456 
-2469 TWFNATQSATPGVWD
+2469 
-2484 YIWPDD
+2484 
-2490 VADGGY
+2490 
-2496 TLTVEATDEAGN
+2496 
-2508 KATQTLDF
+2508 
-2516 TIDTTLSVPTL
+2516 
-2527 SLDSADDSGIAGDNI
+2527 
-2542 TNVKTPGFTL
+2542 
-2552 NNIDTDVSRVIV
+2552 
-2564 EVMHNGIKQEVPL
+2564 
-2577 VQTGGQWRFA
+2577 
-2587 PTSDWADGDY
+2587 
-2597 ILTVKVED
+2597 
-2605 RAGNVKQSAPLTVT
+2605 
-2619 VDTHIAID
+2619 
-2627 RIELV
+2627 
-2632 NDSGIP
+2632 
-2638 GDNLTNEARPHF
+2638 
-2650 QVTVPAD
+2650 
-2657 VNGVRLSIDGGKTW
+2657 
-2671 FDATQSATSGVWDYT
+2671 
-2686 WLTNVANGPHTLMVE
+2686 
-2701 ASDKAGNKTT
+2701 
-2711 QKLDFT
+2711 
-2717 IDTILSEP
+2717 
-2725 TITLDSADDSA
+2725 
-2736 AGDNITNVK
+2736 
-2745 MPGFTLGNIDA
+2745 
-2756 DVTKVV
+2756 
-2762 VTVAHDGKN
+2762 
-2771 QQIELIKNGGVW
+2771 
-2783 RFTPGAAWTDGDYTL
+2783 
-2798 TVKVEDKAGNT
+2798 
-2809 NYSAPLTVT
+2809 
-2818 IDTQTSIDRIELLND
+2818 
-2833 TGIVGDNLTNEARPQ
+2833 
-2848 FHITVP
+2848 
-2854 TDVNSV
+2854 
-2860 QLSLDGGINWV
+2860 
-2871 NATLTSDGVWEY
+2871 
-2883 IWPTDLV
+2883 
-2890 ENTYTLTV
+2890 
-2898 KATDV
+2898 
-2903 AGNTATETL
+2903 
-2912 NFIIDTTLSTPTI
+2912 
-2925 TLDSADDSGTAN
+2925 
-2937 DNKTNVKTP
+2937 
-2946 GFIIGGIDSDVT
+2946 
-2958 QVVVQVM
+2958 
-2965 RDGHSEEV
+2965 
-2973 ELTQT
+2973 
-2978 NGQWRFVPGSAWT
+2978 
-2991 DGDYTLTVTVKD
+2991 
-3003 EAGNIRHSAPLT
+3003 
-3015 VTIDTQITIDHIE
+3015 
-3028 LVNDSGI
+3028 
-3035 PDDNLTNNV
+3035 
-3044 RPHFQVTVP
+3044 
-3053 TDVNVVRLSIDGGK
+3053 
-3067 TWFNATQSATPGVW
+3067 
-3081 DYTWLA
+3081 
-3087 DVGEGKHTLTVEA
+3087 
-3100 TDKAG
+3100 
-3105 NKTTQQLDFIIDTL
+3105 
-3119 LSEPTIVLDNTDDS
+3119 
-3133 GTKGDNLTNV
+3133 
-3143 NKPTFLLGNID
+3143 
-3154 ADARYVTVEV
+3154 
-3164 QHGGT
+3164 
-3169 KEVLTATKGATGIW
+3169 VLTATKGATGIW
-3183 SVTPTGTWADGDYT
+3183 SVTPTGTWADGDYM

-3314 TIDTRLSTPTIAMD
+3314 TIDTRLSTPTITMD

-3348 TIGNIDAD
+3348 TIGNIDSD
-3356 AHSVILRITQGGNSQ
+3356 AQSVILRITQGGNSQ

-3412 PLVVTVDTQTSITDI
+3412 PLIVTVDTQTSITDI

-3468 WVSATQGIEG
+3468 WVSAAQGIEG

-3619 QIAIDRIELVNDS
+3619 QIAIDHIELVNDS

-3715 DITLLTPTIELAPD
+3715 DITLMTPTIELAPD

-3848 VFDIHQ
+3848 VFDIRQ

-4212 TIDTTLREPTIV
+4212 TIDTTQREPTIV

-4308 LRIEIDTQV
+4308 LKIEIDTQV

-4534 TTPRFV
+4534 TKPRFV
-4540 IGNVPADIDTVVIRI
+4540 IGNVSADIDTVVIRI

-4560 SVTANGNNLWEFQ
+4560 PVTANGNNLWEFQ

-4964 LGNDGNYELTFKV
+4964 LGNDGNYVLTFKV

-5037 IRNPQGV
+5037 IRSPQGV

-5082 QKEILIEH
+5082 QKDILIEH

-5410 IFGEMNQSVQI
+5410 ISGEMNQSVQI

-5470 NFTIDTFNTTPVAID
+5470 KFTIDTFNTTPVAID

-5578 VDTHIKVFTSELDD
+5578 VDTHIQVFTSELDD
-5592 NKSSSKTEWWSNSDL
+5592 NKSSSKTDWWSNSST
-5607 ITMRGTGEIGATV
+5607 ITMRGMGEIGATV

-5631 AVVAATGRWELS
+5631 AVVAANGQWELS
-5643 TDKLPEGTYDISL
+5643 TDQLPEGKYDITLS
-5656 VIEDSAGNRWEDVRE
+5656 IEDNAGNRKEEVHE

-5706 IITDSEGNTYTLTVP
+5706 IITDSNGNTYTLTVP

-5872 ASDSDNV
+5872 VSDSDNV

-5905 NGVTDIYQ
+5905 NGVTDTYQ

-5925 PAAWNDGNYTLSVTV
+5925 PAAWNDGTYTLSVTV

-5992 SATHLRTEPSA
+5992 SATHLRTVPSA
-6003 AEESVVKVTA
+6003 AEESVVKETA

-6101 DHSSADIVNAMNVR
+6101 DHSSADIVNAMNAR

>member
-42 PRGSVI
+42 PHGSVI

-60 NNLAVKFKDK
+60 NNLTVKFKDK

-121 LDDAENAKKEADKAK
+121 LDEAENAKKEADKAK

-142 KEAAEKALNEAFE
+142 KEAAEKTLNEAFE

-428 DTIAPEKPTIELD
+428 DTIPPEKPTIELD

-532 YFSAEIETTN
+532 YFSAEIETTD

-600 GINNLT
+600 GVNNLT

-622 YVIDTIAPVPPTVS
+622 YVIDTVAPVPPTVS
-636 LEDYVVLPNGIILS
+636 LEDFVVLPNGIILS

-761 RFATVNILIDG
+761 RFATINILIDG

-833 DSADSGVK
+833 DSAGSGVK

-962 YIDGAL
+962 YVDGAL
-968 IAEVRTNKDGRW
+968 IAEVRTNKDSRW
-980 EYTLK
+980 EYALK

-1033 DSGISDD
+1033 DSGIADD
-1040 NLTNIVKPTLHLKD
+1040 NLTNIVNPTLHLKD
-1054 IDPDIISVQVWDAM
+1054 IDPDIISVQVWDAA

-1076 TQQPDGSWA
+1076 TQQPDGSWT

-1106 AGNKANSAIF
+1106 AGNKANSAVF

-1187 FIPGNTWA
+1187 FTPGNTWA

-1205 EDKAGNTNYSAPLTV
+1205 EDKAGNTSYSAPLTV

-1327 IVLDSADDTGIQ
+1327 IVLNSADDTGVQ
-1339 GDNMTNSTQPTFAL
+1339 GDNMTNRTQPTFAL

-1428 NIELVNDSGIPDD
+1428 NIELVNDSGIPND

-1535 SGIAGDNITN
+1535 SGIAGDNITS

-1592 WADGDYILTVKVED
+1592 WADGGYILTVKVED

-1627 DRIELVNDSG
+1627 DRIELVNDSS
-1637 IPGDNLTNEAR
+1637 IPDDNLTNEAR

-1700 VEASDKA
+1700 VEATDKA
-1707 GNKTTQKLDFTID
+1707 GNKTTQKLDFIID
-1720 TILSEPTITLDS
+1720 TLLSEPTITLDS

-1818 TIDTQTSIDRIELL
+1818 TIDTQTSIDRIGLL

-2124 TIVLDNTDDS
+2124 TIVLDSTDDS
-2134 GTKGDHLTNVNKPTF
+2134 GTKGDNLTNVNKPTF

-2182 NWSVTPTGTWA
+2182 NWSVTPIGTWA

-2267 GVTWVKAT
+2267 GVTWVKAM
-2275 QSATPGVWNYTWPGT
+2275 QSATPGVWNYTWPKT
-2290 VPDGDYTLNVKATD
+2290 VADGDYTLTVKATD
-2304 NAGNTVTETLHFT
+2304 NAGNTVTRTLDFT

-2341 MTNHTQPTFA
+2341 MTNRTQPTFA

-2438 DDNLTNNVR
+2438 N
-2447 PHFQVTVPT
+2447 
-2456 DVNVVRLSIDGGK
+2456 
-2469 TWFNATQSATPGVWD
+2469 
-2484 YIWPDD
+2484 
-2490 VADGGY
+2490 
-2496 TLTVEATDEAGN
+2496 
-2508 KATQTLDF
+2508 
-2516 TIDTTLSVPTL
+2516 
-2527 SLDSADDSGIAGDNI
+2527 
-2542 TNVKTPGFTL
+2542 
-2552 NNIDTDVSRVIV
+2552 
-2564 EVMHNGIKQEVPL
+2564 
-2577 VQTGGQWRFA
+2577 
-2587 PTSDWADGDY
+2587 
-2597 ILTVKVED
+2597 
-2605 RAGNVKQSAPLTVT
+2605 
-2619 VDTHIAID
+2619 
-2627 RIELV
+2627 
-2632 NDSGIP
+2632 
-2638 GDNLTNEARPHF
+2638 
-2650 QVTVPAD
+2650 
-2657 VNGVRLSIDGGKTW
+2657 
-2671 FDATQSATSGVWDYT
+2671 
-2686 WLTNVANGPHTLMVE
+2686 
-2701 ASDKAGNKTT
+2701 
-2711 QKLDFT
+2711 
-2717 IDTILSEP
+2717 
-2725 TITLDSADDSA
+2725 
-2736 AGDNITNVK
+2736 
-2745 MPGFTLGNIDA
+2745 
-2756 DVTKVV
+2756 
-2762 VTVAHDGKN
+2762 
-2771 QQIELIKNGGVW
+2771 
-2783 RFTPGAAWTDGDYTL
+2783 
-2798 TVKVEDKAGNT
+2798 
-2809 NYSAPLTVT
+2809 
-2818 IDTQTSIDRIELLND
+2818 
-2833 TGIVGDNLTNEARPQ
+2833 
-2848 FHITVP
+2848 
-2854 TDVNSV
+2854 
-2860 QLSLDGGINWV
+2860 
-2871 NATLTSDGVWEY
+2871 
-2883 IWPTDLV
+2883 
-2890 ENTYTLTV
+2890 
-2898 KATDV
+2898 
-2903 AGNTATETL
+2903 
-2912 NFIIDTTLSTPTI
+2912 
-2925 TLDSADDSGTAN
+2925 
-2937 DNKTNVKTP
+2937 
-2946 GFIIGGIDSDVT
+2946 
-2958 QVVVQVM
+2958 
-2965 RDGHSEEV
+2965 
-2973 ELTQT
+2973 
-2978 NGQWRFVPGSAWT
+2978 
-2991 DGDYTLTVTVKD
+2991 
-3003 EAGNIRHSAPLT
+3003 
-3015 VTIDTQITIDHIE
+3015 
-3028 LVNDSGI
+3028 
-3035 PDDNLTNNV
+3035 DNLTNNV

-3119 LSEPTIVLDNTDDS
+3119 LSEPTIVLDSTDDS

-3619 QIAIDRIELVNDS
+3619 QIAIDHIELVNDS

-3664 GTTWVTAIKSSTAGI
+3664 GTTWVTAIKSSTVGI

-3695 TVEVTD
+3695 IVEVTD
-3701 GAGNKMTETLNFTI
+3701 GAGNKMTGTLDFTI

-3848 VFDIHQ
+3848 VFDIRQ
-3854 VDSDVTRVMVK
+3854 IDSDVTRVMVK

-3878 FTNGQWRFTPS
+3878 FTNG
-3889 ASWADGSYQLA
+3889 
-3900 VVVEDLAGNVKE
+3900 
-3912 SAPFEVRID
+3912 
-3921 TTTTIN
+3921 
-3927 NIVLL
+3927 
-3932 NDTGVQND
+3932 
-3940 QLTNVAK
+3940 
-3947 PSFRIDVPGDVVQV
+3947 
-3961 RVTLDG
+3961 
-3967 GANWNVIRKNADG
+3967 
-3980 QWIFDSPNTLV
+3980 
-3991 DGTYTLRVEATDEA
+3991 
-4005 GNIANKDL
+4005 
-4013 VFNID
+4013 
-4018 TNIQVPTIA
+4018 
-4027 LDAGQ
+4027 
-4032 DTGANTA
+4032 
-4039 DNITNISRPTFT
+4039 
-4051 IGNVD
+4051 
-4056 PDVIKV
+4056 
-4062 VVTIDGHDYN
+4062 
-4072 ATKVGAGWQFTP
+4072 
-4084 GNAIPDGSYNI
+4084 
-4095 TVTVE
+4095 
-4100 DKAGNTATSK
+4100 
-4110 PLPVVIDTTAEI
+4110 
-4122 ESVTLV
+4122 
-4128 TDSGDS
+4128 
-4134 DVDNI
+4134 
-4139 TKVDK
+4139 
-4144 PQFSIVTADDITHVR
+4144 
-4159 VKIDNAANWI
+4159 
-4169 ELTKGGDGRW
+4169 
-4179 IFNVGS
+4179 
-4185 ALPDGQHTLLVDVT
+4185 
-4199 DIAGNVAQETLQF
+4199 
-4212 TIDTTLREPTIV
+4212 
-4224 LDPTHDTG
+4224 
-4232 DDTNDNLTRINKP
+4232 
-4245 VFIIGNVD
+4245 
-4253 NDVSHIV
+4253 
-4260 VHIDGRDYTI
+4260 
-4270 ENTGGNLTFTPDQPL
+4270 
-4285 SDGQHTISVTVTDI
+4285 
-4299 AGNTKTSAE
+4299 
-4308 LRIEIDTQV
+4308 
-4317 QIDSVTLTTDSGVN
+4317 
-4331 DHDNVTNATRPSF
+4331 
-4344 EIATPDDVTSVLVS
+4344 
-4358 FDGVNWTP
+4358 
-4366 ISKNAAGQWEFTAGS
+4366 
-4381 ALPDGHYTLHVQA
+4381 
-4394 TDRAGNTANSTLGF
+4394 
-4408 TVDTQIDGL
+4408 
-4417 SVVML
+4417 
-4422 DDAGKD
+4422 
-4428 STDGITNITS
+4428 
-4438 PRFEISAREPLQSVT
+4438 
-4453 VILNGKSSTLTQGAG
+4453 
-4468 NKWLFT
+4468 
-4474 PDTPLVDGTYKI
+4474 
-4486 EIVAEDIA
+4486 
-4494 GNKISK
+4494 
-4500 EVSFTIDT
+4500 
-4508 IVSDPS
+4508 
-4514 IDLLDADDTGESAV
+4514 
-4528 DNITSV
+4528 
-4534 TTPRFV
+4534 
-4540 IGNVPADIDTVVIRI
+4540 
-4555 NGVSY
+4555 
-4560 SVTANGNNLWEFQ
+4560 
-4573 VPVALNDG
+4573 
-4581 VYEAVVVFRD
+4581 
-4591 IAGNTSETK
+4591 
-4600 LPFTIDTTTSVSVRM
+4600 
-4615 EPASDTGNSNSDNL
+4615 
-4629 TNKQNP
+4629 
-4635 KFEGTAEPNAK
+4635 
-4646 LVITIVDDKSGREVL
+4646 
-4661 KQTITV
+4661 
-4667 GADGNW
+4667 
-4673 SVTPNILPDGMY
+4673 
-4685 TINVVATDVA
+4685 
-4695 GNTAQTQERFTIDT
+4695 
-4709 VTIDPT
+4709 
-4715 IRLSDPSIDDQHE
+4715 
-4728 ATSLRPEFKGFA
+4728 
-4740 EAFSTIM
+4740 
-4747 IQWDGKVVGS
+4747 
-4757 ANANAN
+4757 
-4763 GEWSWTPP
+4763 
-4771 SVLAPG
+4771 
-4777 SYVVSIVAKDKA
+4777 
-4789 GNESSQ
+4789 
-4795 VDFPVV
+4795 
-4801 IPVIDVTPPTIK
+4801 
-4813 LSEES
+4813 
-4818 DSGALGDFTTNNKTP
+4818 
-4833 TLIGSTLPNTIVSIY
+4833 
-4848 VDGVKVGEATA
+4848 
-4859 DTAGRYT
+4859 
-4866 FQLSEMKDGH
+4866 
-4876 YVVQVGIVNPRDNSE
+4876 
-4891 LRSTAVDVTIDTEV
+4891 
-4905 AELVWNISGMHEG
+4905 
-4918 GYINTVTPEIGGT
+4918 
-4931 SEPNSKITI
+4931 
-4940 FVNGVEKAIA
+4940 
-4950 YTTGAGHWGVVLPA
+4950 
-4964 LGNDGNYELTFKV
+4964 
-4977 EDVAGNIRE
+4977 
-4986 FGPQNVILDTVISPL
+4986 
-5001 TVVLREADDSGKV
+5001 
-5014 GDWITNKSHVTIDG
+5014 
-5028 TAEAGSTLT
+5028 
-5037 IRNPQGV
+5037 
-5044 VIATL
+5044 
-5049 VVGNDGRWSAELDL
+5049 
-5063 REGSN
+5063 
-5068 AFVVVSEDKAGNSQ
+5068 
-5082 QKEILIEH
+5082 
-5090 DTQIEISD
+5090 
-5098 ISLSR
+5098 
-5103 DTNSGD
+5103 
-5109 KYDLI
+5109 
-5114 TNNKSPVLVAMTD
+5114 
-5127 PGATVQVYINGVLQG
+5127 
-5142 TVEASSS
+5142 
-5149 GNISYTMPA
+5149 
-5158 NSADGEYQVQFV
+5158 
-5170 ATDTAGNRVE
+5170 
-5180 SAITTVTIDSQIAVF
+5180 
-5195 DIDEDSLPALS
+5195 
-5206 NNRAL
+5206 
-5211 SVSGVGEA
+5211 
-5219 GSQVSIFVD
+5219 
-5228 GKLVNVVMVEADGT
+5228 
-5242 WRAPI
+5242 
-5247 LLQDDGTFNI
+5247 
-5257 HFSITDVAGNTEVSK
+5257 
-5272 DYSVDVD
+5272 
-5279 SSTDFP
+5279 
-5285 TLNLEDASNSGSLDD
+5285 
-5300 LITNHNK
+5300 
-5307 PVLVGTAE
+5307 
-5315 AGATIHIYVD
+5315 
-5325 EKIVANVLVL
+5325 
-5335 EDGTW
+5335 
-5340 SYQFDNA
+5340 
-5347 LKDGEYS
+5347 
-5354 IRVVAEDPA
+5354 
-5363 GNTAESPRL
+5363 
-5372 LVTIDTST
+5372 
-5380 FIDNPAMVAGSD
+5380 
-5392 NGIFSNDS
+5392 
-5400 ITSQTRPTFS
+5400 
-5410 IFGEMNQSVQI
+5410 
-5421 FIDGVLVD
+5421 
-5429 TITVT
+5429 
-5434 DRNQVYRPESPLG
+5434 
-5447 DGSHSIYYV
+5447 
-5456 ITDKAGNTATSKTL
+5456 
-5470 NFTIDTFNTTPVAID
+5470 
-5485 SIGGQTLAE
+5485 
-5494 MTGSDGKI
+5494 
-5502 YITDTT
+5502 
-5508 RNLLFSGSAEPNSK
+5508 
-5522 IEIIINGLNVGEVWV
+5522 
-5537 NEKGHWQM
+5537 
-5545 PVNPLYFTEGQLDIT
+5545 
-5560 VKSTDR
+5560 
-5566 AGNVNQEKYSIW
+5566 
-5578 VDTHIKVFTSELDD
+5578 
-5592 NKSSSKTEWWSNSDL
+5592 
-5607 ITMRGTGEIGATV
+5607 
-5620 SLIVAGVTLAT
+5620 
-5631 AVVAATGRWELS
+5631 
-5643 TDKLPEGTYDISL
+5643 
-5656 VIEDSAGNRWEDVRE
+5656 
-5671 IFIDRTPPNAP
+5671 
-5682 VVTYS
+5682 
-5687 DIVNDLIIMQGTA
+5687 
-5700 EAKSQL
+5700 
-5706 IITDSEGNTYTLTVP
+5706 
-5721 DNGKWSMAIPY
+5721 
-5732 PSEGKFTITSV
+5732 
-5743 DAIGNRSD
+5743 
-5751 DVPLDI
+5751 
-5757 MKEVPVISLSPDS
+5757 
-5770 DSGTVGD
+5770 
-5777 NITRDK
+5777 
-5783 QPTFIIGNL
+5783 
-5792 ESDVVVVQVD
+5792 
-5802 INGTVYN
+5802 
-5809 AEKNA
+5809 
-5814 DGVWFFTPGT
+5814 
-5824 PLADGS
+5824 
-5830 YTISVIA
+5830 
-5837 SDAAGN
+5837 
-5843 QKNSLPITVTIDS
+5843 
-5856 TLTVPEIALAA
+5856 
-5867 GEDNG
+5867 
-5872 ASDSDNV
+5872 
-5879 TNHTQPKFTLQ
+5879 
-5890 HIDADVTGVTVNVTH
+5890 
-5905 NGVTDIYQ
+5905 
-5913 ATQGADGWTFTP
+5913 
-5925 PAAWNDGNYTLSVTV
+5925 
-5940 VDRAGN
+5940 
-5946 SQQSASLAVT
+5946 
-5956 VDSTVTVTA
+5956 
-5965 DSQHDDASDDATATA
+5965 
-5980 VTPPES
+5980 
-5986 ETVNAE
+5986 
-5992 SATHLRTEPSA
+5992 
-6003 AEESVVKVTA
+6003 
-6013 YSITLLNADSGDEI
+6013 
-6027 DRSISQTPSFEISVP
+6027 
-6042 ENIVNVS
+6042 
-6049 IMFEGEEFTLP
+6049 
-6060 ITNQKAIFEVPLSLE
+6060 
-6075 DGEYTMDVKFID
+6075 
-6087 KDNDFLIKEKTFSV
+6087 
-6101 DHSSADIVNAMNVR
+6101 
-6115 GKTEDDIND
+6115 
-6124 SPSTSSVGHN
+6124 
-6134 NNGAIDVFAV
+6134 
-6144 NEVTLP
+6144 
-6150 VDNQEEHA
+6150 

>member
-622 YVIDTIAPVPPTVS
+622 YVIDTVAPVPPTVS
-636 LEDYVVLPNGIILS
+636 LEDFVVLPNGIILS

-1033 DSGISDD
+1033 DSGVSDD

-1054 IDPDIISVQVWDAM
+1054 IDPDIISVQVWDAA

-1106 AGNKANSAIF
+1106 AGNKANSAVF

-1376 DATKGTGGWTFTP
+1376 DATKGTGGWSFTP
-1389 PTSWADGDYT
+1389 TGAWADGDYT

-1428 NIELVNDSGIPDD
+1428 NIELVNDSGIPND

-1467 GGKTWFN
+1467 GGNTWFN
-1474 ATQSATPGVW
+1474 ATQSATPGAW

-1491 VADGGYTLTVEATDE
+1491 VADGGYTLTVEATDK
-1506 AGNKATQTLDFTI
+1506 AGNKTTQELDFTI

-1637 IPGDNLTNEAR
+1637 IPDDNLTNEAR

-1890 VENTYTLTVK
+1890 IENTYTLTVK

-2017 TIDTQIT
+2017 TIDTQI
-2024 IDHIELV
+2024 
-2031 NDSGIPDDNLTNNV
+2031 
-2045 RPHFQVTVPTDVNV
+2045 
-2059 VRLSIDG
+2059 
-2066 GKTWFNATQSATPGV
+2066 A
-2081 WDYTWLAD
+2081 
-2089 VGEGKH
+2089 
-2095 TLTVE
+2095 
-2100 ATDKAG
+2100 
-2106 NKTTQQLDFIIDT
+2106 
-2119 LLSEP
+2119 
-2124 TIVLDNTDDS
+2124 
-2134 GTKGDHLTNVNKPTF
+2134 
-2149 LLGNIDADARYV
+2149 
-2161 TVEVQHGGTKEVL
+2161 
-2174 TATKDATG
+2174 
-2182 NWSVTPTGTWA
+2182 
-2193 DGDYTLTVRVE
+2193 
-2204 DEAGNE
+2204 
-2210 KHSASLT
+2210 
-2217 VTVDTQI
+2217 
-2224 TIDVIEL
+2224 
-2231 VNDNGI
+2231 
-2237 PGDNMT
+2237 
-2243 NDAHPQFRVTVPGDV
+2243 
-2258 NEVSLSIDG
+2258 
-2267 GVTWVKAT
+2267 
-2275 QSATPGVWNYTWPGT
+2275 
-2290 VPDGDYTLNVKATD
+2290 
-2304 NAGNTVTETLHFT
+2304 
-2317 IDTTLSTPVIVLD
+2317 
-2330 SADDSGVHGDN
+2330 
-2341 MTNHTQPTFA
+2341 
-2351 LQHIDDDAVR
+2351 
-2361 VTVSVEHGGVTT
+2361 
-2373 TFDAT
+2373 
-2378 KDAGGWTFTP
+2378 
-2388 TGAWADGDYTLS
+2388 
-2400 VSVEDKAGNTSH
+2400 
-2412 SASLTVTVD
+2412 
-2421 TQIAINNIELV
+2421 
-2432 NDSGIP
+2432 
-2438 DDNLTNNVR
+2438 
-2447 PHFQVTVPT
+2447 
-2456 DVNVVRLSIDGGK
+2456 
-2469 TWFNATQSATPGVWD
+2469 
-2484 YIWPDD
+2484 
-2490 VADGGY
+2490 
-2496 TLTVEATDEAGN
+2496 
-2508 KATQTLDF
+2508 
-2516 TIDTTLSVPTL
+2516 
-2527 SLDSADDSGIAGDNI
+2527 
-2542 TNVKTPGFTL
+2542 
-2552 NNIDTDVSRVIV
+2552 
-2564 EVMHNGIKQEVPL
+2564 
-2577 VQTGGQWRFA
+2577 
-2587 PTSDWADGDY
+2587 
-2597 ILTVKVED
+2597 
-2605 RAGNVKQSAPLTVT
+2605 
-2619 VDTHIAID
+2619 
-2627 RIELV
+2627 
-2632 NDSGIP
+2632 
-2638 GDNLTNEARPHF
+2638 
-2650 QVTVPAD
+2650 
-2657 VNGVRLSIDGGKTW
+2657 
-2671 FDATQSATSGVWDYT
+2671 
-2686 WLTNVANGPHTLMVE
+2686 
-2701 ASDKAGNKTT
+2701 
-2711 QKLDFT
+2711 
-2717 IDTILSEP
+2717 
-2725 TITLDSADDSA
+2725 
-2736 AGDNITNVK
+2736 
-2745 MPGFTLGNIDA
+2745 
-2756 DVTKVV
+2756 
-2762 VTVAHDGKN
+2762 
-2771 QQIELIKNGGVW
+2771 
-2783 RFTPGAAWTDGDYTL
+2783 
-2798 TVKVEDKAGNT
+2798 
-2809 NYSAPLTVT
+2809 
-2818 IDTQTSIDRIELLND
+2818 
-2833 TGIVGDNLTNEARPQ
+2833 
-2848 FHITVP
+2848 
-2854 TDVNSV
+2854 
-2860 QLSLDGGINWV
+2860 
-2871 NATLTSDGVWEY
+2871 
-2883 IWPTDLV
+2883 
-2890 ENTYTLTV
+2890 
-2898 KATDV
+2898 
-2903 AGNTATETL
+2903 
-2912 NFIIDTTLSTPTI
+2912 
-2925 TLDSADDSGTAN
+2925 
-2937 DNKTNVKTP
+2937 
-2946 GFIIGGIDSDVT
+2946 
-2958 QVVVQVM
+2958 
-2965 RDGHSEEV
+2965 
-2973 ELTQT
+2973 
-2978 NGQWRFVPGSAWT
+2978 
-2991 DGDYTLTVTVKD
+2991 
-3003 EAGNIRHSAPLT
+3003 
-3015 VTIDTQITIDHIE
+3015 IDHIE

-3164 QHGGT
+3164 QHGGTKEVLTATKDATGNWSVTPTGTWADGDYTLTVRVEDEAGNEKHSASLTVTVDTQITIDAIELVNDNGIPGDNMTNDAHPQFRVTVPGDVNEVSLSIDGGVTWVKATQSATPGVWNYTWPGTVPDGDYTLNVKATDNAGNTVTETLHFTIDTTLSVPVIVLNSADDTGVQGDNMTNSTQPTFALQHIDDDAVRVTVSVEHGGVTTTFDATKGVGGWSFTPTGAWADGDYTLSVSVEDKAGNTSHSASLTVTVDTQIAINNIELVNDSGIPDDNLTNNVRPHFQVKVPTDVNEVRLSIDGGKTWFNATQSATPGVWDYTWLADVGEGKHTLTVEATDKAGNQTTQKLDFIIDTMLSEPTIVLDSTDDSGTKGDNLTNANKPTFILGNIDADARYVTVEVQYGGT

-3314 TIDTRLSTPTIAMD
+3314 TIDTRLSTPTITMD

-3348 TIGNIDAD
+3348 TIGNIDSD
-3356 AHSVILRITQGGNSQ
+3356 AQSVILRITQGGNSQ

-3412 PLVVTVDTQTSITDI
+3412 PLIVTVDTQTSITDI

-3468 WVSATQGIEG
+3468 WVSAAQGIEG

-3619 QIAIDRIELVNDS
+3619 QIAIDHIELVNDS

-3715 DITLLTPTIELAPD
+3715 DITLMTPTIELAPD

-3848 VFDIHQ
+3848 VFDIRQ

-4308 LRIEIDTQV
+4308 LKIEIDTQV

-4534 TTPRFV
+4534 TKPRFV

-4560 SVTANGNNLWEFQ
+4560 PVTANGNNLWEFQ

-4833 TLIGSTLPNTIVSIY
+4833 TLVGNTLPNAIVSIY

-4964 LGNDGNYELTFKV
+4964 LGNDGNYVLTFKV

-5037 IRNPQGV
+5037 IRSPQGV

-5082 QKEILIEH
+5082 QKDILIEH

-5410 IFGEMNQSVQI
+5410 ISGEMNQSVQI

-5470 NFTIDTFNTTPVAID
+5470 NFTIDTLNTTPVAID

-5578 VDTHIKVFTSELDD
+5578 VDTHIQVFTSELDD
-5592 NKSSSKTEWWSNSDL
+5592 NKSSSKTDWWSNSST
-5607 ITMRGTGEIGATV
+5607 ITMRGMGEIGATV

-5631 AVVAATGRWELS
+5631 AVVAANGQWELS
-5643 TDKLPEGTYDISL
+5643 TDQLPEGKYDITLS
-5656 VIEDSAGNRWEDVRE
+5656 IEDNAGNRKEEVHE

-5706 IITDSEGNTYTLTVP
+5706 IITDSNGNIYTLTVP

-5751 DVPLDI
+5751 DVSLDI

-5872 ASDSDNV
+5872 VSDSDNV

-5905 NGVTDIYQ
+5905 NGVTDTYQ

-5925 PAAWNDGNYTLSVTV
+5925 PAAWNDGTYTLSVTV

-5965 DSQHDDASDDATATA
+5965 DSQHDDASDDATPTA
-5980 VTPPES
+5980 VTPLES

-5992 SATHLRTEPSA
+5992 SDTHLRTVPSA
-6003 AEESVVKVTA
+6003 AEESVVKETA

-6049 IMFEGEEFTLP
+6049 VMFEGEEFTLP

-6101 DHSSADIVNAMNVR
+6101 DHSSADIVNAMNAR
-6115 GKTEDDIND
+6115 GKAEDDIND

>member
-42 PRGSVI
+42 PHGSVI

-121 LDDAENAKKEADKAK
+121 LDEAENAKKEADKAK

-532 YFSAEIETTN
+532 YFSAEIETTD

-600 GINNLT
+600 GVNNLT

-622 YVIDTIAPVPPTVS
+622 YVIDTVAPVPPTVS
-636 LEDYVVLPNGIILS
+636 LEDFVVLPNGIILS

-1054 IDPDIISVQVWDAM
+1054 IDPDIISVQVWDAA

-1106 AGNKANSAIF
+1106 AGNKANSAVF

-1187 FIPGNTWA
+1187 FTPGNTWA

-1327 IVLDSADDTGIQ
+1327 IVLNSADDTGVQ

-1376 DATKGTGGWTFTP
+1376 DATKGVGGW
-1389 PTSWADGDYT
+1389 S
-1399 LSVSVE
+1399 
-1405 DKAGNTSHSA
+1405 
-1415 SLTVTVDT
+1415 
-1423 QIAIN
+1423 
-1428 NIELVNDSGIPDD
+1428 
-1441 NLTNNVRPHFQVTV
+1441 
-1455 PTDVNVVRLSID
+1455 
-1467 GGKTWFN
+1467 
-1474 ATQSATPGVW
+1474 
-1484 DYIWPDD
+1484 
-1491 VADGGYTLTVEATDE
+1491 
-1506 AGNKATQTLDFTI
+1506 
-1519 DTTLSVPTLSL
+1519 
-1530 DSADD
+1530 
-1535 SGIAGDNITN
+1535 
-1545 VKTPGFTLNNIDT
+1545 
-1558 DVSRVIVEVMHNG
+1558 
-1571 IKQEVPL
+1571 
-1578 VQTGG
+1578 
-1583 QWRFAPTSD
+1583 
-1592 WADGDYILTVKVED
+1592 
-1606 RAGNVKQSAPLTVTV
+1606 
-1621 DTHIAI
+1621 
-1627 DRIELVNDSG
+1627 
-1637 IPGDNLTNEAR
+1637 
-1648 PHFQVTVPADVNGV
+1648 
-1662 RLSIDGGKTWFDA
+1662 
-1675 TQSATSGVWD
+1675 
-1685 YTWLTNVANGPHTLM
+1685 
-1700 VEASDKA
+1700 
-1707 GNKTTQKLDFTID
+1707 
-1720 TILSEPTITLDS
+1720 
-1732 ADDSAAGDNITNVK
+1732 
-1746 MPGFTLGNI
+1746 
-1755 DADVT
+1755 
-1760 KVVVTVAHDGKNQQI
+1760 
-1775 ELIKNGGVWRFTPGA
+1775 
-1790 AWTDG
+1790 
-1795 DYTLTVKVEDKAGNT
+1795 
-1810 NYSAPLTV
+1810 
-1818 TIDTQTSIDRIELL
+1818 
-1832 NDTGIVGDNLTNEAR
+1832 
-1847 PQFHITVPTDVNSVQ
+1847 
-1862 LSLDGGINWVNATLT
+1862 
-1877 SDGVWEYIWPTDL
+1877 
-1890 VENTYTLTVK
+1890 
-1900 ATDVA
+1900 
-1905 GNTATETLNFII
+1905 
-1917 DTTLSTPTITLDSA
+1917 
-1931 DDSGTAN
+1931 
-1938 DNKTNVKTPGFI
+1938 
-1950 IGGIDSD
+1950 
-1957 VTQVV
+1957 
-1962 VQVMRDGH
+1962 
-1970 SEEVELTQT
+1970 
-1979 NGQWRFVPGSAWTDG
+1979 
-1994 DYTLTVT
+1994 
-2001 VKDEAGN
+2001 
-2008 IRHSAPLTV
+2008 
-2017 TIDTQIT
+2017 
-2024 IDHIELV
+2024 
-2031 NDSGIPDDNLTNNV
+2031 
-2045 RPHFQVTVPTDVNV
+2045 
-2059 VRLSIDG
+2059 
-2066 GKTWFNATQSATPGV
+2066 
-2081 WDYTWLAD
+2081 
-2089 VGEGKH
+2089 
-2095 TLTVE
+2095 
-2100 ATDKAG
+2100 
-2106 NKTTQQLDFIIDT
+2106 
-2119 LLSEP
+2119 
-2124 TIVLDNTDDS
+2124 
-2134 GTKGDHLTNVNKPTF
+2134 
-2149 LLGNIDADARYV
+2149 
-2161 TVEVQHGGTKEVL
+2161 
-2174 TATKDATG
+2174 
-2182 NWSVTPTGTWA
+2182 
-2193 DGDYTLTVRVE
+2193 
-2204 DEAGNE
+2204 
-2210 KHSASLT
+2210 
-2217 VTVDTQI
+2217 
-2224 TIDVIEL
+2224 
-2231 VNDNGI
+2231 
-2237 PGDNMT
+2237 
-2243 NDAHPQFRVTVPGDV
+2243 
-2258 NEVSLSIDG
+2258 
-2267 GVTWVKAT
+2267 
-2275 QSATPGVWNYTWPGT
+2275 
-2290 VPDGDYTLNVKATD
+2290 
-2304 NAGNTVTETLHFT
+2304 
-2317 IDTTLSTPVIVLD
+2317 
-2330 SADDSGVHGDN
+2330 
-2341 MTNHTQPTFA
+2341 
-2351 LQHIDDDAVR
+2351 
-2361 VTVSVEHGGVTT
+2361 
-2373 TFDAT
+2373 
-2378 KDAGGWTFTP
+2378 FTP

-2421 TQIAINNIELV
+2421 TQIAINSIELV

-2438 DDNLTNNVR
+2438 NDNLTNNVR

-2469 TWFNATQSATPGVWD
+2469 TWFNATQNATPGGWD
-2484 YIWPDD
+2484 YI
-2490 VADGGY
+2490 
-2496 TLTVEATDEAGN
+2496 
-2508 KATQTLDF
+2508 
-2516 TIDTTLSVPTL
+2516 
-2527 SLDSADDSGIAGDNI
+2527 
-2542 TNVKTPGFTL
+2542 
-2552 NNIDTDVSRVIV
+2552 
-2564 EVMHNGIKQEVPL
+2564 
-2577 VQTGGQWRFA
+2577 
-2587 PTSDWADGDY
+2587 
-2597 ILTVKVED
+2597 
-2605 RAGNVKQSAPLTVT
+2605 
-2619 VDTHIAID
+2619 
-2627 RIELV
+2627 
-2632 NDSGIP
+2632 
-2638 GDNLTNEARPHF
+2638 
-2650 QVTVPAD
+2650 
-2657 VNGVRLSIDGGKTW
+2657 
-2671 FDATQSATSGVWDYT
+2671 
-2686 WLTNVANGPHTLMVE
+2686 
-2701 ASDKAGNKTT
+2701 
-2711 QKLDFT
+2711 
-2717 IDTILSEP
+2717 
-2725 TITLDSADDSA
+2725 
-2736 AGDNITNVK
+2736 
-2745 MPGFTLGNIDA
+2745 
-2756 DVTKVV
+2756 
-2762 VTVAHDGKN
+2762 
-2771 QQIELIKNGGVW
+2771 
-2783 RFTPGAAWTDGDYTL
+2783 
-2798 TVKVEDKAGNT
+2798 
-2809 NYSAPLTVT
+2809 
-2818 IDTQTSIDRIELLND
+2818 
-2833 TGIVGDNLTNEARPQ
+2833 
-2848 FHITVP
+2848 
-2854 TDVNSV
+2854 
-2860 QLSLDGGINWV
+2860 
-2871 NATLTSDGVWEY
+2871 
-2883 IWPTDLV
+2883 
-2890 ENTYTLTV
+2890 
-2898 KATDV
+2898 
-2903 AGNTATETL
+2903 
-2912 NFIIDTTLSTPTI
+2912 
-2925 TLDSADDSGTAN
+2925 
-2937 DNKTNVKTP
+2937 
-2946 GFIIGGIDSDVT
+2946 
-2958 QVVVQVM
+2958 
-2965 RDGHSEEV
+2965 
-2973 ELTQT
+2973 
-2978 NGQWRFVPGSAWT
+2978 
-2991 DGDYTLTVTVKD
+2991 
-3003 EAGNIRHSAPLT
+3003 
-3015 VTIDTQITIDHIE
+3015 
-3028 LVNDSGI
+3028 
-3035 PDDNLTNNV
+3035 
-3044 RPHFQVTVP
+3044 
-3053 TDVNVVRLSIDGGK
+3053 
-3067 TWFNATQSATPGVW
+3067 
-3081 DYTWLA
+3081 WLA

-3105 NKTTQQLDFIIDTL
+3105 NQTTQKLDFIIDTL

-3133 GTKGDNLTNV
+3133 GTKGDNLTNA

-3164 QHGGT
+3164 QHGST

-3197 LTVRVEDD
+3197 LTVRVEDE

-3314 TIDTRLSTPTIAMD
+3314 TIDTRLSTPTITMD

-3348 TIGNIDAD
+3348 TIGNIDSD
-3356 AHSVILRITQGGNSQ
+3356 AQSVILRITQGGNSQ

-3412 PLVVTVDTQTSITDI
+3412 PLIVTVDTQTSITDI

-3468 WVSATQGIEG
+3468 WVSAAQGIEG

-3492 HTLTVMVT
+3492 HILTVMVT

-3619 QIAIDRIELVNDS
+3619 QIAIDHIELVNDS

-3695 TVEVTD
+3695 IVEVTD
-3701 GAGNKMTETLNFTI
+3701 GAGNKMTGTLDFTI

-3848 VFDIHQ
+3848 VFDIRQ

-3912 SAPFEVRID
+3912 SAPLEVRID

-3947 PSFRIDVPGDVVQV
+3947 PSFRIDVPGDVIQV

-4185 ALPDGQHTLLVDVT
+4185 ALPDGKHTLLVDVT

-4308 LRIEIDTQV
+4308 LQIEIDTQV

-4534 TTPRFV
+4534 TKPRFV

-4560 SVTANGNNLWEFQ
+4560 PVTANGNNLWEFQ

-4615 EPASDTGNSNSDNL
+4615 EPASDTGSSNSDNL

-4661 KQTITV
+4661 KHTITV

-4715 IRLSDPSIDDQHE
+4715 IRLSDPSIDDQYE
-4728 ATSLRPEFKGFA
+4728 ATSLRPEFKGLA

-4833 TLIGSTLPNTIVSIY
+4833 TLVGNTLPNAIVSIY

-4964 LGNDGNYELTFKV
+4964 LGNDGNYVLTFKV

-5037 IRNPQGV
+5037 IRSPQGV

-5082 QKEILIEH
+5082 QKDILIEH

-5300 LITNHNK
+5300 LITSHNK

-5380 FIDNPAMVAGSD
+5380 FIDNPVMMAGSD

-5400 ITSQTRPTFS
+5400 ITSQTRPAFS
-5410 IFGEMNQSVQI
+5410 IYGEMNQSVQI

-5470 NFTIDTFNTTPVAID
+5470 NFTIDTLNTTPVAID

-5537 NEKGHWQM
+5537 NDKGHWQM

-5578 VDTHIKVFTSELDD
+5578 VDTHIQVFTSELDD
-5592 NKSSSKTEWWSNSDL
+5592 NKSSSKTDWWSNSST
-5607 ITMRGTGEIGATV
+5607 ITMRGMGEIGATV

-5631 AVVAATGRWELS
+5631 AVVAANGQWELS
-5643 TDKLPEGTYDISL
+5643 TDQLPEGKYDITLS
-5656 VIEDSAGNRWEDVRE
+5656 IEDNAGNRKEEVHE

-5706 IITDSEGNTYTLTVP
+5706 IITDSNGNTYTLTVP

-5757 MKEVPVISLSPDS
+5757 MKETPVISLSPDS

-5777 NITRDK
+5777 NITRDN

-5867 GEDNG
+5867 GEGNG
-5872 ASDSDNV
+5872 VSDSDNV
-5879 TNHTQPKFTLQ
+5879 TNHNHTQPKFTLQ

-5925 PAAWNDGNYTLSVTV
+5925 PAAWNDGTYTLSVTV

-5946 SQQSASLAVT
+5946 SLQSASLEVT

-5992 SATHLRTEPSA
+5992 SATHLRTVPSA
-6003 AEESVVKVTA
+6003 AEESVVKETA

-6049 IMFEGEEFTLP
+6049 VMFEGEEFTLP

-6075 DGEYTMDVKFID
+6075 DGEYTMDVKFLD
-6087 KDNDFLIKEKTFSV
+6087 KDDDFLIKEKTFSV
-6101 DHSSADIVNAMNVR
+6101 DHSSADIVNAMNAR

-6134 NNGAIDVFAV
+6134 NNGAIEVFAV

>member
-243 LALAAESNSGS
+243 LALATESNSGS

-600 GINNLT
+600 GVNNLT
-606 FTVEDVAGNKK
+606 FTAEDVAGNKK

-622 YVIDTIAPVPPTVS
+622 YVIDTVAPVPPTVS
-636 LEDYVVLPNGIILS
+636 LEDFVVLPNGIILS

-1033 DSGISDD
+1033 DSGIADD

-1054 IDPDIISVQVWDAM
+1054 IDPDIISVQVWDAA

-1106 AGNKANSAIF
+1106 AGNKANSAVF

-1205 EDKAGNTNYSAPLTV
+1205 EDKAGNTSYSAPLTV

-1327 IVLDSADDTGIQ
+1327 IVLNSADDTGVQ

-1428 NIELVNDSGIPDD
+1428 NIELVNDSGIPND

-1506 AGNKATQTLDFTI
+1506 AGNKTTQTLDFTI

-1592 WADGDYILTVKVED
+1592 WADGDYILTVKIED

-1707 GNKTTQKLDFTID
+1707 GNKTTQKLDFIID
-1720 TILSEPTITLDS
+1720 TLLSEPTITLDS

-2017 TIDTQIT
+2017 TIDTQIA

-2031 NDSGIPDDNLTNNV
+2031 NDSGIPDDNLTNEA

-2119 LLSEP
+2119 MLSEP

-2134 GTKGDHLTNVNKPTF
+2134 GTKGDNLTNVNKPTF

-2224 TIDVIEL
+2224 TIDAIEL

-2317 IDTTLSTPVIVLD
+2317 IDTTLSVPVIVLN
-2330 SADDSGVHGDN
+2330 SADDTGVQGDN
-2341 MTNHTQPTFA
+2341 MTNSTQPTFA

-2378 KDAGGWTFTP
+2378 KGVGGWSFTP

-2447 PHFQVTVPT
+2447 PHFQVKVPT
-2456 DVNVVRLSIDGGK
+2456 DVN
-2469 TWFNATQSATPGVWD
+2469 
-2484 YIWPDD
+2484 
-2490 VADGGY
+2490 
-2496 TLTVEATDEAGN
+2496 E
-2508 KATQTLDF
+2508 
-2516 TIDTTLSVPTL
+2516 
-2527 SLDSADDSGIAGDNI
+2527 
-2542 TNVKTPGFTL
+2542 
-2552 NNIDTDVSRVIV
+2552 
-2564 EVMHNGIKQEVPL
+2564 
-2577 VQTGGQWRFA
+2577 
-2587 PTSDWADGDY
+2587 
-2597 ILTVKVED
+2597 
-2605 RAGNVKQSAPLTVT
+2605 
-2619 VDTHIAID
+2619 
-2627 RIELV
+2627 
-2632 NDSGIP
+2632 
-2638 GDNLTNEARPHF
+2638 
-2650 QVTVPAD
+2650 
-2657 VNGVRLSIDGGKTW
+2657 
-2671 FDATQSATSGVWDYT
+2671 
-2686 WLTNVANGPHTLMVE
+2686 
-2701 ASDKAGNKTT
+2701 
-2711 QKLDFT
+2711 
-2717 IDTILSEP
+2717 
-2725 TITLDSADDSA
+2725 
-2736 AGDNITNVK
+2736 
-2745 MPGFTLGNIDA
+2745 
-2756 DVTKVV
+2756 
-2762 VTVAHDGKN
+2762 
-2771 QQIELIKNGGVW
+2771 
-2783 RFTPGAAWTDGDYTL
+2783 
-2798 TVKVEDKAGNT
+2798 
-2809 NYSAPLTVT
+2809 
-2818 IDTQTSIDRIELLND
+2818 
-2833 TGIVGDNLTNEARPQ
+2833 
-2848 FHITVP
+2848 
-2854 TDVNSV
+2854 
-2860 QLSLDGGINWV
+2860 
-2871 NATLTSDGVWEY
+2871 
-2883 IWPTDLV
+2883 
-2890 ENTYTLTV
+2890 
-2898 KATDV
+2898 
-2903 AGNTATETL
+2903 
-2912 NFIIDTTLSTPTI
+2912 
-2925 TLDSADDSGTAN
+2925 
-2937 DNKTNVKTP
+2937 
-2946 GFIIGGIDSDVT
+2946 
-2958 QVVVQVM
+2958 
-2965 RDGHSEEV
+2965 
-2973 ELTQT
+2973 
-2978 NGQWRFVPGSAWT
+2978 
-2991 DGDYTLTVTVKD
+2991 
-3003 EAGNIRHSAPLT
+3003 
-3015 VTIDTQITIDHIE
+3015 
-3028 LVNDSGI
+3028 
-3035 PDDNLTNNV
+3035 
-3044 RPHFQVTVP
+3044 
-3053 TDVNVVRLSIDGGK
+3053 VRLSIDGGK

-3105 NKTTQQLDFIIDTL
+3105 NQTTQKLDFIIDTM
-3119 LSEPTIVLDNTDDS
+3119 LSEPTIVLDSTDDS
-3133 GTKGDNLTNV
+3133 GTKGDNLTNA
-3143 NKPTFLLGNID
+3143 NKPTFILGNID

-3164 QHGGT
+3164 QYGGT

-3183 SVTPTGTWADGDYT
+3183 SVTPTGTWADGDYM

-3314 TIDTRLSTPTIAMD
+3314 TIDTRLSTPTITMD

-3348 TIGNIDAD
+3348 TIGNIDSD
-3356 AHSVILRITQGGNSQ
+3356 AQSVILRITQGGNSQ

-3412 PLVVTVDTQTSITDI
+3412 PLIVTVDTQTSITDI

-3468 WVSATQGIEG
+3468 WVSAAQGIEG

-3619 QIAIDRIELVNDS
+3619 QIAIDHIELVNDS

-3715 DITLLTPTIELAPD
+3715 DITLMTPTIELAPD

-3848 VFDIHQ
+3848 VFDIRQ

-4308 LRIEIDTQV
+4308 LKIEIDTQV

-4534 TTPRFV
+4534 TKPRFV

-4560 SVTANGNNLWEFQ
+4560 PVTANGNNLWEFQ

-4891 LRSTAVDVTIDTEV
+4891 LRSTAVDLTIDTEV

-5082 QKEILIEH
+5082 QKDILIEH

-5410 IFGEMNQSVQI
+5410 ISGEMNQSVQI

-5578 VDTHIKVFTSELDD
+5578 VDTHIQVFTSELDD
-5592 NKSSSKTEWWSNSDL
+5592 NKSSSKTDWWSNSST
-5607 ITMRGTGEIGATV
+5607 ITMRGMGEIGATV

-5631 AVVAATGRWELS
+5631 AVVAANGQWELS
-5643 TDKLPEGTYDISL
+5643 TDQLPEGKYDITLS
-5656 VIEDSAGNRWEDVRE
+5656 IEDNAGNRKEEVHE

-5706 IITDSEGNTYTLTVP
+5706 IITDSNGNTYTLTVP

-5824 PLADGS
+5824 PLTDGS

-5856 TLTVPEIALAA
+5856 TLTVPEIALSA

-5925 PAAWNDGNYTLSVTV
+5925 PAAWNDGTYTLSVTV

-5992 SATHLRTEPSA
+5992 SATHLRTVPSA
-6003 AEESVVKVTA
+6003 AEESVVKETA

-6049 IMFEGEEFTLP
+6049 VMFEGEEFTLP

-6087 KDNDFLIKEKTFSV
+6087 KDDDFLIKEKTFSV
-6101 DHSSADIVNAMNVR
+6101 DHSSADIVNAMNAR

>member
-243 LALAAESNSGS
+243 LALATESNSGS

-622 YVIDTIAPVPPTVS
+622 YVIDTVAPVPPTVS
-636 LEDYVVLPNGIILS
+636 LEDFVVLPNGIILS

-1033 DSGISDD
+1033 DSGVSDD

-1054 IDPDIISVQVWDAM
+1054 IDPDIISVQVWDAA

-1106 AGNKANSAIF
+1106 AGNKANSAVF

-1205 EDKAGNTNYSAPLTV
+1205 EDKAGNTSYSAPLTV

-1376 DATKGTGGWTFTP
+1376 DATKGTGGWSFTP
-1389 PTSWADGDYT
+1389 TGAWADGDYT

-1428 NIELVNDSGIPDD
+1428 NIELVNDSGIPND

-1474 ATQSATPGVW
+1474 ATQSATPGAW

-1491 VADGGYTLTVEATDE
+1491 VADGGYTLTVEATDK
-1506 AGNKATQTLDFTI
+1506 AGNKTTQELDFTI

-2124 TIVLDNTDDS
+2124 TIVLDSTDDS
-2134 GTKGDHLTNVNKPTF
+2134 GTKGDNLTNVNKPTF

-2317 IDTTLSTPVIVLD
+2317 IDTTLSVPVIVLN
-2330 SADDSGVHGDN
+2330 SADDTGVQGDN
-2341 MTNHTQPTFA
+2341 MTNSTQPTFA

-2378 KDAGGWTFTP
+2378 KGTGGWSFTP

-2447 PHFQVTVPT
+2447 PHFQVKVPM
-2456 DVNVVRLSIDGGK
+2456 DVN
-2469 TWFNATQSATPGVWD
+2469 
-2484 YIWPDD
+2484 
-2490 VADGGY
+2490 
-2496 TLTVEATDEAGN
+2496 E
-2508 KATQTLDF
+2508 
-2516 TIDTTLSVPTL
+2516 
-2527 SLDSADDSGIAGDNI
+2527 
-2542 TNVKTPGFTL
+2542 
-2552 NNIDTDVSRVIV
+2552 
-2564 EVMHNGIKQEVPL
+2564 
-2577 VQTGGQWRFA
+2577 
-2587 PTSDWADGDY
+2587 
-2597 ILTVKVED
+2597 
-2605 RAGNVKQSAPLTVT
+2605 
-2619 VDTHIAID
+2619 
-2627 RIELV
+2627 
-2632 NDSGIP
+2632 
-2638 GDNLTNEARPHF
+2638 
-2650 QVTVPAD
+2650 
-2657 VNGVRLSIDGGKTW
+2657 
-2671 FDATQSATSGVWDYT
+2671 
-2686 WLTNVANGPHTLMVE
+2686 
-2701 ASDKAGNKTT
+2701 
-2711 QKLDFT
+2711 
-2717 IDTILSEP
+2717 
-2725 TITLDSADDSA
+2725 
-2736 AGDNITNVK
+2736 
-2745 MPGFTLGNIDA
+2745 
-2756 DVTKVV
+2756 
-2762 VTVAHDGKN
+2762 
-2771 QQIELIKNGGVW
+2771 
-2783 RFTPGAAWTDGDYTL
+2783 
-2798 TVKVEDKAGNT
+2798 
-2809 NYSAPLTVT
+2809 
-2818 IDTQTSIDRIELLND
+2818 
-2833 TGIVGDNLTNEARPQ
+2833 
-2848 FHITVP
+2848 
-2854 TDVNSV
+2854 
-2860 QLSLDGGINWV
+2860 
-2871 NATLTSDGVWEY
+2871 
-2883 IWPTDLV
+2883 
-2890 ENTYTLTV
+2890 
-2898 KATDV
+2898 
-2903 AGNTATETL
+2903 
-2912 NFIIDTTLSTPTI
+2912 
-2925 TLDSADDSGTAN
+2925 
-2937 DNKTNVKTP
+2937 
-2946 GFIIGGIDSDVT
+2946 
-2958 QVVVQVM
+2958 
-2965 RDGHSEEV
+2965 
-2973 ELTQT
+2973 
-2978 NGQWRFVPGSAWT
+2978 
-2991 DGDYTLTVTVKD
+2991 
-3003 EAGNIRHSAPLT
+3003 
-3015 VTIDTQITIDHIE
+3015 
-3028 LVNDSGI
+3028 
-3035 PDDNLTNNV
+3035 
-3044 RPHFQVTVP
+3044 
-3053 TDVNVVRLSIDGGK
+3053 VRLSIDGGK

-3105 NKTTQQLDFIIDTL
+3105 NQTTQKLDFIIDTL
-3119 LSEPTIVLDNTDDS
+3119 LSEPTIVLDSTDDS
-3133 GTKGDNLTNV
+3133 GTKGDNLTNA
-3143 NKPTFLLGNID
+3143 NKPTFILGNID

-3164 QHGGT
+3164 QYGGT

-3250 VTVPGDVNEVRLSID
+3250 VTVLGDVNEVRLSID

-3314 TIDTRLSTPTIAMD
+3314 TIDTRLSTPTITMD

-3348 TIGNIDAD
+3348 TIGNIDSD
-3356 AHSVILRITQGGNSQ
+3356 AQSVILRITQGGNSQ

-3412 PLVVTVDTQTSITDI
+3412 PLIVTVDTQTSITDI

-3468 WVSATQGIEG
+3468 WVSAAQGIEG

-3619 QIAIDRIELVNDS
+3619 QIAIDHIELVNDS

-3715 DITLLTPTIELAPD
+3715 DITLMTPTIELAPD

-3848 VFDIHQ
+3848 VFDIRQ

-4534 TTPRFV
+4534 TKPRFV

-4560 SVTANGNNLWEFQ
+4560 PVTANGNNLWEFQ

-4833 TLIGSTLPNTIVSIY
+4833 TLVGNTLPNAIVSIY

-4964 LGNDGNYELTFKV
+4964 LGNDGNYVLTFKV

-5300 LITNHNK
+5300 LITSHNK

-5380 FIDNPAMVAGSD
+5380 FIDNPVMMAGSD

-5400 ITSQTRPTFS
+5400 ITSQTRPAFS
-5410 IFGEMNQSVQI
+5410 IYGEMNQSVQI

-5470 NFTIDTFNTTPVAID
+5470 NFTIDTLNTTPVAID

-5537 NEKGHWQM
+5537 NDKGHWQM

-5578 VDTHIKVFTSELDD
+5578 VDTHIQVFTSELDD
-5592 NKSSSKTEWWSNSDL
+5592 NKSSSKTDWWSNSST
-5607 ITMRGTGEIGATV
+5607 ITMRGMGEIGATV

-5631 AVVAATGRWELS
+5631 AVVAANGQWELS
-5643 TDKLPEGTYDISL
+5643 TDQLPEGKYDITLS
-5656 VIEDSAGNRWEDVRE
+5656 IEDNAGNRKEEVHE

-5706 IITDSEGNTYTLTVP
+5706 IITDSNGNTYTLTVP

-5751 DVPLDI
+5751 DVSLDI

-5872 ASDSDNV
+5872 VSDSDNV

-5905 NGVTDIYQ
+5905 NGVTDTYQ

-5925 PAAWNDGNYTLSVTV
+5925 PAAWNDGTYTLSVTV

-5992 SATHLRTEPSA
+5992 SATHLRTVPSA
-6003 AEESVVKVTA
+6003 AEESVVKETA

-6101 DHSSADIVNAMNVR
+6101 DHSSADIVNAMNAR

>member
-2124 TIVLDNTDDS
+2124 TIVLDSTDDS

-2174 TATKDATG
+2174 TATKGATG
-2182 NWSVTPTGTWA
+2182 IWSVTPTGTWA

-2204 DEAGNE
+2204 DDAGNV
-2210 KHSASLT
+2210 KYSAPLT

-2421 TQIAINNIELV
+2421 TQIAINN
-2432 NDSGIP
+2432 
-2438 DDNLTNNVR
+2438 
-2447 PHFQVTVPT
+2447 
-2456 DVNVVRLSIDGGK
+2456 
-2469 TWFNATQSATPGVWD
+2469 
-2484 YIWPDD
+2484 
-2490 VADGGY
+2490 
-2496 TLTVEATDEAGN
+2496 
-2508 KATQTLDF
+2508 
-2516 TIDTTLSVPTL
+2516 
-2527 SLDSADDSGIAGDNI
+2527 
-2542 TNVKTPGFTL
+2542 
-2552 NNIDTDVSRVIV
+2552 
-2564 EVMHNGIKQEVPL
+2564 
-2577 VQTGGQWRFA
+2577 
-2587 PTSDWADGDY
+2587 
-2597 ILTVKVED
+2597 
-2605 RAGNVKQSAPLTVT
+2605 
-2619 VDTHIAID
+2619 
-2627 RIELV
+2627 
-2632 NDSGIP
+2632 
-2638 GDNLTNEARPHF
+2638 
-2650 QVTVPAD
+2650 
-2657 VNGVRLSIDGGKTW
+2657 
-2671 FDATQSATSGVWDYT
+2671 
-2686 WLTNVANGPHTLMVE
+2686 
-2701 ASDKAGNKTT
+2701 
-2711 QKLDFT
+2711 
-2717 IDTILSEP
+2717 
-2725 TITLDSADDSA
+2725 
-2736 AGDNITNVK
+2736 
-2745 MPGFTLGNIDA
+2745 
-2756 DVTKVV
+2756 
-2762 VTVAHDGKN
+2762 
-2771 QQIELIKNGGVW
+2771 
-2783 RFTPGAAWTDGDYTL
+2783 
-2798 TVKVEDKAGNT
+2798 
-2809 NYSAPLTVT
+2809 
-2818 IDTQTSIDRIELLND
+2818 
-2833 TGIVGDNLTNEARPQ
+2833 
-2848 FHITVP
+2848 
-2854 TDVNSV
+2854 
-2860 QLSLDGGINWV
+2860 
-2871 NATLTSDGVWEY
+2871 
-2883 IWPTDLV
+2883 
-2890 ENTYTLTV
+2890 
-2898 KATDV
+2898 
-2903 AGNTATETL
+2903 
-2912 NFIIDTTLSTPTI
+2912 
-2925 TLDSADDSGTAN
+2925 
-2937 DNKTNVKTP
+2937 
-2946 GFIIGGIDSDVT
+2946 
-2958 QVVVQVM
+2958 
-2965 RDGHSEEV
+2965 
-2973 ELTQT
+2973 
-2978 NGQWRFVPGSAWT
+2978 
-2991 DGDYTLTVTVKD
+2991 
-3003 EAGNIRHSAPLT
+3003 
-3015 VTIDTQITIDHIE
+3015 IE

-4560 SVTANGNNLWEFQ
+4560 PVTANGNNLWEFQ

>member
-304 LTDGTYN
+304 LTDGAYN

-428 DTIAPEKPTIELD
+428 DTIPPEKPTIELD

-636 LEDYVVLPNGIILS
+636 LEDFVVLPNGIILS

-1033 DSGISDD
+1033 DSGIADD

-1106 AGNKANSAIF
+1106 AGNKANSAVF

-1187 FIPGNTWA
+1187 FTPGNTWA

-1205 EDKAGNTNYSAPLTV
+1205 EDKAGNTSYSAPLTV

-1327 IVLDSADDTGIQ
+1327 IVLNSADDTGVQ
-1339 GDNMTNSTQPTFAL
+1339 GDNMTNRTQPTFAL

-1376 DATKGTGGWTFTP
+1376 DATKGVGGWTFTP

-1474 ATQSATPGVW
+1474 ATQSATPGAW

-1491 VADGGYTLTVEATDE
+1491 VADGGYTLTVEATDK
-1506 AGNKATQTLDFTI
+1506 AGNKTTQELDFTI

-1707 GNKTTQKLDFTID
+1707 GNKTTQKLDFIID
-1720 TILSEPTITLDS
+1720 TLLSEPTITLDS

-2124 TIVLDNTDDS
+2124 TIVLDSTDDS
-2134 GTKGDHLTNVNKPTF
+2134 GTKGDNLTNVNKPTF

-2317 IDTTLSTPVIVLD
+2317 IDTTLSVPVIVLN
-2330 SADDSGVHGDN
+2330 SADDTGVQGDN
-2341 MTNHTQPTFA
+2341 MTNSTQPTFA

-2378 KDAGGWTFTP
+2378 KGVGGWSFTP

-2447 PHFQVTVPT
+2447 PHFQVKVPT
-2456 DVNVVRLSIDGGK
+2456 DVN
-2469 TWFNATQSATPGVWD
+2469 
-2484 YIWPDD
+2484 
-2490 VADGGY
+2490 
-2496 TLTVEATDEAGN
+2496 E
-2508 KATQTLDF
+2508 
-2516 TIDTTLSVPTL
+2516 
-2527 SLDSADDSGIAGDNI
+2527 
-2542 TNVKTPGFTL
+2542 
-2552 NNIDTDVSRVIV
+2552 
-2564 EVMHNGIKQEVPL
+2564 
-2577 VQTGGQWRFA
+2577 
-2587 PTSDWADGDY
+2587 
-2597 ILTVKVED
+2597 
-2605 RAGNVKQSAPLTVT
+2605 
-2619 VDTHIAID
+2619 
-2627 RIELV
+2627 
-2632 NDSGIP
+2632 
-2638 GDNLTNEARPHF
+2638 
-2650 QVTVPAD
+2650 
-2657 VNGVRLSIDGGKTW
+2657 
-2671 FDATQSATSGVWDYT
+2671 
-2686 WLTNVANGPHTLMVE
+2686 
-2701 ASDKAGNKTT
+2701 
-2711 QKLDFT
+2711 
-2717 IDTILSEP
+2717 
-2725 TITLDSADDSA
+2725 
-2736 AGDNITNVK
+2736 
-2745 MPGFTLGNIDA
+2745 
-2756 DVTKVV
+2756 
-2762 VTVAHDGKN
+2762 
-2771 QQIELIKNGGVW
+2771 
-2783 RFTPGAAWTDGDYTL
+2783 
-2798 TVKVEDKAGNT
+2798 
-2809 NYSAPLTVT
+2809 
-2818 IDTQTSIDRIELLND
+2818 
-2833 TGIVGDNLTNEARPQ
+2833 
-2848 FHITVP
+2848 
-2854 TDVNSV
+2854 
-2860 QLSLDGGINWV
+2860 
-2871 NATLTSDGVWEY
+2871 
-2883 IWPTDLV
+2883 
-2890 ENTYTLTV
+2890 
-2898 KATDV
+2898 
-2903 AGNTATETL
+2903 
-2912 NFIIDTTLSTPTI
+2912 
-2925 TLDSADDSGTAN
+2925 
-2937 DNKTNVKTP
+2937 
-2946 GFIIGGIDSDVT
+2946 
-2958 QVVVQVM
+2958 
-2965 RDGHSEEV
+2965 
-2973 ELTQT
+2973 
-2978 NGQWRFVPGSAWT
+2978 
-2991 DGDYTLTVTVKD
+2991 
-3003 EAGNIRHSAPLT
+3003 
-3015 VTIDTQITIDHIE
+3015 
-3028 LVNDSGI
+3028 
-3035 PDDNLTNNV
+3035 
-3044 RPHFQVTVP
+3044 
-3053 TDVNVVRLSIDGGK
+3053 VRLSIDGGK

-3105 NKTTQQLDFIIDTL
+3105 NQTTQKLDFIIDTM
-3119 LSEPTIVLDNTDDS
+3119 LSEPTIVLDSTDDS
-3133 GTKGDNLTNV
+3133 GTKGDNLTNA
-3143 NKPTFLLGNID
+3143 NKPTFILGNID

-3164 QHGGT
+3164 QYGGT

-3314 TIDTRLSTPTIAMD
+3314 TIDTRLSTPTITMD

-3348 TIGNIDAD
+3348 TIGNIDSD
-3356 AHSVILRITQGGNSQ
+3356 AQSVILRITQGGNSQ

-3412 PLVVTVDTQTSITDI
+3412 PLIVTVDTQTSITDI

-3468 WVSATQGIEG
+3468 WVSAAQGIEG

-3619 QIAIDRIELVNDS
+3619 QIAIDHIELVNDS

-3715 DITLLTPTIELAPD
+3715 DITLMTPTIELAPD

-3848 VFDIHQ
+3848 VFDIRQ

-4308 LRIEIDTQV
+4308 LKIEIDTQV

-4534 TTPRFV
+4534 TKPRFV

-4560 SVTANGNNLWEFQ
+4560 PVTANGNNLWEFQ

-4833 TLIGSTLPNTIVSIY
+4833 TLVGNTLPNAIVSIY

-4964 LGNDGNYELTFKV
+4964 LGNDGNYVLTFKV

-5037 IRNPQGV
+5037 IRSPQGV

-5082 QKEILIEH
+5082 QKDILIEH

-5340 SYQFDNA
+5340 SYQFDNV

-5410 IFGEMNQSVQI
+5410 ISGEMNQSVQI

-5578 VDTHIKVFTSELDD
+5578 VDTHIQVFTSELDD
-5592 NKSSSKTEWWSNSDL
+5592 NKSSSKTDWWSNSST
-5607 ITMRGTGEIGATV
+5607 ITMRGMGEIGATV

-5631 AVVAATGRWELS
+5631 AVVAANGQWELS
-5643 TDKLPEGTYDISL
+5643 TDQLPEGKYDITLS
-5656 VIEDSAGNRWEDVRE
+5656 IEDNAGNRKEEVHE

-5706 IITDSEGNTYTLTVP
+5706 IITDSNGNTYTLTVP

-5751 DVPLDI
+5751 DVSLDI

-5872 ASDSDNV
+5872 VSDSDNV

-5905 NGVTDIYQ
+5905 NGVTDTYQ

-5925 PAAWNDGNYTLSVTV
+5925 PAAWNDGTYTLSVTV

-5992 SATHLRTEPSA
+5992 SATHLRTVPSA
-6003 AEESVVKVTA
+6003 AEESVVKETA

-6101 DHSSADIVNAMNVR
+6101 DHSSADIVNAMNAR

>member
-121 LDDAENAKKEADKAK
+121 LDEAENAKKEADKAK

-155 VQNSSKQIEEML
+155 VQNSSKQMEEML
-167 QNFLADN
+167 QEFLADN

-451 NITNSTLPT
+451 SITNSTLPT

-532 YFSAEIETTN
+532 YFSAEIETTD

-600 GINNLT
+600 GVNNLT

-622 YVIDTIAPVPPTVS
+622 YVIDTVAPVPPTVS
-636 LEDYVVLPNGIILS
+636 LEDFVVLPNGIILS

-728 PPKAEL
+728 SPKAEL

-1033 DSGISDD
+1033 DSGIADD

-1106 AGNKANSAIF
+1106 AGNKANSAVF

-1187 FIPGNTWA
+1187 FTPGNTWA

-1376 DATKGTGGWTFTP
+1376 DATKGTGGWSFTP
-1389 PTSWADGDYT
+1389 TGAWADGDYT

-1428 NIELVNDSGIPDD
+1428 NIELVNDSGIPND

-1474 ATQSATPGVW
+1474 ATQSATPGAW

-1491 VADGGYTLTVEATDE
+1491 VADGGYTLTVEATDK
-1506 AGNKATQTLDFTI
+1506 AGNKTTQELDFTI

-1558 DVSRVIVEVMHNG
+1558 DVSRVTVEVMHNG

-1675 TQSATSGVWD
+1675 TQSATPGVWD

-1707 GNKTTQKLDFTID
+1707 GNKTTQKLDFIID
-1720 TILSEPTITLDS
+1720 TMLSEPTITLDS

-2017 TIDTQIT
+2017 TIDTQIA

-2031 NDSGIPDDNLTNNV
+2031 NDSGIPDDNLTN
-2045 RPHFQVTVPTDVNV
+2045 
-2059 VRLSIDG
+2059 
-2066 GKTWFNATQSATPGV
+2066 
-2081 WDYTWLAD
+2081 
-2089 VGEGKH
+2089 
-2095 TLTVE
+2095 E
-2100 ATDKAG
+2100 A
-2106 NKTTQQLDFIIDT
+2106 
-2119 LLSEP
+2119 
-2124 TIVLDNTDDS
+2124 
-2134 GTKGDHLTNVNKPTF
+2134 
-2149 LLGNIDADARYV
+2149 
-2161 TVEVQHGGTKEVL
+2161 
-2174 TATKDATG
+2174 
-2182 NWSVTPTGTWA
+2182 
-2193 DGDYTLTVRVE
+2193 
-2204 DEAGNE
+2204 
-2210 KHSASLT
+2210 
-2217 VTVDTQI
+2217 
-2224 TIDVIEL
+2224 
-2231 VNDNGI
+2231 
-2237 PGDNMT
+2237 
-2243 NDAHPQFRVTVPGDV
+2243 
-2258 NEVSLSIDG
+2258 
-2267 GVTWVKAT
+2267 
-2275 QSATPGVWNYTWPGT
+2275 
-2290 VPDGDYTLNVKATD
+2290 
-2304 NAGNTVTETLHFT
+2304 
-2317 IDTTLSTPVIVLD
+2317 
-2330 SADDSGVHGDN
+2330 
-2341 MTNHTQPTFA
+2341 
-2351 LQHIDDDAVR
+2351 
-2361 VTVSVEHGGVTT
+2361 
-2373 TFDAT
+2373 
-2378 KDAGGWTFTP
+2378 
-2388 TGAWADGDYTLS
+2388 
-2400 VSVEDKAGNTSH
+2400 
-2412 SASLTVTVD
+2412 
-2421 TQIAINNIELV
+2421 
-2432 NDSGIP
+2432 
-2438 DDNLTNNVR
+2438 
-2447 PHFQVTVPT
+2447 
-2456 DVNVVRLSIDGGK
+2456 
-2469 TWFNATQSATPGVWD
+2469 
-2484 YIWPDD
+2484 
-2490 VADGGY
+2490 
-2496 TLTVEATDEAGN
+2496 
-2508 KATQTLDF
+2508 
-2516 TIDTTLSVPTL
+2516 
-2527 SLDSADDSGIAGDNI
+2527 
-2542 TNVKTPGFTL
+2542 
-2552 NNIDTDVSRVIV
+2552 
-2564 EVMHNGIKQEVPL
+2564 
-2577 VQTGGQWRFA
+2577 
-2587 PTSDWADGDY
+2587 
-2597 ILTVKVED
+2597 
-2605 RAGNVKQSAPLTVT
+2605 
-2619 VDTHIAID
+2619 
-2627 RIELV
+2627 
-2632 NDSGIP
+2632 
-2638 GDNLTNEARPHF
+2638 
-2650 QVTVPAD
+2650 
-2657 VNGVRLSIDGGKTW
+2657 
-2671 FDATQSATSGVWDYT
+2671 
-2686 WLTNVANGPHTLMVE
+2686 
-2701 ASDKAGNKTT
+2701 
-2711 QKLDFT
+2711 
-2717 IDTILSEP
+2717 
-2725 TITLDSADDSA
+2725 
-2736 AGDNITNVK
+2736 
-2745 MPGFTLGNIDA
+2745 
-2756 DVTKVV
+2756 
-2762 VTVAHDGKN
+2762 
-2771 QQIELIKNGGVW
+2771 
-2783 RFTPGAAWTDGDYTL
+2783 
-2798 TVKVEDKAGNT
+2798 
-2809 NYSAPLTVT
+2809 
-2818 IDTQTSIDRIELLND
+2818 
-2833 TGIVGDNLTNEARPQ
+2833 
-2848 FHITVP
+2848 
-2854 TDVNSV
+2854 
-2860 QLSLDGGINWV
+2860 
-2871 NATLTSDGVWEY
+2871 
-2883 IWPTDLV
+2883 
-2890 ENTYTLTV
+2890 
-2898 KATDV
+2898 
-2903 AGNTATETL
+2903 
-2912 NFIIDTTLSTPTI
+2912 
-2925 TLDSADDSGTAN
+2925 
-2937 DNKTNVKTP
+2937 
-2946 GFIIGGIDSDVT
+2946 
-2958 QVVVQVM
+2958 
-2965 RDGHSEEV
+2965 
-2973 ELTQT
+2973 
-2978 NGQWRFVPGSAWT
+2978 
-2991 DGDYTLTVTVKD
+2991 
-3003 EAGNIRHSAPLT
+3003 
-3015 VTIDTQITIDHIE
+3015 
-3028 LVNDSGI
+3028 
-3035 PDDNLTNNV
+3035 

-3169 KEVLTATKGATGIW
+3169 KEVLTATKDATGNWSVTPTGTWADGDYTLTVRVEDEAGNEKHSASLTVTVDTQITIDAIELVNDNGIPGDNMTNDAHPQFRVTVPGDVNEVSLSIDGGVTWVKATQSATPGVWNYTWPGTVPDGDYTLNVKATDNAGNTVTETLHFTIDTTLSTPVIVLDSADDTGIQGDNMTNRTQPTFNLQHIDDDAVRVTVSVEHGGVTTTFDATKGVGGWTFTPPTSWGAGDYTLSVSVEDKAGNTSHSASLTVTVDTQIAINNIELVNDSGIPDDNLTNNVRPQFQVKVPTDVNEVRLSIDGGKTWFNATQSATPGVWDYTWLADVGEGKHTLTVEATDKAGNQTTQKLDFIIDTLLSEPTIVLDSTDDSGTKGDNLTNANKPTFLLGNIDADARYVTVEVQHGSTKEVLTATKGATGIW

-3197 LTVRVEDD
+3197 LTVRVEDE

-3219 DTQITIDVIELVNDN
+3219 DTQITIDAIELVNDN

-3314 TIDTRLSTPTIAMD
+3314 TIDTRLSTPTITMD

-3348 TIGNIDAD
+3348 TIGNIDSD
-3356 AHSVILRITQGGNSQ
+3356 AQSVILRITQGGNSQ

-3412 PLVVTVDTQTSITDI
+3412 PLIVTVDTQTSITDI

-3468 WVSATQGIEG
+3468 WVSAAQGIEG

-3492 HTLTVMVT
+3492 HILTVMVT

-3619 QIAIDRIELVNDS
+3619 QIAIDHIELVNDS

-3695 TVEVTD
+3695 IVEVTD
-3701 GAGNKMTETLNFTI
+3701 GAGNKMTGTLDFTI

-3740 TSVTQPVFVLGSID
+3740 TSVTQPIFVLGSID

-3848 VFDIHQ
+3848 VFDIRQ

-3947 PSFRIDVPGDVVQV
+3947 PSFRIDVPGDVIQV

-3991 DGTYTLRVEATDEA
+3991 DGTYTLRVEATDQA

-4185 ALPDGQHTLLVDVT
+4185 ALPDGKHTLLVDVT

-4308 LRIEIDTQV
+4308 LQIEIDTQV

-4534 TTPRFV
+4534 TKPRFV

-4560 SVTANGNNLWEFQ
+4560 PVTANGNNLWEFQ

-4615 EPASDTGNSNSDNL
+4615 EPASDTGSSNSDNL

-4661 KQTITV
+4661 KHTITV

-4715 IRLSDPSIDDQHE
+4715 IRLSDPSIDDQYE
-4728 ATSLRPEFKGFA
+4728 ATSLRPEFKGLA

-4833 TLIGSTLPNTIVSIY
+4833 TLVGNTLPNAIVSIY

-4964 LGNDGNYELTFKV
+4964 LGNDGNYVLTFKV

-5082 QKEILIEH
+5082 QKDILIEH

-5300 LITNHNK
+5300 LITSHNK

-5380 FIDNPAMVAGSD
+5380 FIDNPVMMAGSD

-5400 ITSQTRPTFS
+5400 ITSQTRPAFS
-5410 IFGEMNQSVQI
+5410 IYGEMNQSVQI

-5537 NEKGHWQM
+5537 NDKGHWQM

-5578 VDTHIKVFTSELDD
+5578 VDTHIQVFTSELDD
-5592 NKSSSKTEWWSNSDL
+5592 NKSSSKTDWWSNSST
-5607 ITMRGTGEIGATV
+5607 ITMRGMGEIGATV

-5631 AVVAATGRWELS
+5631 AVVAANGQWELS
-5643 TDKLPEGTYDISL
+5643 TDQLPEGKYDITLS
-5656 VIEDSAGNRWEDVRE
+5656 IEDNAGNRKEEVHE

-5706 IITDSEGNTYTLTVP
+5706 IITDSNGNTYTLTVP

-5757 MKEVPVISLSPDS
+5757 MKETPVISLSPDS

-5777 NITRDK
+5777 NITRDN

-5867 GEDNG
+5867 GEGNG

-5879 TNHTQPKFTLQ
+5879 TNHNHTQPKFTLQ

-5925 PAAWNDGNYTLSVTV
+5925 PAAWNDGTYTLSVTV

-5946 SQQSASLAVT
+5946 SLQSASLEVT

-5992 SATHLRTEPSA
+5992 SATHLRTVPSA
-6003 AEESVVKVTA
+6003 AEESVVKETA

-6049 IMFEGEEFTLP
+6049 VMFEGEEFTLP

-6087 KDNDFLIKEKTFSV
+6087 KDDDFLIKEKTFSV
-6101 DHSSADIVNAMNVR
+6101 DHSSADIVNAMNAR

>member
-42 PRGSVI
+42 PHGSVI

-121 LDDAENAKKEADKAK
+121 LDEAENAKKEADKAK

-428 DTIAPEKPTIELD
+428 DTISPEKPTIELD

-532 YFSAEIETTN
+532 YFSAEIETTD

-600 GINNLT
+600 GVNNLT

-622 YVIDTIAPVPPTVS
+622 YVIDTVAPVPPTVS
-636 LEDYVVLPNGIILS
+636 LEDFVVLPNGIILS

-660 AEPKSTILLMRD
+660 AEPKFTILLMRD

-962 YIDGAL
+962 YVDGAL
-968 IAEVRTNKDGRW
+968 IAEVRTNKNGRW

-1033 DSGISDD
+1033 DSGIADD

-1106 AGNKANSAIF
+1106 AGNKANSAVF

-1136 TGVTGD
+1136 TGVT
-1142 NLTNINKPGFAI
+1142 
-1154 SGVDADAH
+1154 
-1162 RVVVQ
+1162 
-1167 VMHNGVSEEIELS
+1167 
-1180 HLNGSWL
+1180 
-1187 FIPGNTWA
+1187 
-1195 DGSYTLTVKV
+1195 
-1205 EDKAGNTNYSAPLTV
+1205 
-1220 VIDTQIAIDG
+1220 
-1230 VELVNDSGV
+1230 
-1239 KGDNMTNDDRPHF
+1239 
-1252 RVTVPTDVNEVRLS
+1252 
-1266 IDGGNS
+1266 
-1272 WVQATPGVAGSWEY
+1272 
-1286 IWPTDLADGQ
+1286 
-1296 YTLTVEATD
+1296 
-1305 KAGNTVTKTIDF
+1305 
-1317 AVDTTLSVPV
+1317 
-1327 IVLDSADDTGIQ
+1327 
-1339 GDNMTNSTQPTFAL
+1339 
-1353 QHIDDDAVR
+1353 
-1362 VTVSVEHGGVTTTF
+1362 
-1376 DATKGTGGWTFTP
+1376 
-1389 PTSWADGDYT
+1389 
-1399 LSVSVE
+1399 
-1405 DKAGNTSHSA
+1405 
-1415 SLTVTVDT
+1415 
-1423 QIAIN
+1423 
-1428 NIELVNDSGIPDD
+1428 
-1441 NLTNNVRPHFQVTV
+1441 
-1455 PTDVNVVRLSID
+1455 
-1467 GGKTWFN
+1467 
-1474 ATQSATPGVW
+1474 
-1484 DYIWPDD
+1484 
-1491 VADGGYTLTVEATDE
+1491 
-1506 AGNKATQTLDFTI
+1506 
-1519 DTTLSVPTLSL
+1519 
-1530 DSADD
+1530 
-1535 SGIAGDNITN
+1535 
-1545 VKTPGFTLNNIDT
+1545 
-1558 DVSRVIVEVMHNG
+1558 
-1571 IKQEVPL
+1571 
-1578 VQTGG
+1578 
-1583 QWRFAPTSD
+1583 
-1592 WADGDYILTVKVED
+1592 
-1606 RAGNVKQSAPLTVTV
+1606 
-1621 DTHIAI
+1621 
-1627 DRIELVNDSG
+1627 
-1637 IPGDNLTNEAR
+1637 
-1648 PHFQVTVPADVNGV
+1648 
-1662 RLSIDGGKTWFDA
+1662 
-1675 TQSATSGVWD
+1675 
-1685 YTWLTNVANGPHTLM
+1685 
-1700 VEASDKA
+1700 
-1707 GNKTTQKLDFTID
+1707 
-1720 TILSEPTITLDS
+1720 
-1732 ADDSAAGDNITNVK
+1732 
-1746 MPGFTLGNI
+1746 
-1755 DADVT
+1755 
-1760 KVVVTVAHDGKNQQI
+1760 
-1775 ELIKNGGVWRFTPGA
+1775 
-1790 AWTDG
+1790 
-1795 DYTLTVKVEDKAGNT
+1795 
-1810 NYSAPLTV
+1810 
-1818 TIDTQTSIDRIELL
+1818 
-1832 NDTGIVGDNLTNEAR
+1832 
-1847 PQFHITVPTDVNSVQ
+1847 
-1862 LSLDGGINWVNATLT
+1862 
-1877 SDGVWEYIWPTDL
+1877 
-1890 VENTYTLTVK
+1890 
-1900 ATDVA
+1900 
-1905 GNTATETLNFII
+1905 
-1917 DTTLSTPTITLDSA
+1917 
-1931 DDSGTAN
+1931 
-1938 DNKTNVKTPGFI
+1938 
-1950 IGGIDSD
+1950 
-1957 VTQVV
+1957 
-1962 VQVMRDGH
+1962 
-1970 SEEVELTQT
+1970 
-1979 NGQWRFVPGSAWTDG
+1979 
-1994 DYTLTVT
+1994 
-2001 VKDEAGN
+2001 
-2008 IRHSAPLTV
+2008 
-2017 TIDTQIT
+2017 
-2024 IDHIELV
+2024 
-2031 NDSGIPDDNLTNNV
+2031 
-2045 RPHFQVTVPTDVNV
+2045 
-2059 VRLSIDG
+2059 
-2066 GKTWFNATQSATPGV
+2066 
-2081 WDYTWLAD
+2081 
-2089 VGEGKH
+2089 
-2095 TLTVE
+2095 
-2100 ATDKAG
+2100 
-2106 NKTTQQLDFIIDT
+2106 
-2119 LLSEP
+2119 
-2124 TIVLDNTDDS
+2124 
-2134 GTKGDHLTNVNKPTF
+2134 
-2149 LLGNIDADARYV
+2149 
-2161 TVEVQHGGTKEVL
+2161 
-2174 TATKDATG
+2174 
-2182 NWSVTPTGTWA
+2182 
-2193 DGDYTLTVRVE
+2193 
-2204 DEAGNE
+2204 
-2210 KHSASLT
+2210 
-2217 VTVDTQI
+2217 
-2224 TIDVIEL
+2224 
-2231 VNDNGI
+2231 
-2237 PGDNMT
+2237 
-2243 NDAHPQFRVTVPGDV
+2243 
-2258 NEVSLSIDG
+2258 
-2267 GVTWVKAT
+2267 
-2275 QSATPGVWNYTWPGT
+2275 
-2290 VPDGDYTLNVKATD
+2290 
-2304 NAGNTVTETLHFT
+2304 
-2317 IDTTLSTPVIVLD
+2317 
-2330 SADDSGVHGDN
+2330 
-2341 MTNHTQPTFA
+2341 
-2351 LQHIDDDAVR
+2351 
-2361 VTVSVEHGGVTT
+2361 
-2373 TFDAT
+2373 
-2378 KDAGGWTFTP
+2378 
-2388 TGAWADGDYTLS
+2388 
-2400 VSVEDKAGNTSH
+2400 
-2412 SASLTVTVD
+2412 
-2421 TQIAINNIELV
+2421 
-2432 NDSGIP
+2432 
-2438 DDNLTNNVR
+2438 
-2447 PHFQVTVPT
+2447 
-2456 DVNVVRLSIDGGK
+2456 
-2469 TWFNATQSATPGVWD
+2469 
-2484 YIWPDD
+2484 
-2490 VADGGY
+2490 
-2496 TLTVEATDEAGN
+2496 
-2508 KATQTLDF
+2508 
-2516 TIDTTLSVPTL
+2516 
-2527 SLDSADDSGIAGDNI
+2527 
-2542 TNVKTPGFTL
+2542 
-2552 NNIDTDVSRVIV
+2552 
-2564 EVMHNGIKQEVPL
+2564 
-2577 VQTGGQWRFA
+2577 
-2587 PTSDWADGDY
+2587 
-2597 ILTVKVED
+2597 
-2605 RAGNVKQSAPLTVT
+2605 
-2619 VDTHIAID
+2619 
-2627 RIELV
+2627 
-2632 NDSGIP
+2632 
-2638 GDNLTNEARPHF
+2638 
-2650 QVTVPAD
+2650 
-2657 VNGVRLSIDGGKTW
+2657 
-2671 FDATQSATSGVWDYT
+2671 
-2686 WLTNVANGPHTLMVE
+2686 
-2701 ASDKAGNKTT
+2701 
-2711 QKLDFT
+2711 
-2717 IDTILSEP
+2717 
-2725 TITLDSADDSA
+2725 
-2736 AGDNITNVK
+2736 
-2745 MPGFTLGNIDA
+2745 
-2756 DVTKVV
+2756 
-2762 VTVAHDGKN
+2762 
-2771 QQIELIKNGGVW
+2771 
-2783 RFTPGAAWTDGDYTL
+2783 
-2798 TVKVEDKAGNT
+2798 
-2809 NYSAPLTVT
+2809 
-2818 IDTQTSIDRIELLND
+2818 
-2833 TGIVGDNLTNEARPQ
+2833 
-2848 FHITVP
+2848 
-2854 TDVNSV
+2854 
-2860 QLSLDGGINWV
+2860 
-2871 NATLTSDGVWEY
+2871 
-2883 IWPTDLV
+2883 
-2890 ENTYTLTV
+2890 
-2898 KATDV
+2898 
-2903 AGNTATETL
+2903 
-2912 NFIIDTTLSTPTI
+2912 
-2925 TLDSADDSGTAN
+2925 
-2937 DNKTNVKTP
+2937 
-2946 GFIIGGIDSDVT
+2946 
-2958 QVVVQVM
+2958 
-2965 RDGHSEEV
+2965 
-2973 ELTQT
+2973 
-2978 NGQWRFVPGSAWT
+2978 
-2991 DGDYTLTVTVKD
+2991 
-3003 EAGNIRHSAPLT
+3003 
-3015 VTIDTQITIDHIE
+3015 
-3028 LVNDSGI
+3028 
-3035 PDDNLTNNV
+3035 
-3044 RPHFQVTVP
+3044 
-3053 TDVNVVRLSIDGGK
+3053 
-3067 TWFNATQSATPGVW
+3067 
-3081 DYTWLA
+3081 
-3087 DVGEGKHTLTVEA
+3087 
-3100 TDKAG
+3100 
-3105 NKTTQQLDFIIDTL
+3105 
-3119 LSEPTIVLDNTDDS
+3119 
-3133 GTKGDNLTNV
+3133 
-3143 NKPTFLLGNID
+3143 
-3154 ADARYVTVEV
+3154 
-3164 QHGGT
+3164 
-3169 KEVLTATKGATGIW
+3169 
-3183 SVTPTGTWADGDYT
+3183 
-3197 LTVRVEDD
+3197 
-3205 AGNVKYSAPLTVTV
+3205 
-3219 DTQITIDVIELVNDN
+3219 
-3234 GIPGDN
+3234 GDN

-3619 QIAIDRIELVNDS
+3619 QIAIDHIELVNDS

-3695 TVEVTD
+3695 IVEVTD
-3701 GAGNKMTETLNFTI
+3701 GAGNKMTGTLDFTI

-3848 VFDIHQ
+3848 VFDIRQ
-3854 VDSDVTRVMVK
+3854 IDSDVTRVMVK

-3912 SAPFEVRID
+3912 SAPLEVRID

-4260 VHIDGRDYTI
+4260 VHLDGRDYTI
-4270 ENTGGNLTFTPDQPL
+4270 ENKGGNLTFTPDQPL

-4308 LRIEIDTQV
+4308 LQIEIDTQV

-4366 ISKNAAGQWEFTAGS
+4366 ISKNAAGQWQFTAGS
-4381 ALPDGHYTLHVQA
+4381 ALSDGHYTLHVQA

-4438 PRFEISAREPLQSVT
+4438 PRFEISAREQLQSVT

-4560 SVTANGNNLWEFQ
+4560 PVTANGNNLWEFQ

-4615 EPASDTGNSNSDNL
+4615 EPASDTGSSNSDNL

-4661 KQTITV
+4661 KHTITV

-4715 IRLSDPSIDDQHE
+4715 IRLSDPSIDDQYE
-4728 ATSLRPEFKGFA
+4728 ATSLRPEFKGLA

-5082 QKEILIEH
+5082 QKDILIEH

-5228 GKLVNVVMVEADGT
+5228 GKLVNVVMVEADGS

-5257 HFSITDVAGNTEVSK
+5257 HFSITDVAGNTQVSK
-5272 DYSVDVD
+5272 NYSVDVD

-5347 LKDGEYS
+5347 LKDSEYS

-5578 VDTHIKVFTSELDD
+5578 VDTHIQVFTSELDD
-5592 NKSSSKTEWWSNSDL
+5592 NKSSSKTDWWSNSST
-5607 ITMRGTGEIGATV
+5607 ITMRGMGEIGATV

-5631 AVVAATGRWELS
+5631 AVVAANGQWELS
-5643 TDKLPEGTYDISL
+5643 TDQLPEGKYDITLS
-5656 VIEDSAGNRWEDVRE
+5656 IEDNAGNRKEEVHE

-5706 IITDSEGNTYTLTVP
+5706 IITDSNGNTYTLTVP

-5872 ASDSDNV
+5872 VSDSDNV

-5905 NGVTDIYQ
+5905 NSVTDTYQ

-5925 PAAWNDGNYTLSVTV
+5925 PAAWNDGTYTLSVTV

-5965 DSQHDDASDDATATA
+5965 DSQHDDASDDATPTA

-5992 SATHLRTEPSA
+5992 SDTHLRTVPSA
-6003 AEESVVKVTA
+6003 AEESVVKETA
-6013 YSITLLNADSGDEI
+6013 YSITLLNANSGDEI

-6049 IMFEGEEFTLP
+6049 VMFEGEEFTLP

-6087 KDNDFLIKEKTFSV
+6087 KDDDFLIKEKTFSV
-6101 DHSSADIVNAMNVR
+6101 DHSSADIVNAMNAR

>member
-42 PRGSVI
+42 PHGSVI

-121 LDDAENAKKEADKAK
+121 LDEAENAKKEADKAK

-406 SIKVVAVDKA
+406 SIKVVAEDKA

-451 NITNSTLPT
+451 SITNSTLPT

-532 YFSAEIETTN
+532 YFSAEIETTD

-600 GINNLT
+600 GVNNLT

-622 YVIDTIAPVPPTVS
+622 YIIDTVAPVPPTVS
-636 LEDYVVLPNGIILS
+636 LEDFVVLPNGIILS

-1054 IDPDIISVQVWDAM
+1054 IDPDIISVQVWDAA

-1106 AGNKANSAIF
+1106 AGNKANSAVF

-1187 FIPGNTWA
+1187 FTPGNTWA

-1327 IVLDSADDTGIQ
+1327 IVLNSADDTGVQ

-1428 NIELVNDSGIPDD
+1428 NIELVNDSGIPND

-1474 ATQSATPGVW
+1474 ATQNATPGVW

-1506 AGNKATQTLDFTI
+1506 AGNKTTQTLDFTI

-1558 DVSRVIVEVMHNG
+1558 DVSRVTVEVMHNG

-1675 TQSATSGVWD
+1675 TQSATPGVWD

-1707 GNKTTQKLDFTID
+1707 GNKTTQKLDFIID
-1720 TILSEPTITLDS
+1720 TMLSEPTITLDS

-2017 TIDTQIT
+2017 TIDTQIA

-2031 NDSGIPDDNLTNNV
+2031 NDSGIPDDNLTN
-2045 RPHFQVTVPTDVNV
+2045 
-2059 VRLSIDG
+2059 
-2066 GKTWFNATQSATPGV
+2066 
-2081 WDYTWLAD
+2081 
-2089 VGEGKH
+2089 
-2095 TLTVE
+2095 E
-2100 ATDKAG
+2100 A
-2106 NKTTQQLDFIIDT
+2106 
-2119 LLSEP
+2119 
-2124 TIVLDNTDDS
+2124 
-2134 GTKGDHLTNVNKPTF
+2134 
-2149 LLGNIDADARYV
+2149 
-2161 TVEVQHGGTKEVL
+2161 
-2174 TATKDATG
+2174 
-2182 NWSVTPTGTWA
+2182 
-2193 DGDYTLTVRVE
+2193 
-2204 DEAGNE
+2204 
-2210 KHSASLT
+2210 
-2217 VTVDTQI
+2217 
-2224 TIDVIEL
+2224 
-2231 VNDNGI
+2231 
-2237 PGDNMT
+2237 
-2243 NDAHPQFRVTVPGDV
+2243 
-2258 NEVSLSIDG
+2258 
-2267 GVTWVKAT
+2267 
-2275 QSATPGVWNYTWPGT
+2275 
-2290 VPDGDYTLNVKATD
+2290 
-2304 NAGNTVTETLHFT
+2304 
-2317 IDTTLSTPVIVLD
+2317 
-2330 SADDSGVHGDN
+2330 
-2341 MTNHTQPTFA
+2341 
-2351 LQHIDDDAVR
+2351 
-2361 VTVSVEHGGVTT
+2361 
-2373 TFDAT
+2373 
-2378 KDAGGWTFTP
+2378 
-2388 TGAWADGDYTLS
+2388 
-2400 VSVEDKAGNTSH
+2400 
-2412 SASLTVTVD
+2412 
-2421 TQIAINNIELV
+2421 
-2432 NDSGIP
+2432 
-2438 DDNLTNNVR
+2438 
-2447 PHFQVTVPT
+2447 
-2456 DVNVVRLSIDGGK
+2456 
-2469 TWFNATQSATPGVWD
+2469 
-2484 YIWPDD
+2484 
-2490 VADGGY
+2490 
-2496 TLTVEATDEAGN
+2496 
-2508 KATQTLDF
+2508 
-2516 TIDTTLSVPTL
+2516 
-2527 SLDSADDSGIAGDNI
+2527 
-2542 TNVKTPGFTL
+2542 
-2552 NNIDTDVSRVIV
+2552 
-2564 EVMHNGIKQEVPL
+2564 
-2577 VQTGGQWRFA
+2577 
-2587 PTSDWADGDY
+2587 
-2597 ILTVKVED
+2597 
-2605 RAGNVKQSAPLTVT
+2605 
-2619 VDTHIAID
+2619 
-2627 RIELV
+2627 
-2632 NDSGIP
+2632 
-2638 GDNLTNEARPHF
+2638 
-2650 QVTVPAD
+2650 
-2657 VNGVRLSIDGGKTW
+2657 
-2671 FDATQSATSGVWDYT
+2671 
-2686 WLTNVANGPHTLMVE
+2686 
-2701 ASDKAGNKTT
+2701 
-2711 QKLDFT
+2711 
-2717 IDTILSEP
+2717 
-2725 TITLDSADDSA
+2725 
-2736 AGDNITNVK
+2736 
-2745 MPGFTLGNIDA
+2745 
-2756 DVTKVV
+2756 
-2762 VTVAHDGKN
+2762 
-2771 QQIELIKNGGVW
+2771 
-2783 RFTPGAAWTDGDYTL
+2783 
-2798 TVKVEDKAGNT
+2798 
-2809 NYSAPLTVT
+2809 
-2818 IDTQTSIDRIELLND
+2818 
-2833 TGIVGDNLTNEARPQ
+2833 
-2848 FHITVP
+2848 
-2854 TDVNSV
+2854 
-2860 QLSLDGGINWV
+2860 
-2871 NATLTSDGVWEY
+2871 
-2883 IWPTDLV
+2883 
-2890 ENTYTLTV
+2890 
-2898 KATDV
+2898 
-2903 AGNTATETL
+2903 
-2912 NFIIDTTLSTPTI
+2912 
-2925 TLDSADDSGTAN
+2925 
-2937 DNKTNVKTP
+2937 
-2946 GFIIGGIDSDVT
+2946 
-2958 QVVVQVM
+2958 
-2965 RDGHSEEV
+2965 
-2973 ELTQT
+2973 
-2978 NGQWRFVPGSAWT
+2978 
-2991 DGDYTLTVTVKD
+2991 
-3003 EAGNIRHSAPLT
+3003 
-3015 VTIDTQITIDHIE
+3015 
-3028 LVNDSGI
+3028 
-3035 PDDNLTNNV
+3035 

-3169 KEVLTATKGATGIW
+3169 KEVLTATKDATGNW

-3197 LTVRVEDD
+3197 LTVRVEDE
-3205 AGNVKYSAPLTVTV
+3205 AGNEKHSASLTVTV
-3219 DTQITIDVIELVNDN
+3219 DTQITIDAIELVNDN

-3314 TIDTRLSTPTIAMD
+3314 TIDTRLSTPTITMD

-3348 TIGNIDAD
+3348 TIGNIDSD
-3356 AHSVILRITQGGNSQ
+3356 AQSVILRITQGGNSQ

-3394 YTLTVEVT
+3394 YTLTVEVQ

-3412 PLVVTVDTQTSITDI
+3412 PLIVTVDTQTSITDI

-3468 WVSATQGIEG
+3468 WVSAAQGIEG

-3619 QIAIDRIELVNDS
+3619 QIAIDHIELVNDS
-3632 GVPGDNVTK
+3632 GVPGDNITK

-3695 TVEVTD
+3695 IVEVTD
-3701 GAGNKMTETLNFTI
+3701 GAGNKMTGTLDFTI

-3740 TSVTQPVFVLGSID
+3740 TSVTQPIFVLGSID

-3848 VFDIHQ
+3848 VFDIRQ

-3912 SAPFEVRID
+3912 SAPLEVRID

-3947 PSFRIDVPGDVVQV
+3947 PSFRIDVPGDVIQV

-4185 ALPDGQHTLLVDVT
+4185 ALPDGKHTLLVDVT

-4308 LRIEIDTQV
+4308 LQIEIDTQV

-4534 TTPRFV
+4534 TKPRFV

-4560 SVTANGNNLWEFQ
+4560 PVTANGNNLWEFQ

-4615 EPASDTGNSNSDNL
+4615 EPASDTGSSNSDNL

-4661 KQTITV
+4661 KHTITV

-4715 IRLSDPSIDDQHE
+4715 IRLSDPSIDDQYE
-4728 ATSLRPEFKGFA
+4728 ATSLRPEFKGLA

-4833 TLIGSTLPNTIVSIY
+4833 TLVGNTLPNAIVSIY

-5082 QKEILIEH
+5082 QKDILIEH

-5300 LITNHNK
+5300 LITSHNK

-5410 IFGEMNQSVQI
+5410 ISGEMNQSVQI

-5537 NEKGHWQM
+5537 NDKGHWQM

-5578 VDTHIKVFTSELDD
+5578 VDTHIQVFTSELDD
-5592 NKSSSKTEWWSNSDL
+5592 NKSSSKTDWWSNSST
-5607 ITMRGTGEIGATV
+5607 ITMRGMGEIGATV

-5631 AVVAATGRWELS
+5631 AVVAANGQWELS
-5643 TDKLPEGTYDISL
+5643 TDQLPEGKYDITLS
-5656 VIEDSAGNRWEDVRE
+5656 IEDNAGNRKEEVHE

-5706 IITDSEGNTYTLTVP
+5706 IITDSNGNTYTLTVP

-5757 MKEVPVISLSPDS
+5757 MKETPVISLSPDS

-5777 NITRDK
+5777 NITRDN

-5879 TNHTQPKFTLQ
+5879 TNHNHTQPKFTLQ

-5913 ATQGADGWTFTP
+5913 ATQDADGWTFTP
-5925 PAAWNDGNYTLSVTV
+5925 PAAWNDGTYTLSVTV

-5946 SQQSASLAVT
+5946 SLQSASLEVT

-5965 DSQHDDASDDATATA
+5965 DSQHDDAIDDATATA

-5992 SATHLRTEPSA
+5992 SATHLRTVPSA
-6003 AEESVVKVTA
+6003 AEESVVKETA

-6049 IMFEGEEFTLP
+6049 VMFEGEEFTLP

-6087 KDNDFLIKEKTFSV
+6087 KDDDFLIKEKTFSV
-6101 DHSSADIVNAMNVR
+6101 DHSSADIVNAMNAR